1 MKIRRYITMMLFL
14 LMYITATAQN
24 NLSVGKLTG
33 GQGKDVLIPISLE
46 NTDEVVALQF
56 DLQLPFDRSSRTA
69 PTLSQSRINEH
80 TVSVRNLGNH
90 KYRVV
95 VVNMSNR
102 PLSGNAGTII
112 NFPMAVPTGLDPG
125 TEYAVSLSDVII
137 TNRKGDNI
145 QGNSN
150 VNGSYTVQREN
161 APDLATTDV
170 NITESTLVPGN
181 YVTVTWKVSNIGNA
195 DTRSGWTERVYLV
208 SNGTEEAVHI
218 GNTYFSNTLLKGGY
232 IARSA
237 IFNLSQTVGLEGE
250 VTAKVVVE
258 PNSGC
263 GEYNA
268 DRANNTASG
277 GTAELEKHLFLTAPD
292 NSVKEG
298 ESMRLTLKRSGDR
311 SMDETFSIASSLP
324 EHAKVPATVIISKG
338 QSAASFDVVCP
349 DNNVVNTYSK
359 VTITVN
365 KANGYPQDVATSFN
379 IKDDELLPLTVKLD
393 KTEYNEGETMKA
405 TVSVPYRIGNDT
417 LTVYFSVEKPKR
429 FRLPKSYTFEPGA
442 TEAVIDIPIIDDNI
456 AANDETL
463 QLSVSADHHL
473 TGKALF
479 VLKDNDVPAIS
490 MTLLPTTVSEAA
502 GYNAIHATIKRTE
515 AKNSKITLK
524 LSDDS
529 NGELYYT
536 TPITMPEG
544 TEEVTFPI
552 GVKDNQKVDGTRK
565 VKFSAAI
572 YITDCGCS
580 AIGDKQTV
588 VSDTITIL
596 DNDGPT
602 LSVTSNKTT
611 ILEGDATGATLT
623 ISRNDAT
630 TNPLT
635 VTLSAKGDDLQFA
648 KTVTIP
654 AGKESVTT
662 PFVAKSNE
670 TSEGNRT
677 ISVIASS
684 DGYSPGTVWMLI
696 SDQTLPDA
704 EMQTPACDAEIEAGS
719 KAKVTITV
727 KNIGAIKMPK
737 GTQIRTSI
745 GSSSTMTQTD
755 ADIAVGATYT
765 SVVELDAPSVPGKYR
780 VTAEINPNGT
790 VTELQTIN
798 NSAYTET
805 TVTTAYTYDV
815 KSAKNTYNIGE
826 KVVLGGTVK
835 TRSGATAAN
844 VEVEP
849 YIIYAGSR
857 IALKAT
863 TDAEGKYSAEY
874 TIQAGM
880 GGEYGYG
887 VCTPGENIS
896 AQQGT
901 FAVYGISR
909 TTTEYIKHEMYEG
922 DVARGTIKVKNMSSL
937 PQHSLTATCE
947 PNEQYEVTF
956 SDNTELAG
964 GGTAEIS
971 YTIKPLS
978 LSKTKEWDRLTF
990 NITTAE
996 GASLSVVTY
1005 NYTRKHTP
1013 NLVVSTNSI
1022 NTTVTKGKVRTYPI
1036 VLTNTGIAETGK
1048 ITVSLPAALSDF
1060 ISLATPATMPSLATG
1075 DSATVMLKFN
1085 AANYDV
1091 NVYQKG
1097 SIAINCSE
1105 GNGKQIGFNVKVVSE
1120 EKGNLRIRVRDENTI
1135 YANKDGEHPYVSNA
1149 SVRLTDYNTGAL
1161 VMQDV
1166 TGEDGSI
1173 TFNDLNEGYYHLH
1186 VTADRHDTYDQYVL
1200 VSPGETTE
1208 HLATISYQAIRVD
1221 WTVEETEIEDEYD
1234 ITTKLTYETQVPVPV
1249 VEMNAP
1255 DAIILADINRGKS
1268 ALFNVVLRNRGL
1280 IAAQNVQYT
1289 PPTADGFVFMPMVE
1303 YSGFT
1308 LAPEQSYVIPVLVMH
1323 EEDFNS
1329 DNFAQNVKRKM
1340 VQYAEGRAKKK
1351 CFGDMG
1357 TRFEWPCGDNA
1368 KFAWIGSVIRYVQD
1382 NAECS
1387 DPPPAGGG
1395 HAVIYP
1401 QTQPGL
1407 GGGPYGDFGG
1417 YATASGGRTDAEA
1430 LMKLVCTAI
1439 ECVPI
1444 PDLPLCMSPAITNA
1458 LEGSALQFA
1467 GDCAMEFISGK
1478 IGEKIPLFDC
1488 LKGIASNYGPDMV
1501 ECLGNWGKKLAG
1513 MISKAPMRK
1522 ADAAEDK
1529 PMPALMES
1537 SGYKQFLFYSYF
1549 DTYMEYN
1556 RQLTQAPEAISMK
1569 DFGVELMAA
1578 IHNADLE
1585 LQKMR
1590 KDGTLW
1596 TFDLNT
1602 IPDNTTVD
1610 DKSQGMGTYL
1620 TSLMPNKSANIAD
1633 FSLRN
1638 YVERLRN
1645 TWSKE
1650 DGRGYISNNHMDE
1663 AVVADILQTRQN
1675 CVAKLVNL
1683 GIPTW
1688 TDLMG
1693 SARKDMLQYME
1704 TQSENTC
1711 AQVKL
1716 EIKQKLVLT
1725 RQAFRGTLTIENGS
1739 SNAINDILVDV
1750 NATNMETGF
1759 MATSREMQIAIEKI
1773 EGFEGEKDGAWRL
1786 GAGKKGVATI
1796 LFIPTKYAAPENL
1809 TTYSFG
1815 GTLSFKDGSTTQ
1827 NRSLYPVSLPV
1838 KPSPELDLTY
1848 FMQRDV
1854 YGDNPLTPDV
1864 VEPVI
1869 PAEFS
1874 VLIHNKGKG
1883 DANNVRMI
1891 TKKPEI
1897 VENEK
1902 GLLIDFD
1909 IISSSLNGGEKT
1921 MALDDDIATQFGTI
1935 AAGTASYA
1943 TWDLTASL
1951 MGHFTEYDVNVTHVT
1966 DYGNPDLSL
1975 LDRVT
1980 IHELIHSMNATIG
1993 DKVYR
1998 AWITNDEPDAEDAP
2012 DHIYFA
2018 NGTDEELATLS
2029 GETRMERI
2037 DATHYRV
2044 TVPTDVPR
2052 NWFYTAVANPA
2063 GKYAKILS
2071 ITDETNNRK
2080 LDAANFWTTDYTMKD
2095 GIDPQ
2100 LDYRLHIADIVSGKG
2115 TNKYIVEFEPIPE
2128 LRLDVK
2134 SITTVPADD
2143 QIAEK
2148 PIEELTVEFNKDIKP
2163 ETFTRED
2170 IVVRHEG
2177 KLYSGDIAIAPKD
2190 EATKRVF
2197 KLNTSGLSENGY
2209 YVLQVKT
2216 DNITDAENYQGAEGK
2231 MVRWMLFKD
2240 GLVHYN
2246 VHVLPLAEWG
2256 SVECV
2261 KDAPIETPATAAKRG
2276 MKKAEANSG
2285 QLAYGGG
2292 MTFKA
2297 TPSNGYKFVCW
2308 KDNATDEVLSNNA
2321 EYHVEARNTLDIS
2334 AVFEAETY
2342 KVTVKCDA
2350 DGGTMDVASGLYEY
2364 GTKLTLDAKPNEGY
2378 RLDGYKL
2385 NGVQTETAAPYELTV
2400 EGPTEVEVLFHDLS
2414 PVDVILDERKDYQ
2427 RPVEYVSAAS
2437 LENGTNVKLY
2447 RSFLKEAWNT
2457 ICLPCAVENPEE
2469 VFGAGTQVAK
2479 LAGMTS
2485 TSLTFEYVEKMEA
2498 NMPYII
2504 KPTAVNNAAYAN
2516 VASPTV
2522 LYDLGM
2528 RTLED
2533 LPEGKDR
2540 PTYETESGVSF
2551 IGAYR
2556 VENLP
2561 ANEGYYYISG
2571 NKFYYIDV
2579 PVPTTRYRGFFHSD
2593 VHNGAML
2600 SLAFGGGTTNI
2611 EDVYFLPAGAGDIY
2625 DLTGKKVRSSGESLD
2640 GLKPGVYITKNKK
2653 FVVK

>member
-1 MKIRRYITMMLFL
+1 MMLFL
-14 LMYITATAQN
+14 LMCITAMAQN

-69 PTLSQSRINEH
+69 PTLNQSRINEH

-125 TEYAVSLSDVII
+125 TEYTVSLSDVII

-150 VNGSYTVQREN
+150 VNGSYTVQRED

-170 NITESTLVPGN
+170 NITGSKLVPGN
-181 YVTVTWKVSNIGNA
+181 SVTVSWKVSNVGNA

-208 SNGTEEAVHI
+208 STGTEEVVHV
-218 GNTYFSNTLLKGGY
+218 GNAYFSNTLLKGGY
-232 IARSA
+232 ITRNAT
-237 IFNLSQTVGLEGE
+237 FNLSQTVGLEGE

-268 DRANNTASG
+268 DRANNTATG

-298 ESMRLTLKRSGDR
+298 QSMRLTLKRSGDR
-311 SMDETFSIASSLP
+311 SMDETFSITSSLT
-324 EHAKVPATVIISKG
+324 EHAKVPATVTISKG

-379 IKDDELLPLTVKLD
+379 IKDDELLPLEVKLD
-393 KTEYNEGETMKA
+393 KTDYNEGETMKA

-442 TEAVIDIPIIDDNI
+442 KEAVIDIPIIDDNI

-473 TGKALF
+473 TGSALF

-502 GYNAIHATIKRTE
+502 GYNAVHATIKRTE

-611 ILEGDATGATLT
+611 ILEGDKTGATLT

-662 PFVAKSNE
+662 PFVALSNE
-670 TSEGNRT
+670 TNEGNRT

-704 EMQTPACDAEIEAGS
+704 EMQTPVCDAEVEAGS
-719 KAKVTITV
+719 KAKVTVTV

-745 GSSSTMTQTD
+745 GSNSTMTQTD

-765 SVVELDAPSVPGKYR
+765 SVVELDAPSVPGNYR
-780 VTAEINPNGT
+780 VTSEINPNGT

-805 TVTTAYTYDV
+805 TVTTAYTYGIGTD
-815 KSAKNTYNIGE
+815 KSTYNIGD

-835 TRSGATAAN
+835 TRGGATAAS

-863 TDAEGKYSAEY
+863 TDAEGKYSVEY
-874 TIQAGM
+874 TLQAGM

-901 FAVYGISR
+901 FNVYGISR

-922 DVARGTIKVKNMSSL
+922 DVVSGTIKVKNMSSL
-937 PQHSLTATCE
+937 PQHNLKATCE
-947 PNEQYEVTF
+947 KNEQYDVTF
-956 SDNTELAG
+956 GGDTELAG

-990 NITTAE
+990 NIATAE

-1048 ITVSLPAALSDF
+1048 ISVSLPAALSDF

-1085 AANYDV
+1085 AAKYDV
-1091 NVYQKG
+1091 NIYQKG

-1135 YANKDGEHPYVSNA
+1135 YGNKDGEHPYVSNA

-1173 TFNDLNEGYYHLH
+1173 TFSDLTEGYYHLH
-1186 VTADRHDTYDQYVL
+1186 VTADRHDTYNQNVL

-1221 WTVEETEIEDEYD
+1221 WTVEETEVEDEYD

-1255 DAIILADINRGKS
+1255 EAIILADINRGKS

-1303 YSGFT
+1303 YEGFT

-1329 DNFAQNVKRKM
+1329 DNFAQNVKRHM
-1340 VQYAEGRAKKK
+1340 VQRAEGRAKKK
-1351 CFGDMG
+1351 CFGNMG
-1357 TRFEWPCGDNA
+1357 TKFEWPCGDDA
-1368 KFAWIGSVIRYVQD
+1368 KFAWIGSIIRYVQD

-1395 HAVIYP
+1395 HSVSYP

-1467 GDCAMEFISGK
+1467 GDCAMEFINGK
-1478 IGEKIPLFDC
+1478 IGDKIPLFDC

-1501 ECLGNWGKKLAG
+1501 DCLGNWGKQLAG
-1513 MISKAPMRK
+1513 MVSKAPRRK
-1522 ADAAEDK
+1522 AGDKDDK

-1556 RQLTQAPEAISMK
+1556 RQLTQAPKAISMK
-1569 DFGVELMAA
+1569 DFGVELMSA
-1578 IHNADLE
+1578 IHKADLE

-1590 KDGTLW
+1590 VDGTLW

-1610 DKSQGMGTYL
+1610 DKSQGVGPYL
-1620 TSLMPNKSANIAD
+1620 TSLMPNKNAVIAD

-1650 DGRGYISNNHMDE
+1650 DGRGYISDNHMDE
-1663 AVVADILQTRQN
+1663 AVVADILKTRQN
-1675 CVAKLVNL
+1675 CVEKLVNL

-1739 SNAINDILVDV
+1739 SNAIEDILVDV

-1759 MATSREMQIAIEKI
+1759 MATSREMQISIEKI

-1827 NRSLYPVSLPV
+1827 NRSLFPVSLQV
-1838 KPSPELDLTY
+1838 KPTPELDLTY

-1854 YGDNPLTPDV
+1854 YGDNPLTTDV

-1874 VLIHNKGKG
+1874 VLIHNKGYG

-1891 TKKPEI
+1891 TKKPKI

-1951 MGHFTEYDVNVTHVT
+1951 MGHFTEYDVSVTHVT

-2018 NGTDEELATLS
+2018 NGTDEELVTLS
-2029 GETRMERI
+2029 EQTRMERI

-2044 TVPTDVPR
+2044 TVPTNVPR

-2071 ITDETNNRK
+2071 ITDETNNRP
-2080 LDAANFWTTDYTMKD
+2080 LGAANFWTTDYTMKD

-2115 TNKYIVEFEPIPE
+2115 TNTYIVEFEPIPE

-2148 PIEELTVEFNKDIKP
+2148 PIEQLTVEFNKDIKP

-2170 IVVRHEG
+2170 IMVRYEG
-2177 KLYSGDIAIAPKD
+2177 KLFSGDIAITPKD
-2190 EATKRVF
+2190 DASKRVF
-2197 KLNTSGLSENGY
+2197 KLNTSALNENGY

-2216 DNITDAENYQGAEGK
+2216 DNITDTENYLGAEGK

-2246 VHVLPLAEWG
+2246 VNVLPLAACG
-2256 SVECV
+2256 HVDCV
-2261 KDAPIETPATAAKRG
+2261 KDAAPETQAASAKRV
-2276 MKKAEANSG
+2276 MKKAGANSG
-2285 QLAYGGG
+2285 QLTYGGG

-2297 TPSNGYKFVCW
+2297 TPSRGYKFVCW
-2308 KDNATDEVLSNNA
+2308 KDNVSGEVLSKDA

-2350 DGGTMDVASGLYEY
+2350 DGGTMDVASGVYEY
-2364 GTKLTLDAKPNEGY
+2364 GTKLMLDAKANEGY

-2400 EGPTEVEVLFHDLS
+2400 EGTTEVEVLFHDLS

-2437 LENGTNVKLY
+2437 LENGTNVKFY

-2457 ICLPCAVENPEE
+2457 ICLPCAVENPQE

-2479 LAGMTS
+2479 LTGMTP

-2498 NMPYII
+2498 NTPYII

-2533 LPEGKDR
+2533 LPVGKDR

-2593 VHNGAML
+2593 VHNGAKL
-2600 SLAFGGGTTNI
+2600 SLAFGDGTTNI
-2611 EDVYFLPAGAGDIY
+2611 ENVYFLPVGAGDIY

-2640 GLKPGVYITKNKK
+2640 GLKPGVYITNNKK

>member
-1 MKIRRYITMMLFL
+1 MKTRRYITMMLFL
-14 LMYITATAQN
+14 LMYITAMAQN

-145 QGNSN
+145 QGDSN

-170 NITESTLVPGN
+170 KITESTLVPGN
-181 YVTVTWKVSNIGNA
+181 YVTVTWKVSNVGNA

-208 SNGTEEAVHI
+208 SNETEEAVHV
-218 GNTYFSNTLLKGGY
+218 GNTYFSNTLVQGGY
-232 IARSA
+232 ITRNAT
-237 IFNLSQTVGLEGE
+237 FNLSQTVGLEGE
-250 VTAKVVVE
+250 VTARVVVE

-268 DRANNTASG
+268 DRANNTATG

-324 EHAKVPATVIISKG
+324 EHAKVPATVTISKG

-349 DNNVVNTYSK
+349 DNNMVNAYSK

-379 IKDDELLPLTVKLD
+379 IKDDELLPLSVKLD

-442 TEAVIDIPIIDDNI
+442 KEAVIDIPIIDDNI

-473 TGKALF
+473 AGTALF

-602 LSVTSNKTT
+602 LSVSSNKTT
-611 ILEGDATGATLT
+611 ILEGDATGAMLT

-662 PFVAKSNE
+662 SFVALSNE

-677 ISVIASS
+677 ISIIASS

-719 KAKVTITV
+719 KAKVTVTV

-745 GSSSTMTQTD
+745 GSNSTMTQTD

-780 VTAEINPNGT
+780 VSAEINPNGT

-805 TVTTAYTYDV
+805 TVTTAYTYGIGAD
-815 KSAKNTYNIGE
+815 KNTYNIGD
-826 KVVLGGTVK
+826 KVVLSGTVK
-835 TRSGATAAN
+835 TRGGATAAN

-896 AQQGT
+896 AHQGT

-922 DVARGTIKVKNMSSL
+922 DVVSGTIKVKNMSSL

-956 SDNTELAG
+956 GGDTELAG

-1120 EKGNLRIRVRDENTI
+1120 EKGNLRILVRDENTI
-1135 YANKDGEHPYVSNA
+1135 YGNKDGEHPYVSNA

-1166 TGEDGSI
+1166 TGDDGSI
-1173 TFNDLNEGYYHLH
+1173 TFNGLNEGYYHLH
-1186 VTADRHDTYDQYVL
+1186 VTADRHDTYDQNVL

-1303 YSGFT
+1303 YEGFT

-1329 DNFAQNVKRKM
+1329 DDFARNVKRKV
-1340 VQYAEGRAKKK
+1340 VQSVEGRAKKK

-1357 TRFEWPCGDNA
+1357 TKFEWPCGDNA
-1368 KFAWIGSVIRYVQD
+1368 KYAWIGSIIRFVQD

-1395 HAVIYP
+1395 HAVFYP
-1401 QTQPGL
+1401 NIQPGL
-1407 GGGPYGDFGG
+1407 GGGPWGGAGG
-1417 YATASGGRTDAEA
+1417 YATASGGRTDAKA
-1430 LMKLVCTAI
+1430 LLKLFCTAI
-1439 ECVPI
+1439 ECVPL
-1444 PDLPLCMSPAITNA
+1444 PDLPTCVAPAITNA

-1467 GDCAMEFISGK
+1467 GDCAMDYLSGK
-1478 IGEKIPLFDC
+1478 VADKIPLFSC

-1501 ECLGNWGKKLAG
+1501 ECLGKWGKEMADKF
-1513 MISKAPMRK
+1513 SKAPMRK
-1522 ADAAEDK
+1522 AAAAEDK
-1529 PMPALMES
+1529 PIPALMES
-1537 SGYKQFLFYSYF
+1537 SGYKQFLFFSYF

-1556 RQLTQAPEAISMK
+1556 RQLTKAPEALGMK
-1569 DFGVELMAA
+1569 DFGVELMSA
-1578 IHNADLE
+1578 IHKADLE

-1590 KDGTLW
+1590 VDGSLW

-1610 DKSQGMGTYL
+1610 DKSQGMGAYL

-1650 DGRGYISNNHMDE
+1650 DGRGYISANHMDE

-1675 CVAKLVNL
+1675 CVTKLVNL

-1739 SNAINDILVDV
+1739 SNAIEDILVDV

-1827 NRSLYPVSLPV
+1827 NRSLFPVSLQV

-1980 IHELIHSMNATIG
+1980 IHELIHSLNATIG

-2018 NGTDEELATLS
+2018 NGTDEELVTLS

-2037 DATHYRV
+2037 DNTHYRV
-2044 TVPTDVPR
+2044 TVPTNVPR

-2177 KLYSGDIAIAPKD
+2177 KLYSGDIAITPKADAPK
-2190 EATKRVF
+2190 RIF
-2197 KLNTSGLSENGY
+2197 SLNTSALSENGY

-2261 KDAPIETPATAAKRG
+2261 KDAPTETPAAAAKRA
-2276 MKKAEANSG
+2276 MKKAEVNSG

-2297 TPSNGYKFVCW
+2297 TPSKGYKFVCW
-2308 KDNATDEVLSNNA
+2308 KDNATGEVLSKDA

-2427 RPVEYVSAAS
+2427 RPIEYVSAAS

-2479 LAGMTS
+2479 FAGMTP

-2498 NMPYII
+2498 NTPYII

-2533 LPEGKDR
+2533 LPEGMDR

-2551 IGAYR
+2551 IGAYSV
-2556 VENLP
+2556 VELP

-2625 DLTGKKVRSSGESLD
+2625 DLTGKKVRSSVESLD

>member
-1 MKIRRYITMMLFL
+1 M
-14 LMYITATAQN
+14 
-24 NLSVGKLTG
+24 
-33 GQGKDVLIPISLE
+33 
-46 NTDEVVALQF
+46 
-56 DLQLPFDRSSRTA
+56 
-69 PTLSQSRINEH
+69 
-80 TVSVRNLGNH
+80 
-90 KYRVV
+90 
-95 VVNMSNR
+95 
-102 PLSGNAGTII
+102 
-112 NFPMAVPTGLDPG
+112 
-125 TEYAVSLSDVII
+125 
-137 TNRKGDNI
+137 
-145 QGNSN
+145 
-150 VNGSYTVQREN
+150 
-161 APDLATTDV
+161 
-170 NITESTLVPGN
+170 
-181 YVTVTWKVSNIGNA
+181 
-195 DTRSGWTERVYLV
+195 
-208 SNGTEEAVHI
+208 
-218 GNTYFSNTLLKGGY
+218 
-232 IARSA
+232 
-237 IFNLSQTVGLEGE
+237 
-250 VTAKVVVE
+250 
-258 PNSGC
+258 
-263 GEYNA
+263 
-268 DRANNTASG
+268 
-277 GTAELEKHLFLTAPD
+277 
-292 NSVKEG
+292 
-298 ESMRLTLKRSGDR
+298 
-311 SMDETFSIASSLP
+311 
-324 EHAKVPATVIISKG
+324 
-338 QSAASFDVVCP
+338 
-349 DNNVVNTYSK
+349 
-359 VTITVN
+359 
-365 KANGYPQDVATSFN
+365 
-379 IKDDELLPLTVKLD
+379 
-393 KTEYNEGETMKA
+393 
-405 TVSVPYRIGNDT
+405 PYRIGNDT

-442 TEAVIDIPIIDDNI
+442 KEAVIDIPIIDDNI

-473 TGKALF
+473 TGTALF

-502 GYNAIHATIKRTE
+502 GYNAVHATIKRTE

-611 ILEGDATGATLT
+611 ILEGDKTGATLT
-623 ISRNDAT
+623 VSRNDAT

-662 PFVAKSNE
+662 PFVALSNE
-670 TSEGNRT
+670 TNEGNRT
-677 ISVIASS
+677 ISIIASS

-704 EMQTPACDAEIEAGS
+704 EMQTPVCDAEIEAGS
-719 KAKVTITV
+719 KAKVTVTV
-727 KNIGAIKMPK
+727 KNIGAIAMPK

-745 GSSSTMTQTD
+745 GISSTMTQTD

-765 SVVELDAPSVPGKYR
+765 SVVELDAPSVPGNYR

-805 TVTTAYTYDV
+805 TVTTAYTYGIGAD
-815 KSAKNTYNIGE
+815 KSTYNIGD
-826 KVVLGGTVK
+826 KVVLSGTVK
-835 TRSGATAAN
+835 TRGGATAAN

-857 IALKAT
+857 TALKAT
-863 TDAEGKYSAEY
+863 TDAEGKYSVEY

-901 FAVYGISR
+901 FNVYGISR
-909 TTTEYIKHEMYEG
+909 TTTEYIKHEMYEA
-922 DVARGTIKVKNMSSL
+922 DVVTGTIKVKNMSSL
-937 PQHSLTATCE
+937 PQTKLKAACE
-947 PNEQYEVTF
+947 PNEQYDVTF
-956 SDNTELAG
+956 SGDTELAG
-964 GGTAEIS
+964 GGTAEIN

-996 GASLSVVTY
+996 GASLCVVTY

-1085 AANYDV
+1085 AAKYDV
-1091 NVYQKG
+1091 NIYQKG

-1135 YANKDGEHPYVSNA
+1135 YGNKDGEHPYVSNA

-1173 TFNDLNEGYYHLH
+1173 TFSDLNEGYYHLH
-1186 VTADRHDTYDQYVL
+1186 VTADRHDTYDQNVL

-1221 WTVEETEIEDEYD
+1221 WTVEETEVEDEYD

-1255 DAIILADINRGKS
+1255 EAIILADINRGKS

-1329 DNFAQNVKRKM
+1329 EDFARNVKRKV
-1340 VQYAEGRAKKK
+1340 VQRAEGRAKKK
-1351 CFGDMG
+1351 CFGNMD
-1357 TRFEWPCGDNA
+1357 TRFEWPCGDDA

-1395 HAVIYP
+1395 HSVFYP
-1401 QTQPGL
+1401 TQPGL
-1407 GGGPYGDFGG
+1407 GGGPHGDFGS
-1417 YATASGGRTDAEA
+1417 YETASGGRTDAEA
-1430 LMKLVCTAI
+1430 LMKLVCTVI
-1439 ECVPI
+1439 ECVPL
-1444 PDLPLCMSPAITNA
+1444 PDLPTCVAPAITNA

-1467 GDCAMEFISGK
+1467 GDCAMDYLSGK
-1478 IGEKIPLFDC
+1478 VADKIPLFSC

-1501 ECLGNWGKKLAG
+1501 ECLGNWGKELAG
-1513 MISKAPMRK
+1513 MVSKMPKRK
-1522 ADAAEDK
+1522 AGAAEDK

-1537 SGYKQFLFYSYF
+1537 SGYKQFLFFSYF

-1569 DFGVELMAA
+1569 DFGVELMSA
-1578 IHNADLE
+1578 IHDVDYV

-1590 KDGTLW
+1590 EDGSLW
-1596 TFDLNT
+1596 TLDLNT

-1610 DKSQGMGTYL
+1610 DKSQGVGPYL
-1620 TSLMPNKSANIAD
+1620 TSLMPNKNAVIAD

-1650 DGRGYISNNHMDE
+1650 DGRGYISDNHMDE

-1675 CVAKLVNL
+1675 CVTKLVNL

-1739 SNAINDILVDV
+1739 SNAIEDILVDV

-1796 LFIPTKYAAPENL
+1796 LFIPTKYAAPETL

-1827 NRSLYPVSLPV
+1827 NRSLFPVSLQV

-1998 AWITNDEPDAEDAP
+1998 AWITNDVPDAEDAP

-2018 NGTDEELATLS
+2018 NGTDEELVTLS

-2037 DATHYRV
+2037 DNTHYRV

-2071 ITDETNNRK
+2071 ITDETNNRP
-2080 LDAANFWTTDYTMKD
+2080 LDPANFWTTDYTMKD

-2100 LDYRLHIADIVSGKG
+2100 LDYRLHIADIVSDKG

-2148 PIEELTVEFNKDIKP
+2148 PIEQLTVEFNKDIKP

-2170 IVVRHEG
+2170 IVVRYEG
-2177 KLYSGDIAIAPKD
+2177 ALFSGDIAITPKD
-2190 EATKRVF
+2190 DASKRIF
-2197 KLNTSGLSENGY
+2197 NLNTSALNENGY

-2216 DNITDAENYQGAEGK
+2216 DNIIDFENYQGAEGK

-2246 VHVLPLAEWG
+2246 VDILPLAACG
-2256 SVECV
+2256 RVECV
-2261 KDAPIETPATAAKRG
+2261 KDAPAETPAASAKRG

-2297 TPSNGYKFVCW
+2297 APNKGYKFVCW
-2308 KDNATDEVLSNNA
+2308 KDNNTGEVLSKDA
-2321 EYHVEARNTLDIS
+2321 EYHVEARNTVNIS

-2364 GTKLTLDAKPNEGY
+2364 GTKLTLDAKPNKGY

-2437 LENGTNVKLY
+2437 LENGTNVKFY

-2457 ICLPCAVENPEE
+2457 ICLPCAVENPQE
-2469 VFGAGTQVAK
+2469 VFGAGTQVAQ
-2479 LAGMTS
+2479 LSGMTP
-2485 TSLTFEYVEKMEA
+2485 TSLTFEYVDKMDA
-2498 NMPYII
+2498 NTPYII
-2504 KPTAVNNAAYAN
+2504 KPTAVNNVAYAN

-2528 RTLED
+2528 STLED

-2540 PTYETESGVSF
+2540 PTYEPGSGVSF
-2551 IGAYR
+2551 IGAYSV
-2556 VENLP
+2556 VELP

-2600 SLAFGGGTTNI
+2600 SLAFGGGMSSI

-2625 DLTGKKVRSSGESLD
+2625 DLTGKKVRSGGEPLD
-2640 GLKPGVYITKNKK
+2640 GLKPGVYITNNKK

>member
-14 LMYITATAQN
+14 LMYITATPQN

-33 GQGKDVLIPISLE
+33 GQGKDVLIPVSLE

-112 NFPMAVPTGLDPG
+112 SFPMAVPTGLNPG

-150 VNGSYTVQREN
+150 ANGSYTVQREN

-170 NITESTLVPGN
+170 NITESTLVPGKSLA
-181 YVTVTWKVSNIGNA
+181 VTWKVSNIGNA

-208 SNGTEEAVHI
+208 SNETEEAVHI
-218 GNTYFSNTLLKGGY
+218 GNTYFSNTLIQGGY

-237 IFNLSQTVGLEGE
+237 TFNLSQTVGLEGE

-258 PNSGC
+258 PSSGC

-268 DRANNTASG
+268 DRANNTATG

-292 NSVKEG
+292 KSVKEG

-349 DNNVVNTYSK
+349 DNNAVNDYSK

-442 TEAVIDIPIIDDNI
+442 KEAVIDIPIIDDNI

-473 TGKALF
+473 TDTALF

-588 VSDTITIL
+588 VSDTITVL

-611 ILEGDATGATLT
+611 ILEGDATGAMLT

-630 TNPLT
+630 TSPLT

-662 PFVAKSNE
+662 PFIALSNE
-670 TSEGNRT
+670 ASEGNRT

-719 KAKVTITV
+719 KAKVTVTV

-765 SVVELDAPSVPGKYR
+765 SVVELDAPSVPGNYR

-790 VTELQTIN
+790 ITELQTIN

-805 TVTTAYTYDV
+805 TVTTAYTYGIGAD
-815 KSAKNTYNIGE
+815 KNTYNIGD
-826 KVVLGGTVK
+826 KVVLSGTVK
-835 TRSGATAAN
+835 TRGGATAAN

-947 PNEQYEVTF
+947 PNDQYEVTF
-956 SDNTELAG
+956 GGDTELAG

-1105 GNGKQIGFNVKVVSE
+1105 GNGKLIGFNVKVVSE

-1135 YANKDGEHPYVSNA
+1135 YGNKDGEHPYVSNA

-1166 TGEDGSI
+1166 TGADGSI
-1173 TFNDLNEGYYHLH
+1173 TFNGLNEGYYHLH
-1186 VTADRHDTYDQYVL
+1186 VTADRHDTYDQNVL

-1303 YSGFT
+1303 YTGFT

-1329 DNFAQNVKRKM
+1329 DDFARNVKRKVM
-1340 VQYAEGRAKKK
+1340 QRAEGRAKK

-1357 TRFEWPCGDNA
+1357 TKFEWPCGDNA
-1368 KFAWIGSVIRYVQD
+1368 KYAWIGSIIRFVQD

-1407 GGGPYGDFGG
+1407 GGGPYGDFGD
-1417 YATASGGRTDAEA
+1417 YATASGGRTDAKA
-1430 LMKLVCTAI
+1430 LLKLFCTAI
-1439 ECVPI
+1439 ECVPL
-1444 PDLPLCMSPAITNA
+1444 PDLPTCVAPAITNA

-1467 GDCAMEFISGK
+1467 GDCAMDYLSGK
-1478 IGEKIPLFDC
+1478 VADKIPLFSC

-1501 ECLGNWGKKLAG
+1501 ECLGKWGKEMADKF
-1513 MISKAPMRK
+1513 SKAPMRK
-1522 ADAAEDK
+1522 AAAAEDK
-1529 PMPALMES
+1529 PIPALMES

-1556 RQLTQAPEAISMK
+1556 RQLTKAPEAISMK
-1569 DFGVELMAA
+1569 DFGVELMSA
-1578 IHNADLE
+1578 IHKADIE

-1590 KDGTLW
+1590 VDGTLW

-1610 DKSQGMGTYL
+1610 DKSQGMGAYL

-1650 DGRGYISNNHMDE
+1650 DGRGYISANHMDE

-1675 CVAKLVNL
+1675 CVTKLVNL

-1739 SNAINDILVDV
+1739 SNAIEDILVDV

-1827 NRSLYPVSLPV
+1827 NRSLFPVSLQV

-1951 MGHFTEYDVNVTHVT
+1951 MGHFTEYDVSVTHVT

-1980 IHELIHSMNATIG
+1980 IHELIHSLNATIG

-2018 NGTDEELATLS
+2018 NGTDEELVTLS
-2029 GETRMERI
+2029 EQTRMERI
-2037 DATHYRV
+2037 DNTHYRV
-2044 TVPTDVPR
+2044 TVPTDLPR

-2071 ITDETNNRK
+2071 ITDETNNRP
-2080 LDAANFWTTDYTMKD
+2080 LDPANFWTTDYTMKD

-2134 SITTVPADD
+2134 SITSVPADD
-2143 QIAEK
+2143 KIAEK

-2197 KLNTSGLSENGY
+2197 KLNTSALSENGY
-2209 YVLQVKT
+2209 YVLQVKI
-2216 DNITDAENYQGAEGK
+2216 DNITDAENYPGAEGK

-2246 VHVLPLAEWG
+2246 VHVLPLADWG

-2261 KDAPIETPATAAKRG
+2261 KDVPAETPAASAKRA

-2297 TPSNGYKFVCW
+2297 TPSKGYRFVCW
-2308 KDNATDEVLSNNA
+2308 KDNATHEVLSNNA

-2385 NGVQTETAAPYELTV
+2385 NGVQTETAAPYKLTV
-2400 EGPTEVEVLFHDLS
+2400 EGPIEVEVLFHDLS

-2437 LENGTNVKLY
+2437 LQNGTNVKLY

-2479 LAGMTS
+2479 LAGMTP

-2498 NMPYII
+2498 NTPYII

-2533 LPEGKDR
+2533 LPEGKER
-2540 PTYETESGVSF
+2540 PTYETKSGVSF

-2611 EDVYFLPAGAGDIY
+2611 ENVYFLPAGAGDIY

-2640 GLKPGVYITKNKK
+2640 GLKPGVYITQNKK

>member
-1 MKIRRYITMMLFL
+1 MMLFL
-14 LMYITATAQN
+14 LMCITAMAQN

-69 PTLSQSRINEH
+69 PTLNQSRINEH

-125 TEYAVSLSDVII
+125 TEYTVSLSDVII

-150 VNGSYTVQREN
+150 VNGSYTVQRED

-170 NITESTLVPGN
+170 NISGSKLVPGKS
-181 YVTVTWKVSNIGNA
+181 VTVSWKVSNVGNA

-208 SNGTEEAVHI
+208 STETEEVVHV

-232 IARSA
+232 ITRNAT
-237 IFNLSQTVGLEGE
+237 FNLSQTVGLEGE

-277 GTAELEKHLFLTAPD
+277 GTAEFEKLLFLTAPD
-292 NSVKEG
+292 KSVKEG

-311 SMDETFSIASSLP
+311 SMDETFSITSSLTDN
-324 EHAKVPATVIISKG
+324 AKVPATVTISKG

-365 KANGYPQDVATSFN
+365 KAHGYPQDVATSFN
-379 IKDDELLPLTVKLD
+379 IKDDELLPLEVKLD
-393 KTEYNEGETMKA
+393 KTDYNEGETMKA

-442 TEAVIDIPIIDDNI
+442 KEAVIDIPIIDDNI

-473 TGKALF
+473 TGTALF

-502 GYNAIHATIKRTE
+502 GYNAVHATIKRTE

-611 ILEGDATGATLT
+611 ILEGDKTGATLT

-662 PFVAKSNE
+662 PFVALSNE
-670 TSEGNRT
+670 TNEGNRT

-704 EMQTPACDAEIEAGS
+704 EMQTPVCDAEIEAGS
-719 KAKVTITV
+719 KAKVTVTV
-727 KNIGAIKMPK
+727 KNIGATKMPK

-765 SVVELDAPSVPGKYR
+765 SVVELDAPSVPGNYR

-805 TVTTAYTYDV
+805 TVTTAYTYGIGTD
-815 KSAKNTYNIGE
+815 KSTYNIGD

-835 TRSGATAAN
+835 TRGGATAAS

-863 TDAEGKYSAEY
+863 TDAEGKYSVEY
-874 TIQAGM
+874 TLQAGM

-901 FAVYGISR
+901 FNVYGISR

-922 DVARGTIKVKNMSSL
+922 DVVSGTIKVKNMSSL
-937 PQHSLTATCE
+937 PQHNLKATCE
-947 PNEQYEVTF
+947 KNEQYDVTF
-956 SDNTELAG
+956 NGDTELAG

-990 NITTAE
+990 NIATAE
-996 GASLSVVTY
+996 GASLCVVTY

-1085 AANYDV
+1085 AAKYDV
-1091 NVYQKG
+1091 NIYQKG

-1135 YANKDGEHPYVSNA
+1135 YGNKDGEHPYVSNA

-1173 TFNDLNEGYYHLH
+1173 TFSDLTEGYYHLH
-1186 VTADRHDTYDQYVL
+1186 VTADRHDTYNQNVL

-1208 HLATISYQAIRVD
+1208 HLATISYQAIKVD
-1221 WTVEETEIEDEYD
+1221 WTVEETEVEDEYE
-1234 ITTKLTYETQVPVPV
+1234 ITTKFTYETQVPVPV

-1303 YSGFT
+1303 YEGFT

-1329 DNFAQNVKRKM
+1329 DNFAQNVKRHM
-1340 VQYAEGRAKKK
+1340 VQRAEGRAKKK
-1351 CFGDMG
+1351 CFGNMG
-1357 TRFEWPCGDNA
+1357 TKFEWPCGDDA
-1368 KFAWIGSVIRYVQD
+1368 KFAWIASVIRYVQD

-1395 HAVIYP
+1395 HSVSYP

-1467 GDCAMEFISGK
+1467 GDCAMEFINGK
-1478 IGEKIPLFDC
+1478 IGDKIPLFDC

-1501 ECLGNWGKKLAG
+1501 DCLGNWGKQLAG
-1513 MISKAPMRK
+1513 MVSKAPRRK
-1522 ADAAEDK
+1522 AGDKDDK

-1549 DTYMEYN
+1549 DTFMEYN
-1556 RQLTQAPEAISMK
+1556 RQLTKAPKAISMK
-1569 DFGVELMAA
+1569 DFGVELMSA

-1590 KDGTLW
+1590 EDGTLW

-1610 DKSQGMGTYL
+1610 DKSQGVGPYL
-1620 TSLMPNKSANIAD
+1620 TSLMPNKNAVIAD

-1650 DGRGYISNNHMDE
+1650 DGRGYISDNHMDE
-1663 AVVADILQTRQN
+1663 AVVADILKTRQN
-1675 CVAKLVNL
+1675 CVEKLVNL

-1739 SNAINDILVDV
+1739 SNAIEDILVNV

-1759 MATSREMQIAIEKI
+1759 MATSREMQISIEKI

-1796 LFIPTKYAAPENL
+1796 LFIPTKYAAPEKL

-1827 NRSLYPVSLPV
+1827 NRSLFPVSLQV
-1838 KPSPELDLTY
+1838 KPTPELDLTY

-1854 YGDNPLTPDV
+1854 YGDNPLTTDV

-1874 VLIHNKGKG
+1874 VLIHNKGYG

-1891 TKKPEI
+1891 TKKPKI

-1951 MGHFTEYDVNVTHVT
+1951 MGHFTEYDVSVTHVT

-2018 NGTDEELATLS
+2018 NGTDEELVTLS
-2029 GETRMERI
+2029 EQTRMERI

-2044 TVPTDVPR
+2044 TVPTNVPR
-2052 NWFYTAVANPA
+2052 NWFYTTVANPA

-2071 ITDETNNRK
+2071 ITDETNNRP

-2115 TNKYIVEFEPIPE
+2115 TNTYIVEFEPIPE

-2148 PIEELTVEFNKDIKP
+2148 PIEQLTVEFNKDIKP

-2170 IVVRHEG
+2170 IMVRYEG
-2177 KLYSGDIAIAPKD
+2177 KLFSGDIAITPKD
-2190 EATKRVF
+2190 EASKRIF
-2197 KLNTSGLSENGY
+2197 NLNTSGLSENGY

-2216 DNITDAENYQGAEGK
+2216 DNITDTENYLGAEGK

-2246 VHVLPLAEWG
+2246 VNVLPLAACG
-2256 SVECV
+2256 QVDCV
-2261 KDAPIETPATAAKRG
+2261 KDAAPETQAASAKRV
-2276 MKKAEANSG
+2276 MKKAGANSG
-2285 QLAYGGG
+2285 QLTYGGG

-2297 TPSNGYKFVCW
+2297 TPSKGYKFVCW
-2308 KDNATDEVLSNNA
+2308 KDNVSGEVLSKDA

-2350 DGGTMDVASGLYEY
+2350 DGGTMDVASGVYEY
-2364 GTKLTLDAKPNEGY
+2364 GTKLTLDAKANEGY

-2400 EGPTEVEVLFHDLS
+2400 EGTTEVEVLFHDLS

-2437 LENGTNVKLY
+2437 LENGTNVKFY

-2457 ICLPCAVENPEE
+2457 ICLPCAVENPQE

-2479 LAGMTS
+2479 LTGMTK
-2485 TSLTFEYVEKMEA
+2485 TSLTFEYVEKMDA
-2498 NMPYII
+2498 NTPYII

-2528 RTLED
+2528 RKLED
-2533 LPEGKDR
+2533 LPVGKDR

-2593 VHNGAML
+2593 VHNGAKL
-2600 SLAFGGGTTNI
+2600 SLAFGGGMTNI
-2611 EDVYFLPAGAGDIY
+2611 EDVYFLPVGAGDIY

-2640 GLKPGVYITKNKK
+2640 GLKPGVYITNNKK

>member
-145 QGNSN
+145 QGDSN

-208 SNGTEEAVHI
+208 SNETEEAVHV

-250 VTAKVVVE
+250 VTARVVVE

-268 DRANNTASG
+268 DRANNTATG
-277 GTAELEKHLFLTAPD
+277 GTAELEKHLFLTVPD
-292 NSVKEG
+292 KSVKEG

-324 EHAKVPATVIISKG
+324 EHAKVPATVTISKG

-349 DNNVVNTYSK
+349 NNNVVNTYSK

-379 IKDDELLPLTVKLD
+379 IKDDELLPITVKLD

-473 TGKALF
+473 AGTALF

-662 PFVAKSNE
+662 PFVALSNE
-670 TSEGNRT
+670 ASEGNRT

-684 DGYSPGTVWMLI
+684 EGYSPGTVWMLI

-745 GSSSTMTQTD
+745 GSNSTMTQTD

-765 SVVELDAPSVPGKYR
+765 SVVELDAPSVPGNYR

-815 KSAKNTYNIGE
+815 KAEKNTYNIGE
-826 KVVLGGTVK
+826 KVVLGGTVR
-835 TRSGATAAN
+835 TRGGATAAN

-857 IALKAT
+857 TALKAT
-863 TDAEGKYSAEY
+863 TNAEGKYSAEY

-937 PQHSLTATCE
+937 PQHSLKATCE

-956 SDNTELAG
+956 GGDTELAG

-1135 YANKDGEHPYVSNA
+1135 YGNKDGEHPYVSNA

-1186 VTADRHDTYDQYVL
+1186 VTADRHDTYDQNVL

-1303 YSGFT
+1303 YEGFT

-1329 DNFAQNVKRKM
+1329 DDFARNVKRK
-1340 VQYAEGRAKKK
+1340 VLQSVEGRAKKK

-1357 TRFEWPCGDNA
+1357 TKFEWPCGDNA
-1368 KFAWIGSVIRYVQD
+1368 KYAWIGSIIRFVQD

-1407 GGGPYGDFGG
+1407 GGGPYGDFGD
-1417 YATASGGRTDAEA
+1417 YATASGGRTDAKA
-1430 LMKLVCTAI
+1430 LLKLFCTAI
-1439 ECVPI
+1439 ECVPL
-1444 PDLPLCMSPAITNA
+1444 PDLPTCVAPAITNA

-1467 GDCAMEFISGK
+1467 GDCAMDYLSGK
-1478 IGEKIPLFDC
+1478 VADKIPLFSC

-1501 ECLGNWGKKLAG
+1501 ECLGNWGKEMADKF
-1513 MISKAPMRK
+1513 SKAPMRK
-1522 ADAAEDK
+1522 AAAAEDK
-1529 PMPALMES
+1529 PIPALMES
-1537 SGYKQFLFYSYF
+1537 SGYKQFLFFSYF

-1569 DFGVELMAA
+1569 DFGVELMSA
-1578 IHNADLE
+1578 IHKADLE

-1590 KDGTLW
+1590 VDGTLW

-1602 IPDNTTVD
+1602 IPDNTTAD
-1610 DKSQGMGTYL
+1610 DKSQGVGPYL

-1650 DGRGYISNNHMDE
+1650 DGRGYISDNHMDE

-1675 CVAKLVNL
+1675 CVTKLVNL

-1739 SNAINDILVDV
+1739 SNAIEDILVDV

-1827 NRSLYPVSLPV
+1827 NRSLFPVSLQV

-1951 MGHFTEYDVNVTHVT
+1951 MGHFTEYDVSVTHVT

-2029 GETRMERI
+2029 GETRMDRI

-2044 TVPTDVPR
+2044 TVPTNMPR

-2071 ITDETNNRK
+2071 ITDETNNRP

-2115 TNKYIVEFEPIPE
+2115 TNTYIVEFEPIPE

-2216 DNITDAENYQGAEGK
+2216 DNITDAENYLGAEGK

-2246 VHVLPLAEWG
+2246 VDILPLATCG
-2256 SVECV
+2256 RVECV
-2261 KDAPIETPATAAKRG
+2261 KDAPAETPAASAKRG

-2297 TPSNGYKFVCW
+2297 TPSKGYKFVCW
-2308 KDNATDEVLSNNA
+2308 KDNATGEVLSNNA

-2364 GTKLTLDAKPNEGY
+2364 GTKLTLDAKANEGY

-2447 RSFLKEAWNT
+2447 RSFLKEAY
-2457 ICLPCAVENPEE
+2457 P
-2469 VFGAGTQVAK
+2469 
-2479 LAGMTS
+2479 
-2485 TSLTFEYVEKMEA
+2485 
-2498 NMPYII
+2498 
-2504 KPTAVNNAAYAN
+2504 
-2516 VASPTV
+2516 
-2522 LYDLGM
+2522 
-2528 RTLED
+2528 
-2533 LPEGKDR
+2533 
-2540 PTYETESGVSF
+2540 
-2551 IGAYR
+2551 
-2556 VENLP
+2556 
-2561 ANEGYYYISG
+2561 
-2571 NKFYYIDV
+2571 
-2579 PVPTTRYRGFFHSD
+2579 
-2593 VHNGAML
+2593 
-2600 SLAFGGGTTNI
+2600 
-2611 EDVYFLPAGAGDIY
+2611 
-2625 DLTGKKVRSSGESLD
+2625 SSG
-2640 GLKPGVYITKNKK
+2640 
-2653 FVVK
+2653 

>member
-1 MKIRRYITMMLFL
+1 MMLFL
-14 LMYITATAQN
+14 LMCITATAQN

-125 TEYAVSLSDVII
+125 TEYTVSLSDVII

-145 QGNSN
+145 QGDSN
-150 VNGSYTVQREN
+150 VNGSYTVQRED

-170 NITESTLVPGN
+170 NITGSKLVPGKS
-181 YVTVTWKVSNIGNA
+181 VTVSWKVSNVGNA

-208 SNGTEEAVHI
+208 STGTEEVVHV

-232 IARSA
+232 ITRNAT
-237 IFNLSQTVGLEGE
+237 FNLSQTVGLEGE

-268 DRANNTASG
+268 DRANNTATG

-311 SMDETFSIASSLP
+311 SMDETFSITSSLTDN
-324 EHAKVPATVIISKG
+324 AKVPATVTISKG

-365 KANGYPQDVATSFN
+365 KAHGYPQDVATSFN
-379 IKDDELLPLTVKLD
+379 IKDDELLPLEVKLD
-393 KTEYNEGETMKA
+393 KTDYNEGETMKA
-405 TVSVPYRIGNDT
+405 TVSVPYRIGNDE

-473 TGKALF
+473 TGSALF
-479 VLKDNDVPAIS
+479 VLRDNDVPAIS

-502 GYNAIHATIKRTE
+502 GYNAVHATIKRTE

-602 LSVTSNKTT
+602 LSVSSNKTT
-611 ILEGDATGATLT
+611 ILEGDVTGATLT

-630 TNPLT
+630 TSPLT

-662 PFVAKSNE
+662 PFVALSNA
-670 TSEGNRT
+670 TNEGNRT

-684 DGYSPGTVWMLI
+684 EGYSPGTVWMLI

-704 EMQTPACDAEIEAGS
+704 EMQTPVCDEEVEAGS
-719 KAKVTITV
+719 KAKVTVTV

-745 GSSSTMTQTD
+745 GTSSTMTQTD

-790 VTELQTIN
+790 ITELQTIN

-815 KSAKNTYNIGE
+815 KSEKNTYNIGE
-826 KVVLGGTVK
+826 KVVLGGMVK
-835 TRSGATAAN
+835 TRGGATAAN

-922 DVARGTIKVKNMSSL
+922 DVVSGTIKVKNMSSL

-956 SDNTELAG
+956 GGDTELAG

-1120 EKGNLRIRVRDENTI
+1120 EKGNLCIRVRDENTI
-1135 YANKDGEHPYVSNA
+1135 YGNKDGEHPYVSNA

-1166 TGEDGSI
+1166 TGADGSI
-1173 TFNDLNEGYYHLH
+1173 TFNNLNEGYYHLH
-1186 VTADRHDTYDQYVL
+1186 VTADRHDTYDQNVL

-1208 HLATISYQAIRVD
+1208 HLATISYQAIKVD
-1221 WTVEETEIEDEYD
+1221 WTVEETEVEDEYE
-1234 ITTKLTYETQVPVPV
+1234 ITTKFTYETQVPVPV

-1255 DAIILADINRGKS
+1255 EAIILADINRGKS

-1303 YSGFT
+1303 YEGFT

-1329 DNFAQNVKRKM
+1329 DNFAQNVKRHM
-1340 VQYAEGRAKKK
+1340 VQRAEGRAKKK
-1351 CFGDMG
+1351 CFGNMG

-1368 KFAWIGSVIRYVQD
+1368 KFAWIGSIIRYVQD

-1395 HAVIYP
+1395 HAVVYP

-1407 GGGPYGDFGG
+1407 GGGPYGDFGS

-1467 GDCAMEFISGK
+1467 GDCAMEFINGK
-1478 IGEKIPLFDC
+1478 IGDKIPLFDC

-1501 ECLGNWGKKLAG
+1501 DCLGNWGKQLAG
-1513 MISKAPMRK
+1513 MVSKAPRRK
-1522 ADAAEDK
+1522 AGDKDDK

-1556 RQLTQAPEAISMK
+1556 RQLTKAPEAISMK
-1569 DFGVELMAA
+1569 DFGVELMSA

-1590 KDGTLW
+1590 EDGTLW

-1610 DKSQGMGTYL
+1610 DKSQGVGPYL
-1620 TSLMPNKSANIAD
+1620 TSLMPNKNANIAD

-1663 AVVADILQTRQN
+1663 AVVADILKTRQN
-1675 CVAKLVNL
+1675 CVEKLVNL

-1716 EIKQKLVLT
+1716 EIQQKLVLT

-1739 SNAINDILVDV
+1739 SNAIEDILVDV
-1750 NATNMETGF
+1750 NSTNMETGF
-1759 MATSREMQIAIEKI
+1759 MATSREMQISIEKI
-1773 EGFEGEKDGAWRL
+1773 EGFEGDKDGAWRL

-1827 NRSLYPVSLPV
+1827 NRSLFPVSLQV
-1838 KPSPELDLTY
+1838 KPTPELDLTY

-1854 YGDNPLTPDV
+1854 YGDNPLTTDV

-1874 VLIHNKGKG
+1874 VLIHNKGYG

-1891 TKKPEI
+1891 TKKPKI

-1951 MGHFTEYDVNVTHVT
+1951 MGHFTEYDVSVTHVT

-2029 GETRMERI
+2029 DETRMERI

-2044 TVPTDVPR
+2044 TVPTNVPR
-2052 NWFYTAVANPA
+2052 NWFYTTVANPA

-2071 ITDETNNRK
+2071 ITDETNNRP

-2115 TNKYIVEFEPIPE
+2115 TNTYIVEFEPIPE

-2134 SITTVPADD
+2134 SITTVPADN

-2148 PIEELTVEFNKDIKP
+2148 PIEQLTVEFNKDIKP
-2163 ETFTRED
+2163 ETFTRDD
-2170 IVVRHEG
+2170 IMVRHEG
-2177 KLYSGDIAIAPKD
+2177 KLFSGDIAITPKD
-2190 EATKRVF
+2190 DASKRIF
-2197 KLNTSGLSENGY
+2197 NLNTSALSENGY

-2216 DNITDAENYQGAEGK
+2216 DNISDTENYLGAEGK

-2246 VHVLPLAEWG
+2246 VNVLPLADCG
-2256 SVECV
+2256 HVDCV
-2261 KDAPIETPATAAKRG
+2261 KDAAPETQAASAKRV
-2276 MKKAEANSG
+2276 MKKAGANSG
-2285 QLAYGGG
+2285 QLTYGGG

-2297 TPSNGYKFVCW
+2297 TPSKGYKFVCW
-2308 KDNATDEVLSNNA
+2308 KDNVSGEVLSKDA

-2350 DGGTMDVASGLYEY
+2350 DGGTMDVASGVYEY
-2364 GTKLTLDAKPNEGY
+2364 GTKLTLDAKANEGY

-2400 EGPTEVEVLFHDLS
+2400 EGATEVEVIFHDLS

-2437 LENGTNVKLY
+2437 LQNGTNVKFY
-2447 RSFLKEAWNT
+2447 RSFLKNAWNT

-2469 VFGAGTQVAK
+2469 VFGTGTQVAK
-2479 LAGMTS
+2479 LTGMTP
-2485 TSLTFEYVEKMEA
+2485 TSLTFEYVVKMEA
-2498 NMPYII
+2498 NTPYII
-2504 KPTAVNNAAYAN
+2504 KPTAVNSAAYAN

-2533 LPEGKDR
+2533 LPVGKDR

-2551 IGAYR
+2551 IGAYK
-2556 VENLP
+2556 VEELP
-2561 ANEGYYYISG
+2561 ANEGYYYISS
-2571 NKFYYIDV
+2571 NKFYFVDV

-2593 VHNGAML
+2593 VHNAAKL
-2600 SLAFGGGTTNI
+2600 SLAFGDGTTNI
-2611 EDVYFLPAGAGDIY
+2611 ENVYFLPAGAGDIY

-2640 GLKPGVYITKNKK
+2640 GLKPGVYITNNKK

>member
-1 MKIRRYITMMLFL
+1 MMLFL
-14 LMYITATAQN
+14 LMCITAMAQN

-69 PTLSQSRINEH
+69 PTLNQSRINEH

-125 TEYAVSLSDVII
+125 TEYTVSLSDVII

-145 QGNSN
+145 QGDSN
-150 VNGSYTVQREN
+150 VNGSYTVQRED

-170 NITESTLVPGN
+170 NITGSKLVPGKS
-181 YVTVTWKVSNIGNA
+181 VTVSWKVSNVGNA

-208 SNGTEEAVHI
+208 STGTEEVVHV
-218 GNTYFSNTLLKGGY
+218 GNAYFSNTLLKGGY

-237 IFNLSQTVGLEGE
+237 TFNLSQTVGLAGE

-268 DRANNTASG
+268 DRANNTATG

-311 SMDETFSIASSLP
+311 SMDETFSITSSLP
-324 EHAKVPATVIISKG
+324 EHAKVPATVTISKG

-349 DNNVVNTYSK
+349 NNNVVNTYSK
-359 VTITVN
+359 VTVTVN

-379 IKDDELLPLTVKLD
+379 IKDDELLPLDVKLD
-393 KTEYNEGETMKA
+393 KTDYNEGETMKA

-442 TEAVIDIPIIDDNI
+442 KEAVIDIPIIDDNI

-473 TGKALF
+473 TGTALF

-502 GYNAIHATIKRTE
+502 GYNAVHATIKRTE

-611 ILEGDATGATLT
+611 ILEGDKTGATLT

-662 PFVAKSNE
+662 PFVALSNE

-704 EMQTPACDAEIEAGS
+704 EMQTPACDAEVEAGS
-719 KAKVTITV
+719 KAKVTVMV
-727 KNIGAIKMPK
+727 KNIGATKMPK

-765 SVVELDAPSVPGKYR
+765 SVVELDAPSVPGNYR

-805 TVTTAYTYDV
+805 TVTTAYTYGIGTD
-815 KSAKNTYNIGE
+815 KSTYNIGD

-835 TRSGATAAN
+835 TRGGATAAS

-863 TDAEGKYSAEY
+863 TDAEGKYSVEY
-874 TIQAGM
+874 PLQAGM

-901 FAVYGISR
+901 FNVYGISR

-922 DVARGTIKVKNMSSL
+922 DVVSGTIKVKNMSSL
-937 PQHSLTATCE
+937 PQHNLKATCE
-947 PNEQYEVTF
+947 KNEQYDVTF
-956 SDNTELAG
+956 GGDTELAG

-990 NITTAE
+990 NIATAE

-1048 ITVSLPAALSDF
+1048 ISVSLPAALSDF

-1085 AANYDV
+1085 AAKYDV
-1091 NVYQKG
+1091 NIYQKG

-1105 GNGKQIGFNVKVVSE
+1105 GKGKQIGFNVKVVSE

-1135 YANKDGEHPYVSNA
+1135 YGNKDGEHPYVSNA

-1166 TGEDGSI
+1166 TGQDGSI
-1173 TFNDLNEGYYHLH
+1173 TFSDLTEGYYHLH
-1186 VTADRHDTYDQYVL
+1186 VTADRHDTYNQNVL

-1208 HLATISYQAIRVD
+1208 HLATISYQAIKVD
-1221 WTVEETEIEDEYD
+1221 WTVEETEVEDEYE
-1234 ITTKLTYETQVPVPV
+1234 ITTKFTYETQVPVPV

-1255 DAIILADINRGKS
+1255 EAIILADINRGKS

-1303 YSGFT
+1303 YEGFT

-1329 DNFAQNVKRKM
+1329 DNFAQNVKRHM
-1340 VQYAEGRAKKK
+1340 VQRAEGRAKKK
-1351 CFGDMG
+1351 CFGNMG
-1357 TRFEWPCGDNA
+1357 TKFEWPCGDDA
-1368 KFAWIGSVIRYVQD
+1368 KFAWIGSIIRYVQD

-1395 HAVIYP
+1395 HSVSYP

-1467 GDCAMEFISGK
+1467 GDCAMEFINGK
-1478 IGEKIPLFDC
+1478 IGDKIPLFDC

-1501 ECLGNWGKKLAG
+1501 DCLGNWGKQLAG
-1513 MISKAPMRK
+1513 MVSKAPRRK
-1522 ADAAEDK
+1522 AGDKDDK

-1556 RQLTQAPEAISMK
+1556 RQLTKAPKAISMK
-1569 DFGVELMAA
+1569 DFGVELMSA

-1590 KDGTLW
+1590 EDGTLW

-1610 DKSQGMGTYL
+1610 DKSQGVGPYL
-1620 TSLMPNKSANIAD
+1620 TSLMPNKNAVIAD

-1650 DGRGYISNNHMDE
+1650 DGRGYISDNHMDE
-1663 AVVADILQTRQN
+1663 AVVADILKTRQK
-1675 CVAKLVNL
+1675 CVEKLVNL

-1739 SNAINDILVDV
+1739 SNAIEDILVDV

-1759 MATSREMQIAIEKI
+1759 MATSREMQISIEKI

-1827 NRSLYPVSLPV
+1827 NRSLFPVSLQV
-1838 KPSPELDLTY
+1838 KPTPELDLTY

-1854 YGDNPLTPDV
+1854 YGDNPLTTDV

-1874 VLIHNKGKG
+1874 VLIHNKGYG

-1951 MGHFTEYDVNVTHVT
+1951 MGHFTEYDVSVTHVT

-2018 NGTDEELATLS
+2018 NGTDEELVTLS
-2029 GETRMERI
+2029 EQTRMERI

-2044 TVPTDVPR
+2044 TVPTNVPR

-2071 ITDETNNRK
+2071 ITDETNNRP

-2115 TNKYIVEFEPIPE
+2115 TNTYIVEFEPIPE

-2148 PIEELTVEFNKDIKP
+2148 PIEQLTVEFNKDIKP
-2163 ETFTRED
+2163 ETFTRDD
-2170 IVVRHEG
+2170 IMVRYEG
-2177 KLYSGDIAIAPKD
+2177 KLFSGDIAITPKD
-2190 EATKRVF
+2190 DASKRIF
-2197 KLNTSGLSENGY
+2197 NLNTSALNENGY

-2216 DNITDAENYQGAEGK
+2216 DNITDTENYLGAEGK

-2246 VHVLPLAEWG
+2246 VNVLPLAACG
-2256 SVECV
+2256 HVDCV
-2261 KDAPIETPATAAKRG
+2261 KDAAPETQAASAKRV
-2276 MKKAEANSG
+2276 MKKAGANSG
-2285 QLAYGGG
+2285 QLTYGGG

-2297 TPSNGYKFVCW
+2297 TPSKGYKFVCW
-2308 KDNATDEVLSNNA
+2308 KDNVSGEVLSKDA

-2350 DGGTMDVASGLYEY
+2350 DGGTMDVASGVYEY
-2364 GTKLTLDAKPNEGY
+2364 GTKLTLDAKANEGY

-2400 EGPTEVEVLFHDLS
+2400 EGTTEVEVLFHDLS

-2427 RPVEYVSAAS
+2427 RPIEYVSAAS
-2437 LENGTNVKLY
+2437 LENGTNVKFY

-2457 ICLPCAVENPEE
+2457 ICLPCAVENPQE

-2479 LAGMTS
+2479 LTGMTK

-2498 NMPYII
+2498 NTPYII

-2533 LPEGKDR
+2533 LPVGKDR

-2551 IGAYR
+2551 IGAYS

-2593 VHNGAML
+2593 VHNGAKL
-2600 SLAFGGGTTNI
+2600 SLAFGGGMTNI
-2611 EDVYFLPAGAGDIY
+2611 EDVYFLPVGAGDIY

-2640 GLKPGVYITKNKK
+2640 GLKPGVYITNNKK

>member
-1 MKIRRYITMMLFL
+1 MMLFL
-14 LMYITATAQN
+14 LMCITATAQN

-145 QGNSN
+145 QGDSN
-150 VNGSYTVQREN
+150 VNGSYTVQRED

-170 NITESTLVPGN
+170 NITGSKLVPGKS
-181 YVTVTWKVSNIGNA
+181 VTVSWKVSNVGNA

-208 SNGTEEAVHI
+208 STGTEEVVHV

-232 IARSA
+232 ITRNAT
-237 IFNLSQTVGLEGE
+237 FNLSQTVGLEGE

-268 DRANNTASG
+268 DRANNTATG

-311 SMDETFSIASSLP
+311 SMDETFSITSSLTDN
-324 EHAKVPATVIISKG
+324 AKVPATVTISKG

-365 KANGYPQDVATSFN
+365 KAHGYPQDVATSFN
-379 IKDDELLPLTVKLD
+379 IKDDELLPLEVKLD
-393 KTEYNEGETMKA
+393 KTDYNEGETMKA
-405 TVSVPYRIGNDT
+405 TVSVPYRIGNDE

-473 TGKALF
+473 TGSALF
-479 VLKDNDVPAIS
+479 VLRDNDVPAIS

-502 GYNAIHATIKRTE
+502 GYNAVHATIKRTE

-602 LSVTSNKTT
+602 LSVSSNKTT
-611 ILEGDATGATLT
+611 ILEGDKTGATLT

-654 AGKESVTT
+654 AGRESVTT
-662 PFVAKSNE
+662 PFVALSNE

-677 ISVIASS
+677 ISIIASS

-704 EMQTPACDAEIEAGS
+704 EMQMPACDAEIEAGS
-719 KAKVTITV
+719 KAKVTVTV

-765 SVVELDAPSVPGKYR
+765 SVVELDAPSVPGSYR

-805 TVTTAYTYDV
+805 TVTTAYTYGIGAD
-815 KSAKNTYNIGE
+815 KSTYNIGD
-826 KVVLGGTVK
+826 KVVLSGTVK
-835 TRSGATAAN
+835 TRGGAAAAN

-857 IALKAT
+857 TALKAT
-863 TDAEGKYSAEY
+863 TDAEGNYSVEY
-874 TIQAGM
+874 TLQAGM

-896 AQQGT
+896 TQQST
-901 FAVYGISR
+901 FNVYGISR
-909 TTTEYIKHEMYEG
+909 TTTDYIKHEMYEG
-922 DVARGTIKVKNMSSL
+922 DVVSGTVKVKNMSSL
-937 PQHSLTATCE
+937 PQHNLKATCE
-947 PNEQYEVTF
+947 KNEQYEVTF
-956 SDNTELAG
+956 GGDTELAG

-990 NITTAE
+990 NIATAE

-1048 ITVSLPAALSDF
+1048 ISVSLPAALSDF

-1135 YANKDGEHPYVSNA
+1135 YGNKDGEHPYVSNA

-1173 TFNDLNEGYYHLH
+1173 TFSDLTEGYYHLH
-1186 VTADRHDTYDQYVL
+1186 VTADRHDTYNQNVL

-1221 WTVEETEIEDEYD
+1221 WTVEETEVEDEYE
-1234 ITTKLTYETQVPVPV
+1234 ITTKFTYETQVPVPV

-1255 DAIILADINRGKS
+1255 EAIILADINRGKS

-1303 YSGFT
+1303 YEGFT

-1329 DNFAQNVKRKM
+1329 DNFAQNVKRHM
-1340 VQYAEGRAKKK
+1340 VQRAEGRAKKK
-1351 CFGDMG
+1351 CFGNMG
-1357 TRFEWPCGDNA
+1357 TKFEWPCGDDA
-1368 KFAWIGSVIRYVQD
+1368 KFAWIGSIIRYVQD

-1395 HAVIYP
+1395 HSVSYP

-1467 GDCAMEFISGK
+1467 GDCAMEFINGK
-1478 IGEKIPLFDC
+1478 IGDKIPLFDC

-1501 ECLGNWGKKLAG
+1501 ECLGNWGKQLAG
-1513 MISKAPMRK
+1513 MVSKAPRRK
-1522 ADAAEDK
+1522 AGDKDDK

-1556 RQLTQAPEAISMK
+1556 RQLTKAPKAISMK

-1590 KDGTLW
+1590 EDGTLW

-1610 DKSQGMGTYL
+1610 DRSQGVGPYL
-1620 TSLMPNKSANIAD
+1620 TSLMPNKNAVIAD

-1650 DGRGYISNNHMDE
+1650 DGRGYISDNHMDE
-1663 AVVADILQTRQN
+1663 AVVADILKTRQN
-1675 CVAKLVNL
+1675 CVEKLVNL

-1739 SNAINDILVDV
+1739 SNAIEDILVDV

-1759 MATSREMQIAIEKI
+1759 MATSREMQISIEKI

-1796 LFIPTKYAAPENL
+1796 LFIPTKYAAPEKL

-1827 NRSLYPVSLPV
+1827 NRSLYPVSLQV
-1838 KPSPELDLTY
+1838 KPTPELDLTY

-1854 YGDNPLTPDV
+1854 YGDNPLTTDV

-1874 VLIHNKGKG
+1874 VLIHNKGYG

-1951 MGHFTEYDVNVTHVT
+1951 MGHFTEYDVSVTHVT

-2029 GETRMERI
+2029 EETRMERI

-2044 TVPTDVPR
+2044 TVPTNVPR

-2063 GKYAKILS
+2063 GKYSKILS
-2071 ITDETNNRK
+2071 ITDETNNRP

-2115 TNKYIVEFEPIPE
+2115 TNTYIVEFEPIPE

-2148 PIEELTVEFNKDIKP
+2148 PIEQLTVEFNKDIKP

-2170 IVVRHEG
+2170 IMVRHEG
-2177 KLYSGDIAIAPKD
+2177 KLFSGDIAITPKD
-2190 EATKRVF
+2190 DASKRIF
-2197 KLNTSGLSENGY
+2197 NLNTSTLSENGY

-2216 DNITDAENYQGAEGK
+2216 DNITDTENYLGAEGK

-2246 VHVLPLAEWG
+2246 VNVLPLAACG
-2256 SVECV
+2256 RVECV
-2261 KDAPIETPATAAKRG
+2261 KDAPAETPAASAKRG

-2297 TPSNGYKFVCW
+2297 APNKGYKFVCW
-2308 KDNATDEVLSNNA
+2308 KDNNTGEVLSKDA
-2321 EYHVEARNTLDIS
+2321 EYHVEARNTVNIS

-2350 DGGTMDVASGLYEY
+2350 DGGTMDVASGVYEY
-2364 GTKLTLDAKPNEGY
+2364 GTKLTLDAKANEGY

-2400 EGPTEVEVLFHDLS
+2400 EESTEVEVIFHDLS

-2427 RPVEYVSAAS
+2427 RPIEYVSAAS
-2437 LENGTNVKLY
+2437 LENGTNVKFY

-2457 ICLPCAVENPEE
+2457 ICLPCAVENPQE
-2469 VFGAGTQVAK
+2469 VFGAGTQVAQ
-2479 LAGMTS
+2479 LSGMTP
-2485 TSLTFEYVEKMEA
+2485 TSLTFEYVDRMDA
-2498 NMPYII
+2498 NTPYII
-2504 KPTAVNNAAYAN
+2504 KPTAVNNVAYAN

-2528 RTLED
+2528 STLED

-2540 PTYETESGVSF
+2540 PTYETGSGVSF
-2551 IGAYR
+2551 IGAYSV
-2556 VENLP
+2556 VELP

-2571 NKFYYIDV
+2571 NKFYFVDV

-2593 VHNGAML
+2593 VHNAAKL
-2600 SLAFGGGTTNI
+2600 SLAFGDGTTNI
-2611 EDVYFLPAGAGDIY
+2611 ENVYFLPVGAGDIY
-2625 DLTGKKVRSSGESLD
+2625 DLTGKKVRSSGESLN
-2640 GLKPGVYITKNKK
+2640 GLKPGVYITNNKK

>member
-1 MKIRRYITMMLFL
+1 MMLFL
-14 LMYITATAQN
+14 LMCITAMAQN

-125 TEYAVSLSDVII
+125 TEYVVSLSDVII

-150 VNGSYTVQREN
+150 VNGSYTVQRED
-161 APDLATTDV
+161 APDLATTNV
-170 NITESTLVPGN
+170 NITGSTLVPGKS
-181 YVTVTWKVSNIGNA
+181 VTVSWKVSNVGNA

-208 SNGTEEAVHI
+208 SNETEEVVHV

-232 IARSA
+232 ITRNAT
-237 IFNLSQTVGLEGE
+237 FNLSQTVGLEGE

-268 DRANNTASG
+268 DRANNTATG
-277 GTAELEKHLFLTAPD
+277 GTAELEKHLFLTVPD
-292 NSVKEG
+292 KSVKEG

-311 SMDETFSIASSLP
+311 SMDEAFSITSSLP
-324 EHAKVPATVIISKG
+324 EHTKVPATVTISKG
-338 QSAASFDVVCP
+338 QSAVSFDVACP
-349 DNNVVNTYSK
+349 DNNVVNTYSE
-359 VTITVN
+359 VTITVT
-365 KANGYPQDVATSFN
+365 KDHGYPQDVATSFN
-379 IKDDELLPLTVKLD
+379 IKDDELLPLTVKLN

-442 TEAVIDIPIIDDNI
+442 KEAVIDIPIIDDNI

-463 QLSVSADHHL
+463 QLSVSADHLL
-473 TGKALF
+473 TGTELF

-611 ILEGDATGATLT
+611 ILEGDKTGATLT
-623 ISRNDAT
+623 VSRNDAT

-662 PFVAKSNE
+662 PFVALSNE
-670 TSEGNRT
+670 TNEGNRT
-677 ISVIASS
+677 ISIIASS

-704 EMQTPACDAEIEAGS
+704 EMQTPVCDAEIEAGS
-719 KAKVTITV
+719 KAKVTVTV
-727 KNIGAIKMPK
+727 KNIGAIAMPK

-745 GSSSTMTQTD
+745 GISSTMTQTD

-765 SVVELDAPSVPGKYR
+765 SVVELDAPSVPGNYR

-805 TVTTAYTYDV
+805 TVTTAYTYGIGAD
-815 KSAKNTYNIGE
+815 KSTYNIGD
-826 KVVLGGTVK
+826 KVVLSGTVK
-835 TRSGATAAN
+835 TRGGTTAAS

-857 IALKAT
+857 TALKAT
-863 TDAEGKYSAEY
+863 TDAEGKYSVEY

-901 FAVYGISR
+901 FNVYGISR

-922 DVARGTIKVKNMSSL
+922 DVVTGTIKVKNMSSL
-937 PQHSLTATCE
+937 PQTKLKAACE
-947 PNEQYEVTF
+947 PNEQYDVTF
-956 SDNTELAG
+956 SGDTELAG
-964 GGTAEIS
+964 GGTAEIN

-996 GASLSVVTY
+996 GASLCVVTY

-1048 ITVSLPAALSDF
+1048 ITVSLPAVLSDF

-1085 AANYDV
+1085 AAKYDV
-1091 NVYQKG
+1091 NIYQKG

-1135 YANKDGEHPYVSNA
+1135 YGNKDGEHPYVSNA

-1173 TFNDLNEGYYHLH
+1173 TFSDLNEGYYHLH
-1186 VTADRHDTYDQYVL
+1186 VTADRHDTYDQNVL

-1221 WTVEETEIEDEYD
+1221 WTVEETEVEDEYD

-1255 DAIILADINRGKS
+1255 EAIILADINRGKS

-1329 DNFAQNVKRKM
+1329 DSFARNVKRK
-1340 VQYAEGRAKKK
+1340 VIQYAEGRAKKK
-1351 CFGDMG
+1351 CFGNMD
-1357 TRFEWPCGDNA
+1357 TRFEWPCGDDA

-1387 DPPPAGGG
+1387 PPAGGG
-1395 HAVIYP
+1395 HAVFYP
-1401 QTQPGL
+1401 NIQPGL
-1407 GGGPYGDFGG
+1407 GGGPWGGAGG
-1417 YATASGGRTDAEA
+1417 YATASGGRTDAKA
-1430 LMKLVCTAI
+1430 LLKLFCTAI
-1439 ECVPI
+1439 ECVPL
-1444 PDLPLCMSPAITNA
+1444 PDLPTCVAPAITNA

-1467 GDCAMEFISGK
+1467 GDCAMDYLSGK
-1478 IGEKIPLFDC
+1478 VADKIPLFSC

-1501 ECLGNWGKKLAG
+1501 ECLGNWGKEMADKF
-1513 MISKAPMRK
+1513 SKAPLRK
-1522 ADAAEDK
+1522 AAAAEDK
-1529 PMPALMES
+1529 PIPALMES
-1537 SGYKQFLFYSYF
+1537 SGYKQFLFFSYF

-1556 RQLTQAPEAISMK
+1556 RQLTKAPEALGMK
-1569 DFGVELMAA
+1569 DFGVELMSA
-1578 IHNADLE
+1578 IHKADLE

-1590 KDGTLW
+1590 VDGTLW

-1610 DKSQGMGTYL
+1610 DKSQGVGPYL
-1620 TSLMPNKSANIAD
+1620 TSLMPNKNAVIAD

-1650 DGRGYISNNHMDE
+1650 DGRGYISANHMDE

-1739 SNAINDILVDV
+1739 SNAIEDILVDV

-1827 NRSLYPVSLPV
+1827 NRSLFPVSLQV

-1951 MGHFTEYDVNVTHVT
+1951 MGHFTEYDVSVTHVT

-1980 IHELIHSMNATIG
+1980 IHELIHSLNATIG

-1998 AWITNDEPDAEDAP
+1998 AWITNDESDAEDAP

-2018 NGTDEELATLS
+2018 NGTDEELVTLS

-2037 DATHYRV
+2037 DNTHYRV
-2044 TVPTDVPR
+2044 TVPTNVPR

-2071 ITDETNNRK
+2071 ITDETNNRQ

-2148 PIEELTVEFNKDIKP
+2148 PIKELTVEFNKDIKP

-2190 EATKRVF
+2190 EASKRVF
-2197 KLNTSGLSENGY
+2197 KLNTSGLNENGY

-2216 DNITDAENYQGAEGK
+2216 DNITDAENYLGAEGK

-2246 VHVLPLAEWG
+2246 VHVLPLADWG

-2261 KDAPIETPATAAKRG
+2261 KDVPAETPAAFAKRG

-2364 GTKLTLDAKPNEGY
+2364 GTKLMLDAKPNEGY

-2385 NGVQTETAAPYELTV
+2385 NGVKTETADAYELTV
-2400 EGPTEVEVLFHDLS
+2400 DGPIEVEVLFHDLS

-2437 LENGTNVKLY
+2437 LENGTNVKFY

-2457 ICLPCAVENPEE
+2457 ICLPCAVENPQE
-2469 VFGAGTQVAK
+2469 VFGAGTQVAQ
-2479 LAGMTS
+2479 LSGMTP
-2485 TSLTFEYVEKMEA
+2485 TSLTFEYVDKMDA
-2498 NMPYII
+2498 NTPYII
-2504 KPTAVNNAAYAN
+2504 KPTAVNNVAYAN

-2528 RTLED
+2528 STLED

-2540 PTYETESGVSF
+2540 PTYEPGSGVSF
-2551 IGAYR
+2551 IGAYSV
-2556 VENLP
+2556 VELP

-2600 SLAFGGGTTNI
+2600 SLAFGGGMSSI

-2625 DLTGKKVRSSGESLD
+2625 DLTGKKVRSGGEPLD
-2640 GLKPGVYITKNKK
+2640 GLKPGVYITNNKK

>member
-1 MKIRRYITMMLFL
+1 MMLFL

-170 NITESTLVPGN
+170 NITESKLVPGKS
-181 YVTVTWKVSNIGNA
+181 VTVTWKVSNIGNA

-208 SNGTEEAVHI
+208 NNETEEAVHV
-218 GNTYFSNTLLKGGY
+218 GNTYFSNTLLQGGY
-232 IARSA
+232 ITRSA
-237 IFNLSQTVGLEGE
+237 TFNLSQTVGLEGE
-250 VTAKVVVE
+250 VTARVVVE

-268 DRANNTASG
+268 DRANNTATG
-277 GTAELEKHLFLTAPD
+277 GTAQLEKHLFLTAPD
-292 NSVKEG
+292 KSVKEG
-298 ESMRLTLKRSGDR
+298 QSMRLTLKRSGDR
-311 SMDETFSIASSLP
+311 SMDETFSITSSLP
-324 EHAKVPATVIISKG
+324 EHAKVPAAVTIAKG

-365 KANGYPQDVATSFN
+365 KANEYPQDVATSFN
-379 IKDDELLPLTVKLD
+379 IKDDELLPLSVKLD

-442 TEAVIDIPIIDDNI
+442 TEAVINIPIIDDNI

-473 TGKALF
+473 AGTALF

-502 GYNAIHATIKRTE
+502 GYNAVHATIKRTE

-677 ISVIASS
+677 ISIIASS

-719 KAKVTITV
+719 KAKVTVTV

-745 GSSSTMTQTD
+745 GSNSTMTQTD
-755 ADIAVGATYT
+755 ADITVGATYT
-765 SVVELDAPSVPGKYR
+765 SIVELDAPSVPGNYR

-805 TVTTAYTYDV
+805 TVTTAYTYGIGAD
-815 KSAKNTYNIGE
+815 KNTYNIGD
-826 KVVLGGTVK
+826 KVVLSGTVK
-835 TRSGATAAN
+835 TRGGAAATN

-863 TDAEGKYSAEY
+863 TDAEGKYSVEY

-937 PQHSLTATCE
+937 PQHSLKATCE

-956 SDNTELAG
+956 GGDTELAG

-996 GASLSVVTY
+996 GTSLSVVTY
-1005 NYTRKHTP
+1005 NYTRKHMP

-1085 AANYDV
+1085 AAKYDV
-1091 NVYQKG
+1091 NIYQKG

-1135 YANKDGEHPYVSNA
+1135 YGNKDGEHPYVSNA

-1166 TGEDGSI
+1166 TGDDGSI

-1186 VTADRHDTYDQYVL
+1186 VTADRHDTYDQNVL

-1234 ITTKLTYETQVPVPV
+1234 ITTKFTYETQVPVPV

-1329 DNFAQNVKRKM
+1329 DDFARNVKRKV
-1340 VQYAEGRAKKK
+1340 VQSVEGRAKKK

-1357 TRFEWPCGDNA
+1357 TKFEWPCGDGA
-1368 KFAWIGSVIRYVQD
+1368 KYAWIGSIIRFVQD

-1387 DPPPAGGG
+1387 DPPPAGG
-1395 HAVIYP
+1395 HAVFYP
-1401 QTQPGL
+1401 NIQTGLGRGPGL
-1407 GGGPYGDFGG
+1407 KPGD
-1417 YATASGGRTDAEA
+1417 YATASGGRTDAKA
-1430 LMKLVCTAI
+1430 LLKLFCTAI
-1439 ECVPI
+1439 ECVPL
-1444 PDLPLCMSPAITNA
+1444 PDLPTCVAPAITNA

-1467 GDCAMEFISGK
+1467 GDCAMDYLSGK
-1478 IGEKIPLFDC
+1478 VADKIPLFNC

-1501 ECLGNWGKKLAG
+1501 ECLGNWGKELAG

-1522 ADAAEDK
+1522 ADTAEDK
-1529 PMPALMES
+1529 PIPALMES
-1537 SGYKQFLFYSYF
+1537 SGYKQFLFFSYF

-1556 RQLTQAPEAISMK
+1556 RQLTKAPEAISMK

-1578 IHNADLE
+1578 IHKADLE
-1585 LQKMR
+1585 LQQMR
-1590 KDGTLW
+1590 EDGTLW

-1610 DKSQGMGTYL
+1610 DKSQGMGAYL

-1645 TWSKE
+1645 AWSKE

-1739 SNAINDILVDV
+1739 SNAIEDILVDV

-1827 NRSLYPVSLPV
+1827 NRSLYPVSLQV

-1951 MGHFTEYDVNVTHVT
+1951 MGHFTEYDVSVTHVT

-2029 GETRMERI
+2029 EETRMERI
-2037 DATHYRV
+2037 DNTHYRV
-2044 TVPTDVPR
+2044 TVPTNMPR

-2071 ITDETNNRK
+2071 ITDETNNRP

-2115 TNKYIVEFEPIPE
+2115 TNTYIVEFEPIPE

-2134 SITTVPADD
+2134 SITTVPADN

-2148 PIEELTVEFNKDIKP
+2148 PIDELTVEFNKDIKP

-2216 DNITDAENYQGAEGK
+2216 DNITDTENYLGAEGK

-2246 VHVLPLAEWG
+2246 VHVLPLADWG

-2261 KDAPIETPATAAKRG
+2261 KDAPTETPAAAAKRG

-2297 TPSNGYKFVCW
+2297 TPSKGYKFVCW
-2308 KDNATDEVLSNNA
+2308 KDNATGEVLSKDA

-2350 DGGTMDVASGLYEY
+2350 DGGTMDVASGVYEY

-2385 NGVQTETAAPYELTV
+2385 NGVQTATADPYELTV
-2400 EGPTEVEVLFHDLS
+2400 ERPTEVEVVFHDLS

-2427 RPVEYVSAAS
+2427 RPIEYVSAAS

-2469 VFGAGTQVAK
+2469 VFGAGTQVAQ
-2479 LAGMTS
+2479 LAGMTP

-2498 NMPYII
+2498 NTPYII

-2528 RTLED
+2528 RKLED

-2540 PTYETESGVSF
+2540 PTYETASGVSF
-2551 IGAYR
+2551 IGAYK
-2556 VENLP
+2556 VEELP

-2611 EDVYFLPAGAGDIY
+2611 ENVYFLPAGAGDIY

>member
-1 MKIRRYITMMLFL
+1 MMLFL
-14 LMYITATAQN
+14 LMCITATAQN

-125 TEYAVSLSDVII
+125 TEYTVSLSDVII

-145 QGNSN
+145 QGDSN
-150 VNGSYTVQREN
+150 VNGSYTVQRED

-170 NITESTLVPGN
+170 NITGSKLVPGKS
-181 YVTVTWKVSNIGNA
+181 VTVSWKVSNVGNA

-208 SNGTEEAVHI
+208 STGTEEVVHV

-232 IARSA
+232 ITRNAT
-237 IFNLSQTVGLEGE
+237 FNLSQTVGLEGE

-268 DRANNTASG
+268 DRANNTATG

-311 SMDETFSIASSLP
+311 SMDETFSITSSLTDN
-324 EHAKVPATVIISKG
+324 AKVPATVTISKG

-365 KANGYPQDVATSFN
+365 KAHGYPQDVATSFN
-379 IKDDELLPLTVKLD
+379 IKDDELLPLEVKLD
-393 KTEYNEGETMKA
+393 KTDYNEGETMKA
-405 TVSVPYRIGNDT
+405 TVSVPYRIGNDE

-473 TGKALF
+473 TGSALF
-479 VLKDNDVPAIS
+479 VLRDNDVPAIS

-502 GYNAIHATIKRTE
+502 GYNAVHATIKRTE

-602 LSVTSNKTT
+602 LSVSSNKTT
-611 ILEGDATGATLT
+611 ILEGDKTGATLT

-654 AGKESVTT
+654 AGRESVTT
-662 PFVAKSNE
+662 PFVALSNE

-677 ISVIASS
+677 ISIIASS

-704 EMQTPACDAEIEAGS
+704 EMQMPACDAEIEAGS
-719 KAKVTITV
+719 KAKVTVTV

-765 SVVELDAPSVPGKYR
+765 SVVELDAPSVPGSYR

-805 TVTTAYTYDV
+805 TVTTAYTYGIGAD
-815 KSAKNTYNIGE
+815 KSTYNIGD
-826 KVVLGGTVK
+826 KVVLSGTVK
-835 TRSGATAAN
+835 TRGGAAAAN

-857 IALKAT
+857 TALKAT
-863 TDAEGKYSAEY
+863 TDAEGNYSVEY
-874 TIQAGM
+874 TLQAGM

-896 AQQGT
+896 TQQST
-901 FAVYGISR
+901 FNVYGISR
-909 TTTEYIKHEMYEG
+909 TTTDYIKHEMYEG
-922 DVARGTIKVKNMSSL
+922 DVVSGTVKVKNMSSL
-937 PQHSLTATCE
+937 PQHNLKATCE
-947 PNEQYEVTF
+947 KNEQYEVTF
-956 SDNTELAG
+956 GGDTELAG

-990 NITTAE
+990 NIATAE

-1048 ITVSLPAALSDF
+1048 ISVSLPAALSDF

-1135 YANKDGEHPYVSNA
+1135 YGNKDGEHPYVSNA

-1166 TGEDGSI
+1166 TGADGSI

-1186 VTADRHDTYDQYVL
+1186 VTADRHDTYDQNVL

-1303 YSGFT
+1303 YEGFT

-1329 DNFAQNVKRKM
+1329 DDFARNVKRKV
-1340 VQYAEGRAKKK
+1340 VQSVEGRAKKK

-1357 TRFEWPCGDNA
+1357 TKFEWPCGDNA
-1368 KFAWIGSVIRYVQD
+1368 KYAWIGSIIRFVQD

-1407 GGGPYGDFGG
+1407 GGGPYGDFGD
-1417 YATASGGRTDAEA
+1417 YATASGGRTDAKA
-1430 LMKLVCTAI
+1430 LLKLFCTAI
-1439 ECVPI
+1439 ECVPL
-1444 PDLPLCMSPAITNA
+1444 PDLPTCVAPAITNA

-1467 GDCAMEFISGK
+1467 GDCAMDYLSGK
-1478 IGEKIPLFDC
+1478 VADKIPLFSC

-1501 ECLGNWGKKLAG
+1501 ECLGNWGKELADKF
-1513 MISKAPMRK
+1513 SKAPMRK
-1522 ADAAEDK
+1522 AAAAEDK
-1529 PMPALMES
+1529 PIPALMES
-1537 SGYKQFLFYSYF
+1537 SGYKQFLFFSYF

-1556 RQLTQAPEAISMK
+1556 RQLTKAPEALGMK
-1569 DFGVELMAA
+1569 DFGVELMSA
-1578 IHNADLE
+1578 IHKADLE

-1590 KDGTLW
+1590 VDGTLW

-1610 DKSQGMGTYL
+1610 DKSQGVGPYL

-1645 TWSKE
+1645 AWSKE

-1675 CVAKLVNL
+1675 CVTKLVNL

-1739 SNAINDILVDV
+1739 SNAIEDILVDV

-1827 NRSLYPVSLPV
+1827 NRSLFPVSLQV

-1864 VEPVI
+1864 VEPII

-1951 MGHFTEYDVNVTHVT
+1951 MGHFTEYDVSVTHVT

-1980 IHELIHSMNATIG
+1980 IHELIHSLNATIG

-2018 NGTDEELATLS
+2018 NGTDEELVTLS
-2029 GETRMERI
+2029 EQTSMERI
-2037 DATHYRV
+2037 DNTHYRV
-2044 TVPTDVPR
+2044 TVPTNVPR

-2071 ITDETNNRK
+2071 ITDETNNRP
-2080 LDAANFWTTDYTMKD
+2080 LDPANFWTTDYTMKD

-2177 KLYSGDIAIAPKD
+2177 KLFNGDIAIAPKD
-2190 EATKRVF
+2190 EASKRVF
-2197 KLNTSGLSENGY
+2197 SLNTSALSENGY

-2216 DNITDAENYQGAEGK
+2216 DNITDAENYLGAEGK

-2246 VHVLPLAEWG
+2246 VDILPLAACG
-2256 SVECV
+2256 RVECV
-2261 KDAPIETPATAAKRG
+2261 KDAPVETPAASAKRG

-2308 KDNATDEVLSNNA
+2308 KDNATGEVLSNNA

-2350 DGGTMDVASGLYEY
+2350 DGGTMDVASGVYEY

-2469 VFGAGTQVAK
+2469 VFGAGTQVAQ
-2479 LAGMTS
+2479 LAGMTP

-2498 NMPYII
+2498 NTPYII

-2533 LPEGKDR
+2533 LPEGMDR

-2551 IGAYR
+2551 IGAYK
-2556 VENLP
+2556 VEELP
-2561 ANEGYYYISG
+2561 ANDGYYYISG

-2611 EDVYFLPAGAGDIY
+2611 ENVYFLPAGAGDIY

>member
-1 MKIRRYITMMLFL
+1 MKIRRYITMTLFL

-33 GQGKDVLIPISLE
+33 GQGKDVLIPVSLE

-150 VNGSYTVQREN
+150 ANGSYTVQREN

-170 NITESTLVPGN
+170 NITESTLVPGKSG
-181 YVTVTWKVSNIGNA
+181 TVTWKVSNIGNA

-208 SNGTEEAVHI
+208 SNETEEAVHI
-218 GNTYFSNTLLKGGY
+218 GNTYFSNTLIQGGY

-237 IFNLSQTVGLEGE
+237 TFNLSQTVGLEGE

-258 PNSGC
+258 PSSGC

-268 DRANNTASG
+268 DRANNTATG

-292 NSVKEG
+292 KSVKEG

-349 DNNVVNTYSK
+349 DNNAVNDYSK

-442 TEAVIDIPIIDDNI
+442 TETVIDIPIIDDNI

-473 TGKALF
+473 TDTALF

-502 GYNAIHATIKRTE
+502 GYNAIHATVKRTE

-611 ILEGDATGATLT
+611 ILEGDATGAMLT

-630 TNPLT
+630 TSPLT

-662 PFVAKSNE
+662 PFVALSNE

-704 EMQTPACDAEIEAGS
+704 EMQTPVCDAEIEAGS
-719 KAKVTITV
+719 KAKVTVTV

-765 SVVELDAPSVPGKYR
+765 SVVELDAPSVPGNYR
-780 VTAEINPNGT
+780 VTAEINPNST

-805 TVTTAYTYDV
+805 TVTTAYTYGIGAD
-815 KSAKNTYNIGE
+815 KNTYNIGE

-835 TRSGATAAN
+835 TRGGATAAN

-956 SDNTELAG
+956 GGDTELAG

-1048 ITVSLPAALSDF
+1048 ITISLPAALSDF

-1105 GNGKQIGFNVKVVSE
+1105 GNGKLIGFNVKVVSE

-1135 YANKDGEHPYVSNA
+1135 YGNKDGEHPYVSNA

-1166 TGEDGSI
+1166 TGADGSI

-1186 VTADRHDTYDQYVL
+1186 VTADRHDTYDQNVL

-1303 YSGFT
+1303 YTGFT

-1323 EEDFNS
+1323 KEDFNS
-1329 DNFAQNVKRKM
+1329 DDFARNVKRKVM
-1340 VQYAEGRAKKK
+1340 QRAEGRAKK

-1357 TRFEWPCGDNA
+1357 TKFEWPCGDNA
-1368 KFAWIGSVIRYVQD
+1368 KYAWIGSIIRFVQD

-1407 GGGPYGDFGG
+1407 GGGPYGDFGD
-1417 YATASGGRTDAEA
+1417 YATASGGRTDAKA
-1430 LMKLVCTAI
+1430 LLKLFCTAI
-1439 ECVPI
+1439 ECVPL
-1444 PDLPLCMSPAITNA
+1444 PDLPTCVAPAITNA

-1467 GDCAMEFISGK
+1467 GDCAMDYLSGK
-1478 IGEKIPLFDC
+1478 VADKIPLFSC

-1501 ECLGNWGKKLAG
+1501 ECLGKWGKEMADKF
-1513 MISKAPMRK
+1513 SKAPMRK
-1522 ADAAEDK
+1522 AAAAEDK
-1529 PMPALMES
+1529 PIPALMES

-1556 RQLTQAPEAISMK
+1556 RQLTKAPEAISMK
-1569 DFGVELMAA
+1569 DFGVELMSA
-1578 IHNADLE
+1578 IHKADLE

-1590 KDGTLW
+1590 VDGTLW

-1610 DKSQGMGTYL
+1610 DKSQGVGPYL

-1650 DGRGYISNNHMDE
+1650 DGRGYISANHMDE

-1675 CVAKLVNL
+1675 CVTKLVNL

-1739 SNAINDILVDV
+1739 SNAIEDILVDV

-1827 NRSLYPVSLPV
+1827 NRSLFPVSLQV

-1951 MGHFTEYDVNVTHVT
+1951 MGHFTEYDVSVTHVT

-1980 IHELIHSMNATIG
+1980 IHELIHSLNATIG

-2018 NGTDEELATLS
+2018 NGTDEELVTLS

-2037 DATHYRV
+2037 DNTHYRV

-2071 ITDETNNRK
+2071 ITDETNNRQ
-2080 LDAANFWTTDYTMKD
+2080 LDPANFWTTDYTMKD

-2134 SITTVPADD
+2134 SITSVPADD

-2197 KLNTSGLSENGY
+2197 KLNTSALSENGY

-2216 DNITDAENYQGAEGK
+2216 DNITDAENYLGAEGK

-2246 VHVLPLAEWG
+2246 VHVLPLADWG

-2261 KDAPIETPATAAKRG
+2261 KDAPAETPAASAKRA

-2297 TPSNGYKFVCW
+2297 TPSKGYRFVYW

-2321 EYHVEARNTLDIS
+2321 EYHAEARNTLDIS

-2364 GTKLTLDAKPNEGY
+2364 GTKLTLDAKPNDGY

-2385 NGVQTETAAPYELTV
+2385 NGVQTETADAYELTV
-2400 EGPTEVEVLFHDLS
+2400 DGPIEVEVLFHDLS

-2437 LENGTNVKLY
+2437 LQNGTNVKLY

-2479 LAGMTS
+2479 LAGMTP

-2498 NMPYII
+2498 NTPYII

-2533 LPEGKDR
+2533 LPEGKER
-2540 PTYETESGVSF
+2540 PTYETKSGVSF

-2611 EDVYFLPAGAGDIY
+2611 ENVYFLPAGAGDIY

-2640 GLKPGVYITKNKK
+2640 GLKPGVYITQNKK

>member
-1 MKIRRYITMMLFL
+1 MMLFL
-14 LMYITATAQN
+14 LMCITATAQN

-69 PTLSQSRINEH
+69 PTLNQSRINEH

-125 TEYAVSLSDVII
+125 TEYTVSLSDVII

-145 QGNSN
+145 QGDSN
-150 VNGSYTVQREN
+150 VNGSYTVQRED

-170 NITESTLVPGN
+170 NITGSKLVPGKS
-181 YVTVTWKVSNIGNA
+181 VTVSWKVSNIGNA

-208 SNGTEEAVHI
+208 STGTEEVVHV

-232 IARSA
+232 ITRNAT
-237 IFNLSQTVGLEGE
+237 FNLSQTVGLEGE

-268 DRANNTASG
+268 DRANNTATG

-311 SMDETFSIASSLP
+311 SMDETFSITSSLTDN
-324 EHAKVPATVIISKG
+324 AKVPATVTISKG
-338 QSAASFDVVCP
+338 QSAASFDVHCP

-365 KANGYPQDVATSFN
+365 KAHGYPQDVATSFN
-379 IKDDELLPLTVKLD
+379 IKDDELLPLEVKLD
-393 KTEYNEGETMKA
+393 KTDYNEGETMKA

-442 TEAVIDIPIIDDNI
+442 KEAVIDIPIIDDNI

-473 TGKALF
+473 TGSALF
-479 VLKDNDVPAIS
+479 VLRDNDVPAIS

-502 GYNAIHATIKRTE
+502 GYNAVHATIKRTE

-662 PFVAKSNE
+662 PFVALSNE

-704 EMQTPACDAEIEAGS
+704 EMQTPVCDAEVEAGS
-719 KAKVTITV
+719 KAKVTVTV
-727 KNIGAIKMPK
+727 KNIGATKMPK

-765 SVVELDAPSVPGKYR
+765 SVVELDAPSVPGNYR

-805 TVTTAYTYDV
+805 TVTTAYTYGIGTD
-815 KSAKNTYNIGE
+815 KSTYNIGD

-835 TRSGATAAN
+835 TRGGATAAS

-863 TDAEGKYSAEY
+863 TDAEGKYSVEY
-874 TIQAGM
+874 TLQAGM

-901 FAVYGISR
+901 FNVYGISR

-922 DVARGTIKVKNMSSL
+922 DVVSGTIKVKNMSSL
-937 PQHSLTATCE
+937 PQHNLKATCE
-947 PNEQYEVTF
+947 KNEQYDVTF
-956 SDNTELAG
+956 NGDTELAG

-990 NITTAE
+990 NIATAE

-1048 ITVSLPAALSDF
+1048 ISVSLPAALSDF

-1085 AANYDV
+1085 AAKYDV
-1091 NVYQKG
+1091 NIYQKG

-1120 EKGNLRIRVRDENTI
+1120 EKGNLRIRVRDEKTI
-1135 YANKDGEHPYVSNA
+1135 YGNKDGEHPYVSNA

-1173 TFNDLNEGYYHLH
+1173 TFSDLTEGYYHLH
-1186 VTADRHDTYDQYVL
+1186 VTADRHDTYNQNVL

-1208 HLATISYQAIRVD
+1208 HLATISYQAIKVD
-1221 WTVEETEIEDEYD
+1221 WTVEETEVEDEYE
-1234 ITTKLTYETQVPVPV
+1234 ITTKFTYETQVPVPV

-1255 DAIILADINRGKS
+1255 EAIILADINRGKS

-1303 YSGFT
+1303 YEGFT

-1329 DNFAQNVKRKM
+1329 DNFAQNVKRHM
-1340 VQYAEGRAKKK
+1340 VQRAEGRAKKK
-1351 CFGDMG
+1351 CFGNMG
-1357 TRFEWPCGDNA
+1357 TKFEWPCGDDA

-1395 HAVIYP
+1395 HSVSYP

-1467 GDCAMEFISGK
+1467 GDCAMEFINGK
-1478 IGEKIPLFDC
+1478 IGDKIPLFDC

-1501 ECLGNWGKKLAG
+1501 ECLGNWGKQLAG
-1513 MISKAPMRK
+1513 MVSKAPRRK
-1522 ADAAEDK
+1522 AGDKDDK

-1556 RQLTQAPEAISMK
+1556 RQLTKAPKAISMK
-1569 DFGVELMAA
+1569 DFGVELMSA

-1590 KDGTLW
+1590 EDGTLW

-1610 DKSQGMGTYL
+1610 DKSQGVGPYL
-1620 TSLMPNKSANIAD
+1620 TSLMPNKNAVIAD

-1650 DGRGYISNNHMDE
+1650 DGRGYISDNHMDE
-1663 AVVADILQTRQN
+1663 AVVADILKTRQK
-1675 CVAKLVNL
+1675 CVEKLVNL

-1739 SNAINDILVDV
+1739 SNAIEDILVNV

-1759 MATSREMQIAIEKI
+1759 MATSREMQISIEKI

-1827 NRSLYPVSLPV
+1827 NRSLFPVSLQV
-1838 KPSPELDLTY
+1838 KPTPELDLTY

-1854 YGDNPLTPDV
+1854 YGDNPLTTDV

-1874 VLIHNKGKG
+1874 VLIHNKGYG

-1951 MGHFTEYDVNVTHVT
+1951 MGHFTEYDVSVTHVT

-2018 NGTDEELATLS
+2018 NGTDEELVTLS
-2029 GETRMERI
+2029 EQTRMERI

-2044 TVPTDVPR
+2044 TVPTNVPR

-2071 ITDETNNRK
+2071 ITDETNNRP

-2115 TNKYIVEFEPIPE
+2115 TNTYIVEFEPIPE

-2148 PIEELTVEFNKDIKP
+2148 PIEQLTVEFNKDIKP
-2163 ETFTRED
+2163 ETFTRDD
-2170 IVVRHEG
+2170 IMVRYEG
-2177 KLYSGDIAIAPKD
+2177 KLFSGDIAITPKD
-2190 EATKRVF
+2190 DASKRIF
-2197 KLNTSGLSENGY
+2197 NLNTSALNENGY

-2216 DNITDAENYQGAEGK
+2216 DNITDTENYLGAEGK

-2246 VHVLPLAEWG
+2246 VNVLPLAACG
-2256 SVECV
+2256 HVDCV
-2261 KDAPIETPATAAKRG
+2261 KDAAPETQAASAKRV
-2276 MKKAEANSG
+2276 MKKAGANSG
-2285 QLAYGGG
+2285 QLTYGGG

-2297 TPSNGYKFVCW
+2297 TPSKGYKFVCW
-2308 KDNATDEVLSNNA
+2308 KDNVSGEVLSKDA

-2350 DGGTMDVASGLYEY
+2350 DGGTMDVASGVYEY
-2364 GTKLTLDAKPNEGY
+2364 GTKLTLDAKANEGY

-2400 EGPTEVEVLFHDLS
+2400 EGTTEVEVLFHDLS

-2427 RPVEYVSAAS
+2427 RPIEYVSAAS
-2437 LENGTNVKLY
+2437 LENGTNVKFY

-2457 ICLPCAVENPEE
+2457 ICLPCAVENPQD
-2469 VFGAGTQVAK
+2469 VFGAGTHVAK
-2479 LAGMTS
+2479 LTGMTK

-2498 NMPYII
+2498 NTPYII

-2593 VHNGAML
+2593 VHNGAKL
-2600 SLAFGGGTTNI
+2600 SLAFGGGMTNI
-2611 EDVYFLPAGAGDIY
+2611 EDVYFLPVGAGDIY

-2640 GLKPGVYITKNKK
+2640 GLKPGVYITNNKK

>member
-1 MKIRRYITMMLFL
+1 MMLFL
-14 LMYITATAQN
+14 LMCITAMAQN

-125 TEYAVSLSDVII
+125 TEYVVSLSDVII

-150 VNGSYTVQREN
+150 VNGSYTVQRED

-170 NITESTLVPGN
+170 NITGSTLVPGKS
-181 YVTVTWKVSNIGNA
+181 VTVSWKVSNVGNA

-208 SNGTEEAVHI
+208 SNETEEVVHV

-232 IARSA
+232 ITRNAT
-237 IFNLSQTVGLEGE
+237 FNLSQTVGLEGE

-268 DRANNTASG
+268 DRANNTATG
-277 GTAELEKHLFLTAPD
+277 GTAELEKHLFLTVPD
-292 NSVKEG
+292 KSVKEG

-311 SMDETFSIASSLP
+311 SMDEAFSITSSLP
-324 EHAKVPATVIISKG
+324 EHTKVPATVTISKG
-338 QSAASFDVVCP
+338 QSAVSFDVACP
-349 DNNVVNTYSK
+349 DNNVVNTYSE
-359 VTITVN
+359 VTITVT
-365 KANGYPQDVATSFN
+365 KDHGYPQDVATSFN
-379 IKDDELLPLTVKLD
+379 IKDDELLPLTVKLN

-442 TEAVIDIPIIDDNI
+442 KEAVIDIPIIDDNI

-473 TGKALF
+473 TGTALF

-502 GYNAIHATIKRTE
+502 GYNAVHATIKRTE

-611 ILEGDATGATLT
+611 ILEGDKTGATLT
-623 ISRNDAT
+623 VSRNDAT

-662 PFVAKSNE
+662 PFVALSNE
-670 TSEGNRT
+670 TNEGNRT
-677 ISVIASS
+677 ISIIASS

-704 EMQTPACDAEIEAGS
+704 EMQTPVCDAEIEAGS
-719 KAKVTITV
+719 KAKVTVTV
-727 KNIGAIKMPK
+727 KNIGAIAMPK

-745 GSSSTMTQTD
+745 GISSTMTQTD

-765 SVVELDAPSVPGKYR
+765 SVVELDAPSVPGNYR

-805 TVTTAYTYDV
+805 TVTTAYTYGIGAD
-815 KSAKNTYNIGE
+815 KSTYNIGD
-826 KVVLGGTVK
+826 KVVLSGTVK
-835 TRSGATAAN
+835 TRGGTTAAS

-857 IALKAT
+857 TALKAT
-863 TDAEGKYSAEY
+863 TDAEGKYSVEY
-874 TIQAGM
+874 AIQAGM

-901 FAVYGISR
+901 FNVYGISR

-922 DVARGTIKVKNMSSL
+922 DVVTGTIKVKNMSSL
-937 PQHSLTATCE
+937 PQTKLKAACE
-947 PNEQYEVTF
+947 PNEQYDVTF
-956 SDNTELAG
+956 SGDTELAG
-964 GGTAEIS
+964 GGTAEIN

-996 GASLSVVTY
+996 GASLCVVTY

-1085 AANYDV
+1085 AAKYDV
-1091 NVYQKG
+1091 NIYQKG

-1135 YANKDGEHPYVSNA
+1135 YGNKDGEHPYVSNA

-1166 TGEDGSI
+1166 TGQDGSI
-1173 TFNDLNEGYYHLH
+1173 TFSDLNEGYYHLH
-1186 VTADRHDTYDQYVL
+1186 VTADRHDTYDQNVL

-1221 WTVEETEIEDEYD
+1221 WTVEETEVEDEYD

-1255 DAIILADINRGKS
+1255 EAIILADINRGKS

-1329 DNFAQNVKRKM
+1329 EDFARNVKRKV
-1340 VQYAEGRAKKK
+1340 VQRAEGRAKKK
-1351 CFGDMG
+1351 CFGNMD
-1357 TRFEWPCGDNA
+1357 TRFEWPCGDDA

-1395 HAVIYP
+1395 HSVFYP
-1401 QTQPGL
+1401 TQPGL
-1407 GGGPYGDFGG
+1407 GGGPHGDFGS
-1417 YATASGGRTDAEA
+1417 YETASGGRTDAEA
-1430 LMKLVCTAI
+1430 LMKLVCTVI
-1439 ECVPI
+1439 ECVPL
-1444 PDLPLCMSPAITNA
+1444 PDLPTCVAPAITNA

-1467 GDCAMEFISGK
+1467 GDCAMDYLSGK
-1478 IGEKIPLFDC
+1478 VADKIPLFSC

-1501 ECLGNWGKKLAG
+1501 ECLGNWGKELAG
-1513 MISKAPMRK
+1513 MVSKMPKRK
-1522 ADAAEDK
+1522 AGAAEDK

-1537 SGYKQFLFYSYF
+1537 SGYKQFLFFSYF

-1569 DFGVELMAA
+1569 DFGVELMSA
-1578 IHNADLE
+1578 IHDVDYV

-1590 KDGTLW
+1590 EDGSLW
-1596 TFDLNT
+1596 TLDLNT

-1610 DKSQGMGTYL
+1610 DKSQGVGPYL
-1620 TSLMPNKSANIAD
+1620 TSLMPNKNAVIAD

-1650 DGRGYISNNHMDE
+1650 DGRGYISDNHMDE

-1675 CVAKLVNL
+1675 CVTKLVNL

-1688 TDLMG
+1688 VDLMG

-1739 SNAINDILVDV
+1739 SNAIEDILVDV

-1796 LFIPTKYAAPENL
+1796 LFIPTKYAAPETL

-1827 NRSLYPVSLPV
+1827 NRSLFPVSLQV

-1998 AWITNDEPDAEDAP
+1998 AWITNDVPDAEDAP

-2018 NGTDEELATLS
+2018 NGTDEELVTLS
-2029 GETRMERI
+2029 EETRMERI

-2044 TVPTDVPR
+2044 TVPTNVPR

-2063 GKYAKILS
+2063 GKYAKILC
-2071 ITDETNNRK
+2071 ITDETNNRS

-2115 TNKYIVEFEPIPE
+2115 TNTYIVEFEPIPE

-2148 PIEELTVEFNKDIKP
+2148 PIEQLTVEFNKDIKP

-2170 IVVRHEG
+2170 IVVRYEG
-2177 KLYSGDIAIAPKD
+2177 ALFSGDIAITPKD
-2190 EATKRVF
+2190 DASKRIF
-2197 KLNTSGLSENGY
+2197 NLNTSALNENGY

-2216 DNITDAENYQGAEGK
+2216 DNIIDFENYQGAEGK

-2246 VHVLPLAEWG
+2246 VDILPLAACGRVVCEG
-2256 SVECV
+2256 RSCR
-2261 KDAPIETPATAAKRG
+2261 DACCIC
-2276 MKKAEANSG
+2276 KARHE
-2285 QLAYGGG
+2285 
-2292 MTFKA
+2292 
-2297 TPSNGYKFVCW
+2297 
-2308 KDNATDEVLSNNA
+2308 
-2321 EYHVEARNTLDIS
+2321 
-2334 AVFEAETY
+2334 
-2342 KVTVKCDA
+2342 
-2350 DGGTMDVASGLYEY
+2350 
-2364 GTKLTLDAKPNEGY
+2364 EG
-2378 RLDGYKL
+2378 
-2385 NGVQTETAAPYELTV
+2385 
-2400 EGPTEVEVLFHDLS
+2400 
-2414 PVDVILDERKDYQ
+2414 
-2427 RPVEYVSAAS
+2427 
-2437 LENGTNVKLY
+2437 
-2447 RSFLKEAWNT
+2447 
-2457 ICLPCAVENPEE
+2457 
-2469 VFGAGTQVAK
+2469 
-2479 LAGMTS
+2479 
-2485 TSLTFEYVEKMEA
+2485 
-2498 NMPYII
+2498 
-2504 KPTAVNNAAYAN
+2504 
-2516 VASPTV
+2516 
-2522 LYDLGM
+2522 
-2528 RTLED
+2528 
-2533 LPEGKDR
+2533 
-2540 PTYETESGVSF
+2540 
-2551 IGAYR
+2551 
-2556 VENLP
+2556 
-2561 ANEGYYYISG
+2561 
-2571 NKFYYIDV
+2571 
-2579 PVPTTRYRGFFHSD
+2579 
-2593 VHNGAML
+2593 
-2600 SLAFGGGTTNI
+2600 
-2611 EDVYFLPAGAGDIY
+2611 
-2625 DLTGKKVRSSGESLD
+2625 
-2640 GLKPGVYITKNKK
+2640 
-2653 FVVK
+2653 

>member
-1 MKIRRYITMMLFL
+1 MMLFL
-14 LMYITATAQN
+14 LMCITATAQN

-69 PTLSQSRINEH
+69 PTLNQSRINEH

-125 TEYAVSLSDVII
+125 TEYTVSLSDVII

-150 VNGSYTVQREN
+150 VNGSYTVQRED

-170 NITESTLVPGN
+170 NITGSKLVPGKS
-181 YVTVTWKVSNIGNA
+181 VTVSWKVSNIGNA

-208 SNGTEEAVHI
+208 STGTEEVVHV

-232 IARSA
+232 ITRNAT
-237 IFNLSQTVGLEGE
+237 FNLSQTVGLEGE

-268 DRANNTASG
+268 DRANNTATG

-311 SMDETFSIASSLP
+311 SMDETFSITSSLTDN
-324 EHAKVPATVIISKG
+324 AKVPATVTISKG
-338 QSAASFDVVCP
+338 QSAASFDVHCP

-365 KANGYPQDVATSFN
+365 KAHGYPQDVATSFN
-379 IKDDELLPLTVKLD
+379 IKDDELLPLEVKLD
-393 KTEYNEGETMKA
+393 KTDYNEGETMKA

-442 TEAVIDIPIIDDNI
+442 KEAVIDIPIIDDNI

-473 TGKALF
+473 TGSALF

-502 GYNAIHATIKRTE
+502 GYNAVHATIKRTE

-611 ILEGDATGATLT
+611 ILEGDKTGATLT

-662 PFVAKSNE
+662 PFVALSNE

-704 EMQTPACDAEIEAGS
+704 EMQTPVCDAEIEAGS
-719 KAKVTITV
+719 KAKVTVTV
-727 KNIGAIKMPK
+727 KNIGATKMPK

-765 SVVELDAPSVPGKYR
+765 SVVELDAPSVPGNYR

-805 TVTTAYTYDV
+805 TVTTAYTYGIGAD
-815 KSAKNTYNIGE
+815 KSTYNIGE

-835 TRSGATAAN
+835 TRGGATAAS

-857 IALKAT
+857 TVLKAT
-863 TDAEGKYSAEY
+863 TDAEGKYSVEY
-874 TIQAGM
+874 TLQAGM

-901 FAVYGISR
+901 FNVYGISR

-922 DVARGTIKVKNMSSL
+922 DVVSGTIKVKNMSSL
-937 PQHSLTATCE
+937 PQHNLKATCE
-947 PNEQYEVTF
+947 KNEQYEVTF
-956 SDNTELAG
+956 DGDTELAG

-990 NITTAE
+990 NIATAE

-1048 ITVSLPAALSDF
+1048 ISVSLPAALSDF

-1135 YANKDGEHPYVSNA
+1135 YGNKDGEHPYVSNA

-1173 TFNDLNEGYYHLH
+1173 TFSDLTEGYYHLH
-1186 VTADRHDTYDQYVL
+1186 VTADRHDTYNQNVL

-1221 WTVEETEIEDEYD
+1221 WTVEETEVEDEYD

-1303 YSGFT
+1303 YEGFT

-1329 DNFAQNVKRKM
+1329 DNFAQNVKRHM
-1340 VQYAEGRAKKK
+1340 VQRAEGRAKKK
-1351 CFGDMG
+1351 CFGNMG
-1357 TRFEWPCGDNA
+1357 TKFEWPCGDDA
-1368 KFAWIGSVIRYVQD
+1368 KFAWIGSIIRYVQD

-1395 HAVIYP
+1395 HSVSYP

-1467 GDCAMEFISGK
+1467 GDCAMEFINGK
-1478 IGEKIPLFDC
+1478 IGDKIPLFDC

-1501 ECLGNWGKKLAG
+1501 DCLGNWGKQLAG
-1513 MISKAPMRK
+1513 MVSKAPRRK
-1522 ADAAEDK
+1522 AGDKDDK

-1556 RQLTQAPEAISMK
+1556 RQLTQAPKAISMK
-1569 DFGVELMAA
+1569 DFGVELMSA
-1578 IHNADLE
+1578 IHKADLE

-1590 KDGTLW
+1590 EDGTLW

-1610 DKSQGMGTYL
+1610 DKSQGVGPYL
-1620 TSLMPNKSANIAD
+1620 TSLMPNKNAVIAD

-1650 DGRGYISNNHMDE
+1650 DGRGYISDNHMDE
-1663 AVVADILQTRQN
+1663 AVVADILKTRQN
-1675 CVAKLVNL
+1675 CVEKLVNL

-1739 SNAINDILVDV
+1739 SNAIEDILVNV

-1759 MATSREMQIAIEKI
+1759 MATSREMQISIEKI

-1796 LFIPTKYAAPENL
+1796 LFIPTKYAAPENI

-1827 NRSLYPVSLPV
+1827 NRSLFPVSLQV
-1838 KPSPELDLTY
+1838 KPTPELDLTY

-1854 YGDNPLTPDV
+1854 YGDNPLTTDV

-1874 VLIHNKGKG
+1874 VLIHNKGYG

-1891 TKKPEI
+1891 TKKPKI

-1951 MGHFTEYDVNVTHVT
+1951 MGHFTEYDVSVTHVT

-2018 NGTDEELATLS
+2018 NGTDEELVTLS
-2029 GETRMERI
+2029 EQTRMERI

-2044 TVPTDVPR
+2044 TVPTNVPR

-2071 ITDETNNRK
+2071 ITDETNNRP

-2115 TNKYIVEFEPIPE
+2115 TNTYIVEFEPIPE

-2148 PIEELTVEFNKDIKP
+2148 PIEQLTVEFNKDIKP

-2170 IVVRHEG
+2170 IMVRYEG
-2177 KLYSGDIAIAPKD
+2177 KLFSGDIAITPKD
-2190 EATKRVF
+2190 EASKRIF
-2197 KLNTSGLSENGY
+2197 NLNTSGLSENGY

-2216 DNITDAENYQGAEGK
+2216 DNITDTENYLGAEGK

-2246 VHVLPLAEWG
+2246 VNVLPLAACG
-2256 SVECV
+2256 QVDCV
-2261 KDAPIETPATAAKRG
+2261 KDAAPETQAASAKRV
-2276 MKKAEANSG
+2276 MKKAGANSG
-2285 QLAYGGG
+2285 QLTYGGG

-2297 TPSNGYKFVCW
+2297 TPSKGYKFVCW
-2308 KDNATDEVLSNNA
+2308 KDNVSGEVLSKDA

-2350 DGGTMDVASGLYEY
+2350 DGGTMDVASGVYEY
-2364 GTKLTLDAKPNEGY
+2364 GTKLTLDAKANEGY

-2400 EGPTEVEVLFHDLS
+2400 EGTTEVEVLFHDLS

-2437 LENGTNVKLY
+2437 LENGTNVKFY

-2457 ICLPCAVENPEE
+2457 ICLPCAVENPQE

-2479 LAGMTS
+2479 LTGMTK

-2498 NMPYII
+2498 NTPYII

-2528 RTLED
+2528 RKLED
-2533 LPEGKDR
+2533 LPVGKDR
-2540 PTYETESGVSF
+2540 PTYETEGGVSF

-2593 VHNGAML
+2593 VHNGAKL
-2600 SLAFGGGTTNI
+2600 SLAFGGGMTNI
-2611 EDVYFLPAGAGDIY
+2611 EDVYFLPVGAGDIY

-2640 GLKPGVYITKNKK
+2640 GLKPGVYITNNKK

>member
-1 MKIRRYITMMLFL
+1 MMLFL
-14 LMYITATAQN
+14 LICITSMGQN

-150 VNGSYTVQREN
+150 VNGSYTVQRED

-170 NITESTLVPGN
+170 NITGRTLVPGN
-181 YVTVTWKVSNIGNA
+181 SVTVSWKVSNVGNA

-208 SNGTEEAVHI
+208 STETEEVVHV

-232 IARSA
+232 IARNATFS
-237 IFNLSQTVGLEGE
+237 LSQTVGLEGE

-268 DRANNTASG
+268 DRANNTATG
-277 GTAELEKHLFLTAPD
+277 GAAELEKHLFLTAPD
-292 NSVKEG
+292 KSVKEG
-298 ESMRLTLKRSGDR
+298 QSMRLTLKRSGDR
-311 SMDETFSIASSLP
+311 SMDETFSITSSLP
-324 EHAKVPATVIISKG
+324 DHAKVPATVTISKG
-338 QSAASFDVVCP
+338 QSAVSFDVACP
-349 DNNVVNTYSK
+349 DNNVVNTYSE
-359 VTITVN
+359 VTITVT
-365 KANGYPQDVATSFN
+365 KANGYPQDVATSLN
-379 IKDDELLPLTVKLD
+379 IKDDELLPLEVKLD

-442 TEAVIDIPIIDDNI
+442 TKAVIDIPIIDDNI

-473 TGKALF
+473 TGTALF

-490 MTLLPTTVSEAA
+490 MTLLPTTISEAA
-502 GYNAIHATIKRTE
+502 GYNAVHATIKRTE

-611 ILEGDATGATLT
+611 ILEGDNTGATLT

-662 PFVAKSNE
+662 PFVALSNA

-677 ISVIASS
+677 ISIIASS

-704 EMQTPACDAEIEAGS
+704 EMQTPSCDAEIEAGS
-719 KAKVTITV
+719 KAKVTVTV
-727 KNIGAIKMPK
+727 KNIGAVKMPK

-745 GSSSTMTQTD
+745 GTSSTMTQTD

-805 TVTTAYTYDV
+805 TVTTAYTYGIGTD
-815 KSAKNTYNIGE
+815 KSTYNIGD
-826 KVVLGGTVK
+826 KVVLNGTVK
-835 TRSGATAAN
+835 TRGGATAAN

-863 TDAEGKYSAEY
+863 ADAEGKYSVEY

-901 FAVYGISR
+901 FNVYGISR

-922 DVARGTIKVKNMSSL
+922 DVVSGTIKVKNMSSL
-937 PQHSLTATCE
+937 PQTKLKAACE

-956 SDNTELAG
+956 GGDTELAG

-1085 AANYDV
+1085 AAKYDV
-1091 NVYQKG
+1091 NIYQKG

-1120 EKGNLRIRVRDENTI
+1120 EKGNLRICVRDENTI
-1135 YANKDGEHPYVSNA
+1135 YGNKDGEHPYVSNA

-1173 TFNDLNEGYYHLH
+1173 TFSDLNEGYYHLH
-1186 VTADRHDTYDQYVL
+1186 VTADRHDTYDQNVL

-1221 WTVEETEIEDEYD
+1221 WTVEETEVEDEYD

-1255 DAIILADINRGKS
+1255 DAIILADIDRGKS

-1303 YSGFT
+1303 YEGFT
-1308 LAPEQSYVIPVLVMH
+1308 LAPEQSYVILVLVMH

-1329 DNFAQNVKRKM
+1329 DNFARNVKRKV
-1340 VQYAEGRAKKK
+1340 VQRAEGRGKKK
-1351 CFGDMG
+1351 CFANMG

-1395 HAVIYP
+1395 QSVYYP
-1401 QTQPGL
+1401 TQPGL
-1407 GGGPYGDFGG
+1407 GGGPHGDFGS
-1417 YATASGGRTDAEA
+1417 YETASGGRTDAEA

-1439 ECVPI
+1439 ECVPL

-1478 IGEKIPLFDC
+1478 IGDKIPLFDC
-1488 LKGIASNYGPDMV
+1488 LKGVASNYGPDMV
-1501 ECLGNWGKKLAG
+1501 ECLGNWGKELAG
-1513 MISKAPMRK
+1513 KVSKMPKRK
-1522 ADAAEDK
+1522 ADTAEDK
-1529 PMPALMES
+1529 PIPALMES

-1549 DTYMEYN
+1549 DTFMEYN
-1556 RQLTQAPEAISMK
+1556 RKLTQAPEAISMK

-1590 KDGTLW
+1590 EDGTLW
-1596 TFDLNT
+1596 KFDLNT

-1610 DKSQGMGTYL
+1610 DKNQGVGAYL

-1650 DGRGYISNNHMDE
+1650 DGRGYISDNHMDE

-1739 SNAINDILVDV
+1739 SNAIEDILVDV

-1827 NRSLYPVSLPV
+1827 NRSLYPVSLQV

-1998 AWITNDEPDAEDAP
+1998 AWITNDVPDAEDAP

-2018 NGTDEELATLS
+2018 NGTDEELVTLS
-2029 GETRMERI
+2029 EQTKMERI

-2044 TVPTDVPR
+2044 TVPTDIPR

-2063 GKYAKILS
+2063 GKYSKILS
-2071 ITDETNNRK
+2071 ITDETNSRL

-2115 TNKYIVEFEPIPE
+2115 TNTYIVEFEPIPE

-2134 SITTVPADD
+2134 SITTVPADN

-2148 PIEELTVEFNKDIKP
+2148 PIEQLTVEFNKDIKP

-2177 KLYSGDIAIAPKD
+2177 TLFSGDIAITPKED
-2190 EATKRVF
+2190 ASKRIF
-2197 KLNTSGLSENGY
+2197 NLNTSALSENGY

-2216 DNITDAENYQGAEGK
+2216 DNITDTENYQGAEGK

-2246 VHVLPLAEWG
+2246 VDILPLAACG
-2256 SVECV
+2256 RVECV
-2261 KDAPIETPATAAKRG
+2261 KDATAETPAASAKRG

-2297 TPSNGYKFVCW
+2297 TPSKGYKFVCW
-2308 KDNATDEVLSNNA
+2308 KDNATGEVLSKDT

-2350 DGGTMDVASGLYEY
+2350 DGGTMDVASGVYEY
-2364 GTKLTLDAKPNEGY
+2364 GTKLTLDAKANEGY

-2400 EGPTEVEVLFHDLS
+2400 EGPTEVEVIFHDLS

-2437 LENGTNVKLY
+2437 LENGTNVKFY

-2457 ICLPCAVENPEE
+2457 ICLPCAVENPQE
-2469 VFGAGTQVAK
+2469 VFGAGTQVAQ
-2479 LAGMTS
+2479 LSGMTP
-2485 TSLTFEYVEKMEA
+2485 TSLTFEYVDRMDA
-2498 NMPYII
+2498 NTPYII

-2528 RTLED
+2528 STLED

-2540 PTYETESGVSF
+2540 PTYEAGSGVSF
-2551 IGAYR
+2551 IGAYSV
-2556 VENLP
+2556 VELP
-2561 ANEGYYYISG
+2561 AGEGYYYISG

-2579 PVPTTRYRGFFHSD
+2579 PVQTTRYRGFFHSD

-2600 SLAFGGGTTNI
+2600 SLAFGGGMSGI

-2625 DLTGKKVRSSGESLD
+2625 DLTGKKVRSKGESLD
-2640 GLKPGVYITKNKK
+2640 GLKPGVYITNNKK

>member
-1 MKIRRYITMMLFL
+1 MMLFL

-145 QGNSN
+145 QGDSN

-208 SNGTEEAVHI
+208 SNETEEAVHV

-268 DRANNTASG
+268 DRANNTATG

-292 NSVKEG
+292 KSVKEG

-324 EHAKVPATVIISKG
+324 EHAKVPATVTISKG

-349 DNNVVNTYSK
+349 DNNVVNAYSK

-379 IKDDELLPLTVKLD
+379 IKDDELLPLSVKLD

-473 TGKALF
+473 TGTALF

-662 PFVAKSNE
+662 SFVALSNE

-745 GSSSTMTQTD
+745 GTSSTMTQTD

-780 VTAEINPNGT
+780 VSAEINPNGT

-805 TVTTAYTYDV
+805 TVTTAYTYGIGAD
-815 KSAKNTYNIGE
+815 KNTYNIGD
-826 KVVLGGTVK
+826 KVVLGGMVK
-835 TRSGATAAN
+835 TRGGATAAN

-922 DVARGTIKVKNMSSL
+922 DVVSGTIKVKNMSSL
-937 PQHSLTATCE
+937 PQHSLKATCE

-956 SDNTELAG
+956 SGDTELAG

-1135 YANKDGEHPYVSNA
+1135 YGNKDGEHPYVSNA

-1173 TFNDLNEGYYHLH
+1173 TFNNLNEGYYHLH
-1186 VTADRHDTYDQYVL
+1186 VTADRHDTYDQNVL

-1329 DNFAQNVKRKM
+1329 DDFARNVKRKV
-1340 VQYAEGRAKKK
+1340 VQSVEGRAKKK

-1357 TRFEWPCGDNA
+1357 TKFEWPCGDNA
-1368 KFAWIGSVIRYVQD
+1368 KYAWIGSIIRFVQD

-1407 GGGPYGDFGG
+1407 GGGPYGDFGD
-1417 YATASGGRTDAEA
+1417 YATASGGRTDAKA
-1430 LMKLVCTAI
+1430 LLKLFCTAI
-1439 ECVPI
+1439 ECVPL
-1444 PDLPLCMSPAITNA
+1444 PDLPTCVAPAITNA

-1467 GDCAMEFISGK
+1467 GDCAMDYLSGK
-1478 IGEKIPLFDC
+1478 VADKIPLFSC
-1488 LKGIASNYGPDMV
+1488 LKGVASNYGPDMV
-1501 ECLGNWGKKLAG
+1501 ECLGNWGKELADKF
-1513 MISKAPMRK
+1513 SKAPLRK
-1522 ADAAEDK
+1522 AAAAEDK
-1529 PMPALMES
+1529 PIPALMES
-1537 SGYKQFLFYSYF
+1537 SGYKQFLFFSYF

-1569 DFGVELMAA
+1569 DFGVELMSA
-1578 IHNADLE
+1578 IHKADLE

-1590 KDGTLW
+1590 VDGTLW

-1610 DKSQGMGTYL
+1610 DKSQGVGPYL
-1620 TSLMPNKSANIAD
+1620 TSLMPNKNAVIAD

-1650 DGRGYISNNHMDE
+1650 DGRGYISDNHMDE

-1675 CVAKLVNL
+1675 CVTKLVNL

-1716 EIKQKLVLT
+1716 EIQQKLVLT

-1739 SNAINDILVDV
+1739 SNAIEDILVDV
-1750 NATNMETGF
+1750 NSTNMETGF
-1759 MATSREMQIAIEKI
+1759 MATSREMQISIEKI
-1773 EGFEGEKDGAWRL
+1773 EGFEGDKDGAWRL
-1786 GAGKKGVATI
+1786 GAGKKGVAII
-1796 LFIPTKYAAPENL
+1796 LFIPTKYAAPENI

-1827 NRSLYPVSLPV
+1827 NRSLYPVSLQV
-1838 KPSPELDLTY
+1838 KPTPELDLTY

-1874 VLIHNKGKG
+1874 VLIHNKGYG

-1891 TKKPEI
+1891 TKKPKI

-1951 MGHFTEYDVNVTHVT
+1951 MGHFTEYDVSVTHVT

-2029 GETRMERI
+2029 EETRMERI

-2044 TVPTDVPR
+2044 TVPTNVPR
-2052 NWFYTAVANPA
+2052 NWFYTTVANPA

-2071 ITDETNNRK
+2071 ITDETNNRP

-2115 TNKYIVEFEPIPE
+2115 TNTYIVEFEPIPE

-2148 PIEELTVEFNKDIKP
+2148 PIEQLTVVFNKDIKP
-2163 ETFTRED
+2163 ETFTRDD
-2170 IVVRHEG
+2170 IMVRHEG
-2177 KLYSGDIAIAPKD
+2177 KLFSGDIAITPKD
-2190 EATKRVF
+2190 DASKRIF
-2197 KLNTSGLSENGY
+2197 NLNTSALSENGY

-2216 DNITDAENYQGAEGK
+2216 DNITDTENYLGAEGK

-2246 VHVLPLAEWG
+2246 VNVLPLADCG
-2256 SVECV
+2256 HVDCV
-2261 KDAPIETPATAAKRG
+2261 KDAAPETQAASAKRV
-2276 MKKAEANSG
+2276 MKKAGANSG
-2285 QLAYGGG
+2285 QLTYGGG

-2297 TPSNGYKFVCW
+2297 TPSKGYKFVCW
-2308 KDNATDEVLSNNA
+2308 KDNVSGEVLSKDA

-2350 DGGTMDVASGLYEY
+2350 DGGTMDVASGVYEY
-2364 GTKLTLDAKPNEGY
+2364 GTKLTLDAKANEGY

-2400 EGPTEVEVLFHDLS
+2400 EGPTEVEVIFHDLS

-2437 LENGTNVKLY
+2437 LQNGTNVKFY
-2447 RSFLKEAWNT
+2447 RSFLKNAWNT

-2469 VFGAGTQVAK
+2469 VFGTGTQVAK
-2479 LAGMTS
+2479 LTGMTP
-2485 TSLTFEYVEKMEA
+2485 TSLTFEYVVKMDA
-2498 NMPYII
+2498 NTPYII
-2504 KPTAVNNAAYAN
+2504 KPTAVNSAAYAN

-2533 LPEGKDR
+2533 LPVGKDR

-2551 IGAYR
+2551 IGAYS
-2556 VENLP
+2556 VEELP
-2561 ANEGYYYISG
+2561 ANEGYYYISS
-2571 NKFYYIDV
+2571 NKFYFVDV

-2593 VHNGAML
+2593 VHNAAKL
-2600 SLAFGGGTTNI
+2600 SLAFGDGTTNI
-2611 EDVYFLPAGAGDIY
+2611 ENVYFLPAGAGDIY

-2640 GLKPGVYITKNKK
+2640 GLKPGVYITNNKK

>member
-1 MKIRRYITMMLFL
+1 MMLFL
-14 LMYITATAQN
+14 LMCITSMGQN

-69 PTLSQSRINEH
+69 PTLNQSRINEH

-150 VNGSYTVQREN
+150 VNGSYTVQRED

-170 NITESTLVPGN
+170 SISGSTLVPGN
-181 YVTVTWKVSNIGNA
+181 YVTVTWKVSNVGNA

-208 SNGTEEAVHI
+208 STETEEVVHV

-232 IARSA
+232 ITRNATFS
-237 IFNLSQTVGLEGE
+237 LSQTVGLEGE

-268 DRANNTASG
+268 DRANNTATG
-277 GTAELEKHLFLTAPD
+277 GTAQLEKHLFLTAPD
-292 NSVKEG
+292 TSVKEG
-298 ESMRLTLKRSGDR
+298 QSMRLTLKRSGDR
-311 SMDETFSIASSLP
+311 SMDETFSITSSLTDK
-324 EHAKVPATVIISKG
+324 AKVPTTVTISKG

-349 DNNVVNTYSK
+349 DNNVVNDYSK

-365 KANGYPQDVATSFN
+365 KAHGYPQDVAASFN
-379 IKDDELLPLTVKLD
+379 IKDDELLPLEVKLD
-393 KTEYNEGETMKA
+393 KTDYNEGETMKA

-473 TGKALF
+473 TGSALF

-502 GYNAIHATIKRTE
+502 GYNAVHATIKRTE

-662 PFVAKSNE
+662 PFVALSNE

-704 EMQTPACDAEIEAGS
+704 EMQTPVCDAEIEAGS
-719 KAKVTITV
+719 KAKVTVTV
-727 KNIGAIKMPK
+727 KNIGATKMPK

-765 SVVELDAPSVPGKYR
+765 SVVELDAPSVPGNYR

-805 TVTTAYTYDV
+805 TVTTAYTYGIGTD
-815 KSAKNTYNIGE
+815 KRTYNIGD

-835 TRSGATAAN
+835 TRGGATAAS

-863 TDAEGKYSAEY
+863 TDAEGKYSVEY
-874 TIQAGM
+874 TLQAGM

-901 FAVYGISR
+901 FNVYGISR

-922 DVARGTIKVKNMSSL
+922 DVVSGTIKVKNMSSL
-937 PQHSLTATCE
+937 PQHNLKATCE
-947 PNEQYEVTF
+947 KNEQYDVTF
-956 SDNTELAG
+956 NGDTELAG

-990 NITTAE
+990 NIATAE

-1048 ITVSLPAALSDF
+1048 ISVSLPAALSDF

-1105 GNGKQIGFNVKVVSE
+1105 GNGKQISFNVKVVSE

-1135 YANKDGEHPYVSNA
+1135 YGNKDGEHPYVSNA

-1173 TFNDLNEGYYHLH
+1173 TFSDLTEGYYHLH
-1186 VTADRHDTYDQYVL
+1186 VTADRHDTYNQNVL

-1208 HLATISYQAIRVD
+1208 HLATISYQAIKVD
-1221 WTVEETEIEDEYD
+1221 WTVEETEVEDEYE
-1234 ITTKLTYETQVPVPV
+1234 ITTKFTYETQVPVPV

-1255 DAIILADINRGKS
+1255 EAIILADINRGKS

-1303 YSGFT
+1303 YEGFT

-1329 DNFAQNVKRKM
+1329 DNFAQNVKRHM
-1340 VQYAEGRAKKK
+1340 VQRAEGRAKKK
-1351 CFGDMG
+1351 CFGNMG
-1357 TRFEWPCGDNA
+1357 TKFEWPCGDDA

-1395 HAVIYP
+1395 HSVSYP

-1467 GDCAMEFISGK
+1467 GDCAMEFINGK
-1478 IGEKIPLFDC
+1478 IGDKIPLFDC
-1488 LKGIASNYGPDMV
+1488 MKGIASNYGPDMV
-1501 ECLGNWGKKLAG
+1501 DCLGNWGKQLAG
-1513 MISKAPMRK
+1513 MVSKAPRRK
-1522 ADAAEDK
+1522 AGDKDDK

-1556 RQLTQAPEAISMK
+1556 RQLTQAPKAISMK

-1590 KDGTLW
+1590 EDGTLW

-1610 DKSQGMGTYL
+1610 DKSQGVGPYL
-1620 TSLMPNKSANIAD
+1620 TSLMPNKNAVIAD

-1650 DGRGYISNNHMDE
+1650 DGRGYISDNHMDE
-1663 AVVADILQTRQN
+1663 AVVADILKTRQN
-1675 CVAKLVNL
+1675 CVEKLVNL

-1739 SNAINDILVDV
+1739 SNAIEDILVDV

-1759 MATSREMQIAIEKI
+1759 MATSREMQISIEKI

-1827 NRSLYPVSLPV
+1827 NRSLFPVSLQV
-1838 KPSPELDLTY
+1838 KPTPELDLTY

-1854 YGDNPLTPDV
+1854 YGDNPLTTDV

-1874 VLIHNKGKG
+1874 VLIHNKGYG

-1951 MGHFTEYDVNVTHVT
+1951 MGHFTEYDVSVTHVT

-2029 GETRMERI
+2029 EATRMERI

-2052 NWFYTAVANPA
+2052 NWFYTTVANPA

-2071 ITDETNNRK
+2071 ITDETNNRP

-2115 TNKYIVEFEPIPE
+2115 TNTYIVEFEPIPE

-2148 PIEELTVEFNKDIKP
+2148 PIEQLTVEFNKDIKP

-2170 IVVRHEG
+2170 IMVRYEG
-2177 KLYSGDIAIAPKD
+2177 KLFSGDIAITPKD
-2190 EATKRVF
+2190 EASKRIF
-2197 KLNTSGLSENGY
+2197 NLNTSTLSENGY

-2216 DNITDAENYQGAEGK
+2216 DNITDTENYLGAEGK

-2246 VHVLPLAEWG
+2246 VNVLPLAACG
-2256 SVECV
+2256 HVDCV
-2261 KDAPIETPATAAKRG
+2261 KDADTETPAPAAKRS
-2276 MKKAEANSG
+2276 MKATANNSG

-2297 TPSNGYKFVCW
+2297 TPSKGYKFVCW
-2308 KDNATDEVLSNNA
+2308 KDNASGEMLSKDA

-2350 DGGTMDVASGLYEY
+2350 DGGTMDVASGVYEY
-2364 GTKLTLDAKPNEGY
+2364 GTKLTLDAKANEGY

-2437 LENGTNVKLY
+2437 LENGTNVKFY
-2447 RSFLKEAWNT
+2447 RSFLKNAWNT
-2457 ICLPCAVENPEE
+2457 ICLPCAVEDPEE
-2469 VFGAGTQVAK
+2469 VFGTGTQVAK
-2479 LAGMTS
+2479 LTGMTP

-2498 NMPYII
+2498 NTPYII

-2533 LPEGKDR
+2533 LPEGMER

-2551 IGAYR
+2551 IGAYK
-2556 VENLP
+2556 VEELP
-2561 ANEGYYYISG
+2561 ANEGYYYISS
-2571 NKFYYIDV
+2571 NKFYFVDV

-2593 VHNGAML
+2593 VHNSAKL
-2600 SLAFGGGTTNI
+2600 SLAFGDGTTNI
-2611 EDVYFLPAGAGDIY
+2611 ENVYFLPAGAGDIY

-2640 GLKPGVYITKNKK
+2640 GLKPGVYITNNKK

>member
-1 MKIRRYITMMLFL
+1 MMLFL
-14 LMYITATAQN
+14 LMCITSMGQN

-150 VNGSYTVQREN
+150 VNGSYTVQRED

-170 NITESTLVPGN
+170 NISESTLVPGN
-181 YVTVTWKVSNIGNA
+181 SVTVSWKVSNVGNA

-208 SNGTEEAVHI
+208 STSTEEVVHV

-232 IARSA
+232 ITRNATFS
-237 IFNLSQTVGLEGE
+237 LSQTVGLEGE

-268 DRANNTASG
+268 DRANNTATG

-292 NSVKEG
+292 KSVKEG
-298 ESMRLTLKRSGDR
+298 QSMRLTLKRSGDR
-311 SMDETFSIASSLP
+311 SMDETFSITSSLP
-324 EHAKVPATVIISKG
+324 DNAKVPATVTIAKG

-349 DNNVVNTYSK
+349 DNNVVNTYSE
-359 VTITVN
+359 VTITVT
-365 KANGYPQDVATSFN
+365 KAHGYPQDVATSFN
-379 IKDDELLPLTVKLD
+379 IKDDELLPLEVKLD
-393 KTEYNEGETMKA
+393 KTDYNEGETMKA
-405 TVSVPYRIGNDT
+405 TVSVPYRIGNDE

-473 TGKALF
+473 TGTALF
-479 VLKDNDVPAIS
+479 VLRDNDVPAIS

-588 VSDTITIL
+588 VSDTITVL

-602 LSVTSNKTT
+602 LSVSSNKTT

-662 PFVAKSNE
+662 PFVALSNA
-670 TSEGNRT
+670 TNEGNRT

-719 KAKVTITV
+719 KAKVTVTV

-765 SVVELDAPSVPGKYR
+765 SVVELDAPSVPGSYR

-805 TVTTAYTYDV
+805 TVTTAYTYGIGAD
-815 KSAKNTYNIGE
+815 KSTYNIGD

-835 TRSGATAAN
+835 TRGGAAAAN

-857 IALKAT
+857 TALKAT
-863 TDAEGKYSAEY
+863 TDAEGKYSVEY
-874 TIQAGM
+874 TLQAGM

-896 AQQGT
+896 AQQGS
-901 FAVYGISR
+901 FNVYGISR

-922 DVARGTIKVKNMSSL
+922 DVVSGTVKVKNMSSL
-937 PQHSLTATCE
+937 PQHNLKATCE
-947 PNEQYEVTF
+947 KNEQYEVTF
-956 SDNTELAG
+956 GGDTELAG

-990 NITTAE
+990 NIATAE

-1048 ITVSLPAALSDF
+1048 ISVSLPAALSDF

-1085 AANYDV
+1085 AAKYDV
-1091 NVYQKG
+1091 NIYQKG

-1135 YANKDGEHPYVSNA
+1135 YGNKDGEHPYVSNA

-1166 TGEDGSI
+1166 TGDDGSI
-1173 TFNDLNEGYYHLH
+1173 TFSDLTEGYYHLH
-1186 VTADRHDTYDQYVL
+1186 VTADRHDTYDENVL

-1221 WTVEETEIEDEYD
+1221 WTVEETEVEDEYD

-1303 YSGFT
+1303 YEGFT

-1329 DNFAQNVKRKM
+1329 DNFAQNVKRHM
-1340 VQYAEGRAKKK
+1340 VQRAEGRAKKK
-1351 CFGDMG
+1351 CFGNMG

-1478 IGEKIPLFDC
+1478 ISDRFPLFDC

-1501 ECLGNWGKKLAG
+1501 ECLGNWGKQLAG
-1513 MISKAPMRK
+1513 MVSKAPRRK
-1522 ADAAEDK
+1522 AGDKDDK

-1556 RQLTQAPEAISMK
+1556 RQLTKAPEAISMK

-1590 KDGTLW
+1590 EDGTLW
-1596 TFDLNT
+1596 TFDLST

-1610 DKSQGMGTYL
+1610 DKSQGMGAYL
-1620 TSLMPNKSANIAD
+1620 TSLMPNKNANIAD

-1650 DGRGYISNNHMDE
+1650 DGRGYMSDNHMDE
-1663 AVVADILQTRQN
+1663 AVVADILKTRQN
-1675 CVAKLVNL
+1675 CVEKLVNL
-1683 GIPTW
+1683 GIATW

-1716 EIKQKLVLT
+1716 EIQQKLVLT

-1739 SNAINDILVDV
+1739 SNAIDDILVDV

-1759 MATSREMQIAIEKI
+1759 MATSREMQISIEKI
-1773 EGFEGEKDGAWRL
+1773 EGFEGDKDGAWRL
-1786 GAGKKGVATI
+1786 GAGQKGVATI
-1796 LFIPTKYAAPENL
+1796 LFIPTKYAAPENI

-1827 NRSLYPVSLPV
+1827 NRSLYPVSLQV
-1838 KPSPELDLTY
+1838 KPTPELDLTY

-1874 VLIHNKGKG
+1874 VLIHNKGYG

-1891 TKKPEI
+1891 TKKPKI

-1951 MGHFTEYDVNVTHVT
+1951 MGHFTEYDVSVTHVT

-2029 GETRMERI
+2029 EETRMERI

-2044 TVPTDVPR
+2044 TVPTNVPR
-2052 NWFYTAVANPA
+2052 NWFYTTVANPA

-2071 ITDETNNRK
+2071 ITDETNNRP

-2115 TNKYIVEFEPIPE
+2115 TNTYIVEFEPIPE

-2134 SITTVPADD
+2134 SITTVPADN

-2148 PIEELTVEFNKDIKP
+2148 PIEQLTVEFNKDIKP
-2163 ETFTRED
+2163 ETFTRDD
-2170 IVVRHEG
+2170 IMVRHEG
-2177 KLYSGDIAIAPKD
+2177 KLFSGDIAITPKD
-2190 EATKRVF
+2190 DASKRIF
-2197 KLNTSGLSENGY
+2197 NLNTSALSENGY

-2216 DNITDAENYQGAEGK
+2216 DNISDTENYLGAEGK

-2246 VHVLPLAEWG
+2246 VNVLPLADCG
-2256 SVECV
+2256 HVDCV
-2261 KDAPIETPATAAKRG
+2261 KDAAPETQAASAKLV
-2276 MKKAEANSG
+2276 MKKAGANSG

-2297 TPSNGYKFVCW
+2297 TPSKGYKFVCW
-2308 KDNATDEVLSNNA
+2308 KDNATGEVLSKDA

-2342 KVTVKCDA
+2342 KVTVTCDA
-2350 DGGTMDVASGLYEY
+2350 DGGTMDVASGVYEY

-2400 EGPTEVEVLFHDLS
+2400 EGATEVEVIFHDLS

-2437 LENGTNVKLY
+2437 LQNGTNVKFY
-2447 RSFLKEAWNT
+2447 RSFLKNAWNT

-2469 VFGAGTQVAK
+2469 VFGTGTQVAK
-2479 LAGMTS
+2479 LTGMTP
-2485 TSLTFEYVEKMEA
+2485 TSLTFEYVVKMEA
-2498 NMPYII
+2498 NTPYII
-2504 KPTAVNNAAYAN
+2504 KPTAVNSAAYAN

-2528 RTLED
+2528 RKLED
-2533 LPEGKDR
+2533 LPEGKER

-2551 IGAYR
+2551 IGAYK
-2556 VENLP
+2556 VEELP
-2561 ANEGYYYISG
+2561 ANEGYYYISS
-2571 NKFYYIDV
+2571 NKFYFVDV

-2593 VHNGAML
+2593 VHNAAKL
-2600 SLAFGGGTTNI
+2600 SLAFGDGTTNI
-2611 EDVYFLPAGAGDIY
+2611 ENVYFLPAGAGDIY

>member
-1 MKIRRYITMMLFL
+1 MMLFL
-14 LMYITATAQN
+14 LMCITAMAQN

-46 NTDEVVALQF
+46 YTDEVVALQF

-125 TEYAVSLSDVII
+125 TEYTVSLSDVII

-150 VNGSYTVQREN
+150 VNGSYTVQRED

-170 NITESTLVPGN
+170 NITGSKLVPGKS
-181 YVTVTWKVSNIGNA
+181 VTVSWKVSNVGNA

-208 SNGTEEAVHI
+208 STGTEEVVHV
-218 GNTYFSNTLLKGGY
+218 GNAYFSNTLLKGGY
-232 IARSA
+232 ITRNAT
-237 IFNLSQTVGLEGE
+237 FNLSQTVGLEGE

-268 DRANNTASG
+268 DRANNTATG

-298 ESMRLTLKRSGDR
+298 QSMRLTLKRSGDR
-311 SMDETFSIASSLP
+311 SMDETFSITSSLTDN
-324 EHAKVPATVIISKG
+324 AKVPATVTISKG

-365 KANGYPQDVATSFN
+365 KAHGYPQDVATSFN
-379 IKDDELLPLTVKLD
+379 IKDDELLPLEVKLD
-393 KTEYNEGETMKA
+393 KTDYNEGETMKA

-473 TGKALF
+473 TGSALF
-479 VLKDNDVPAIS
+479 VLRDNDVPAIS

-529 NGELYYT
+529 IGELYYT

-552 GVKDNQKVDGTRK
+552 GVRDNQKVDGTRK

-611 ILEGDATGATLT
+611 ILEGDKTGAMLT

-630 TNPLT
+630 INPLT
-635 VTLSAKGDDLQFA
+635 ATLSAKGDDLQFA

-662 PFVAKSNE
+662 PFVALSNE
-670 TSEGNRT
+670 TNEGNRT

-704 EMQTPACDAEIEAGS
+704 EMQTPVCNAEVEAGS
-719 KAKVTITV
+719 KAKVTVTV

-765 SVVELDAPSVPGKYR
+765 SVVELDAPSVPGNYR

-805 TVTTAYTYDV
+805 TVTTAYTYGIGTD
-815 KSAKNTYNIGE
+815 KRTYNIGD

-835 TRSGATAAN
+835 TRGGATAAS

-863 TDAEGKYSAEY
+863 TDAEGKYSVEY
-874 TIQAGM
+874 TLQAGM

-901 FAVYGISR
+901 FNVYGISR

-922 DVARGTIKVKNMSSL
+922 DVVSGTIKVKNMSSL
-937 PQHSLTATCE
+937 PQHNLEATCE
-947 PNEQYEVTF
+947 KNEQYDVTF
-956 SDNTELAG
+956 RGDTELAG

-990 NITTAE
+990 NIATAE

-1048 ITVSLPAALSDF
+1048 ISVSLPAALSDF

-1085 AANYDV
+1085 AAKYDV
-1091 NVYQKG
+1091 NIYQKG

-1135 YANKDGEHPYVSNA
+1135 YGNKDGEHPYVSNA

-1173 TFNDLNEGYYHLH
+1173 TFSDLTEGYYHLH
-1186 VTADRHDTYDQYVL
+1186 VTADRHDTYNQNVL

-1208 HLATISYQAIRVD
+1208 HLATISYQAIKVD
-1221 WTVEETEIEDEYD
+1221 WTVEETEVEDEYE
-1234 ITTKLTYETQVPVPV
+1234 ITTKFTYETQVPVPV

-1280 IAAQNVQYT
+1280 IAAQNVQYA

-1303 YSGFT
+1303 YEGFT

-1329 DNFAQNVKRKM
+1329 DNFAQNVKRHM
-1340 VQYAEGRAKKK
+1340 VQRAEGRAKKK
-1351 CFGDMG
+1351 CFGNMG
-1357 TRFEWPCGDNA
+1357 TKFEWPCGDDA

-1395 HAVIYP
+1395 HSVSYP

-1467 GDCAMEFISGK
+1467 GDCAMEFINGK
-1478 IGEKIPLFDC
+1478 IGDKIPLFDC

-1501 ECLGNWGKKLAG
+1501 ECLGNWGKQLAG
-1513 MISKAPMRK
+1513 MVSKAPRRK
-1522 ADAAEDK
+1522 AGDKDDK

-1556 RQLTQAPEAISMK
+1556 RQLTKAPKAISMK

-1590 KDGTLW
+1590 EDGTLW

-1610 DKSQGMGTYL
+1610 DKSQGVGPYL

-1650 DGRGYISNNHMDE
+1650 DGRGYISDNHMDE

-1716 EIKQKLVLT
+1716 EIKQKMVLT

-1739 SNAINDILVDV
+1739 SNAIEDILVDV

-1759 MATSREMQIAIEKI
+1759 MATSREMQISIEKI

-1796 LFIPTKYAAPENL
+1796 LFIPTKYAAPKNI

-1827 NRSLYPVSLPV
+1827 NRSLYPVSLQV
-1838 KPSPELDLTY
+1838 KPTPELDLTY

-1854 YGDNPLTPDV
+1854 YGDNPLTTDV

-1874 VLIHNKGKG
+1874 VLIHNKGYG

-1951 MGHFTEYDVNVTHVT
+1951 MGHFTEYDVSVTHVT

-2018 NGTDEELATLS
+2018 NGTDEELVTLS
-2029 GETRMERI
+2029 EQTRMERI
-2037 DATHYRV
+2037 DNTHYRV
-2044 TVPTDVPR
+2044 TVPTGMPR

-2071 ITDETNNRK
+2071 ITDETNNRP
-2080 LDAANFWTTDYTMKD
+2080 LDPANFWTTDYTMKD

-2177 KLYSGDIAIAPKD
+2177 KLFSGDIAITPKD
-2190 EATKRVF
+2190 DASKRVF
-2197 KLNTSGLSENGY
+2197 NLNTSTLNENGY

-2216 DNITDAENYQGAEGK
+2216 DNITDTENYLGAEGK

-2246 VHVLPLAEWG
+2246 VNVLPLADCG
-2256 SVECV
+2256 HVDCV
-2261 KDAPIETPATAAKRG
+2261 KDAAPETQAASAKRV

-2285 QLAYGGG
+2285 QLTYGGG

-2297 TPSNGYKFVCW
+2297 TPSKGYKFVCW
-2308 KDNATDEVLSNNA
+2308 KDNVSGEVLSKEA

-2350 DGGTMDVASGLYEY
+2350 DGGTMDVASGVYEY
-2364 GTKLTLDAKPNEGY
+2364 GTKLTLDAKANEGY

-2400 EGPTEVEVLFHDLS
+2400 EGTTEVEVLFHDLS

-2437 LENGTNVKLY
+2437 LENGTNVKFY
-2447 RSFLKEAWNT
+2447 RSFLKNAWNT
-2457 ICLPCAVENPEE
+2457 ICLPCAVENPQE
-2469 VFGAGTQVAK
+2469 VFGTGTQVAK
-2479 LAGMTS
+2479 LTGMTP
-2485 TSLTFEYVEKMEA
+2485 TSLTFEYVVKMDA
-2498 NMPYII
+2498 NTPYII

-2533 LPEGKDR
+2533 LPMGKDR

-2551 IGAYR
+2551 IGAYK
-2556 VENLP
+2556 VEELP
-2561 ANEGYYYISG
+2561 ANEGYYYISS
-2571 NKFYYIDV
+2571 NKFYFVDV

-2593 VHNGAML
+2593 VHNSTKL
-2600 SLAFGGGTTNI
+2600 SLAFGDGTTNI
-2611 EDVYFLPAGAGDIY
+2611 ENVYFLPVGAGDIY

-2640 GLKPGVYITKNKK
+2640 GLKPGVYITNNKK

>member
-1 MKIRRYITMMLFL
+1 MMLFL
-14 LMYITATAQN
+14 LMCITAMAQN

-125 TEYAVSLSDVII
+125 TEYVVSLSDVII

-150 VNGSYTVQREN
+150 VNGSYTVQRED

-170 NITESTLVPGN
+170 NITGSTLVPGKS
-181 YVTVTWKVSNIGNA
+181 VTVSWKVSNVGNA

-208 SNGTEEAVHI
+208 SNETEEVVHV

-232 IARSA
+232 ITRNAT
-237 IFNLSQTVGLEGE
+237 FNLSQTVGLEGE

-268 DRANNTASG
+268 DRANNTATG

-292 NSVKEG
+292 KSVKEG

-311 SMDETFSIASSLP
+311 SMDETFSITSSLP
-324 EHAKVPATVIISKG
+324 EHTKVPATVTISKG
-338 QSAASFDVVCP
+338 QSAVSFDVACP
-349 DNNVVNTYSK
+349 DNNVVNTYSE
-359 VTITVN
+359 VTITVT
-365 KANGYPQDVATSFN
+365 KDHGYPQDVATSFN
-379 IKDDELLPLTVKLD
+379 IKDDELLPLTVKLN

-442 TEAVIDIPIIDDNI
+442 KEAVIDIPIIDDNI

-473 TGKALF
+473 TGTALF

-502 GYNAIHATIKRTE
+502 GYNAVHATIKRTE

-611 ILEGDATGATLT
+611 ILEGDKTGATLT
-623 ISRNDAT
+623 VSRNDAT

-662 PFVAKSNE
+662 PFVALSNE
-670 TSEGNRT
+670 TNEGNRT
-677 ISVIASS
+677 ISIIASS

-704 EMQTPACDAEIEAGS
+704 EMQTPVCDAEIEAGS
-719 KAKVTITV
+719 KAKVTVTV
-727 KNIGAIKMPK
+727 KNIGAIAMPK

-745 GSSSTMTQTD
+745 GISSTMTQTD

-765 SVVELDAPSVPGKYR
+765 SVVELDAPSVPGNYR

-805 TVTTAYTYDV
+805 TVTTAYTYGIGAD
-815 KSAKNTYNIGE
+815 KSTYNIGD
-826 KVVLGGTVK
+826 KVVLSGTVK
-835 TRSGATAAN
+835 TRGGATAAN

-857 IALKAT
+857 TALKAP
-863 TDAEGKYSAEY
+863 TDAEGKYSVEY

-901 FAVYGISR
+901 FNVYGISR
-909 TTTEYIKHEMYEG
+909 TTTEYIKHEMYEA
-922 DVARGTIKVKNMSSL
+922 DVVTGTIKVKNMSSL
-937 PQHSLTATCE
+937 PQTKLKAACE
-947 PNEQYEVTF
+947 PNEQYDVTF
-956 SDNTELAG
+956 SGDTELAG
-964 GGTAEIS
+964 GGTAEIN

-996 GASLSVVTY
+996 GASLCVVTY

-1085 AANYDV
+1085 AAKYDV
-1091 NVYQKG
+1091 NIYQKG

-1135 YANKDGEHPYVSNA
+1135 YGNKDGEHPYVSNA

-1173 TFNDLNEGYYHLH
+1173 TFSDLNEGYYHLH
-1186 VTADRHDTYDQYVL
+1186 VTADRHDTYDQNVL

-1221 WTVEETEIEDEYD
+1221 WTVEETEVEDEYD

-1255 DAIILADINRGKS
+1255 EAIILADINRGKS

-1329 DNFAQNVKRKM
+1329 EDFARNVKRKV
-1340 VQYAEGRAKKK
+1340 VQRAEGRAKKK
-1351 CFGDMG
+1351 CFGNMD
-1357 TRFEWPCGDNA
+1357 TRFEWPCGDDA

-1395 HAVIYP
+1395 HSVFYP
-1401 QTQPGL
+1401 TQPGL
-1407 GGGPYGDFGG
+1407 GGGPHGDFGS
-1417 YATASGGRTDAEA
+1417 YETASGGRTDAEA
-1430 LMKLVCTAI
+1430 LMKLVCTVI
-1439 ECVPI
+1439 ECVPL
-1444 PDLPLCMSPAITNA
+1444 PDLPTCVAPAITNA

-1467 GDCAMEFISGK
+1467 GDCAMDYLSGK
-1478 IGEKIPLFDC
+1478 VADKIPLFSC

-1501 ECLGNWGKKLAG
+1501 ECLGNWGKELAG
-1513 MISKAPMRK
+1513 MVSKMPKRK
-1522 ADAAEDK
+1522 AGAAEDK

-1537 SGYKQFLFYSYF
+1537 SGYKQFLFFSYF

-1569 DFGVELMAA
+1569 DFGVELMSA
-1578 IHNADLE
+1578 IHDVDYV

-1590 KDGTLW
+1590 EDGSLW
-1596 TFDLNT
+1596 TLDLNT

-1610 DKSQGMGTYL
+1610 DKSQGVGPYL
-1620 TSLMPNKSANIAD
+1620 TSLMPNKNAVIAD

-1650 DGRGYISNNHMDE
+1650 DGRGYISDNHMDE

-1675 CVAKLVNL
+1675 CVTKLVNL

-1688 TDLMG
+1688 VDLMG

-1739 SNAINDILVDV
+1739 SNAIEDILVDV

-1796 LFIPTKYAAPENL
+1796 LFIPTKYAAPETL

-1827 NRSLYPVSLPV
+1827 NRSLFPVSLQV

-1998 AWITNDEPDAEDAP
+1998 AWITNDVPDAEDAP

-2018 NGTDEELATLS
+2018 NGTDEELVTLS
-2029 GETRMERI
+2029 EETRMERI

-2044 TVPTDVPR
+2044 TVPTNVPR
-2052 NWFYTAVANPA
+2052 NWFYTAVANSA

-2071 ITDETNNRK
+2071 ITDETNNRS

-2115 TNKYIVEFEPIPE
+2115 TNTYIVEFEPIPE

-2148 PIEELTVEFNKDIKP
+2148 PIEQLTVEFNKDIKP

-2170 IVVRHEG
+2170 IVVRYEG
-2177 KLYSGDIAIAPKD
+2177 ALFCGDIAITPKD
-2190 EATKRVF
+2190 DASKRIF
-2197 KLNTSGLSENGY
+2197 NLNTSALNENGY

-2216 DNITDAENYQGAEGK
+2216 DNIIDFENYQGAEGK

-2246 VHVLPLAEWG
+2246 VDILPLAACG
-2256 SVECV
+2256 RVECV
-2261 KDAPIETPATAAKRG
+2261 KDAPAETPAASAKRG

-2297 TPSNGYKFVCW
+2297 APNKGYKFVCW
-2308 KDNATDEVLSNNA
+2308 KDNNTGEVLSKDA
-2321 EYHVEARNTLDIS
+2321 EYHVEARNTVNIS

-2350 DGGTMDVASGLYEY
+2350 DGGTMDVASGVYEY
-2364 GTKLTLDAKPNEGY
+2364 GTKLTLDAKANEGY

-2400 EGPTEVEVLFHDLS
+2400 ERPTEVEVIFHDLS

-2437 LENGTNVKLY
+2437 LENGTNVKFY

-2457 ICLPCAVENPEE
+2457 ICLPCAVENPQE
-2469 VFGAGTQVAK
+2469 VFGAGTQVAQ
-2479 LAGMTS
+2479 LSGMTP
-2485 TSLTFEYVEKMEA
+2485 TSLTFEYVDKMDA
-2498 NMPYII
+2498 NTPYII
-2504 KPTAVNNAAYAN
+2504 KPTAVNNVAYAN

-2528 RTLED
+2528 STLED

-2540 PTYETESGVSF
+2540 PTYEPGSGVSF
-2551 IGAYR
+2551 IGAYSV
-2556 VENLP
+2556 VELP

-2600 SLAFGGGTTNI
+2600 SLAFGGGMSSI

-2625 DLTGKKVRSSGESLD
+2625 DLTGKKVRSGGEPLD
-2640 GLKPGVYITKNKK
+2640 GLKPGVYITNNKK

>member
-1 MKIRRYITMMLFL
+1 MMLFL
-14 LMYITATAQN
+14 LMCITAMAQN

-69 PTLSQSRINEH
+69 PTLNQSRINEH

-125 TEYAVSLSDVII
+125 TEYVVSLSDVII

-150 VNGSYTVQREN
+150 VNGSYTVQRED

-170 NITESTLVPGN
+170 NITGRTLVPGN
-181 YVTVTWKVSNIGNA
+181 SVTVSWKVSNVGNA

-208 SNGTEEAVHI
+208 STETEEVVHV

-232 IARSA
+232 ITRNATFS
-237 IFNLSQTVGLEGE
+237 LSQTVGLEGE

-268 DRANNTASG
+268 DRANNTATG
-277 GTAELEKHLFLTAPD
+277 GAAELEKHLFLTAPD
-292 NSVKEG
+292 KSVKEG
-298 ESMRLTLKRSGDR
+298 QSMRLTLKRSGDR
-311 SMDETFSIASSLP
+311 SMDETFSITSSLP
-324 EHAKVPATVIISKG
+324 DHAKVPATVTISKG
-338 QSAASFDVVCP
+338 QSAASFDVACP
-349 DNNVVNTYSK
+349 DNNVVNTYSE
-359 VTITVN
+359 VTITVT
-365 KANGYPQDVATSFN
+365 KDHGYPQDVATSFN
-379 IKDDELLPLTVKLD
+379 IKDDELLPLTVKLN

-442 TEAVIDIPIIDDNI
+442 TKAVIDIPIIDDNI

-473 TGKALF
+473 TGTALF

-490 MTLLPTTVSEAA
+490 MTLLPTTISEAA
-502 GYNAIHATIKRTE
+502 GYNAVHATIKRTE

-611 ILEGDATGATLT
+611 ILEGDKTGATLT
-623 ISRNDAT
+623 VSRNDAT

-662 PFVAKSNE
+662 PFVALSNE
-670 TSEGNRT
+670 TNEGNRT
-677 ISVIASS
+677 ISIIASS

-704 EMQTPACDAEIEAGS
+704 EMQTPVCDAEIEAGS
-719 KAKVTITV
+719 KAKVTVTV

-745 GSSSTMTQTD
+745 GTSSTMTQTD

-765 SVVELDAPSVPGKYR
+765 SVVELDAPSVPGNYR

-805 TVTTAYTYDV
+805 TVTTAYTYGIGAD
-815 KSAKNTYNIGE
+815 KSTYNIGD
-826 KVVLGGTVK
+826 KVVLNGTVK
-835 TRSGATAAN
+835 TRGGATAAN

-857 IALKAT
+857 TALKAT
-863 TDAEGKYSAEY
+863 TDAEGKYSVEY

-901 FAVYGISR
+901 FNVYGISR
-909 TTTEYIKHEMYEG
+909 TTTEYIKHEMYEA
-922 DVARGTIKVKNMSSL
+922 DVVTGTIKVKNMSSL
-937 PQHSLTATCE
+937 PQTKLKAACE
-947 PNEQYEVTF
+947 PNEQYDVTF
-956 SDNTELAG
+956 SGDTELAG
-964 GGTAEIS
+964 GGTAEIN

-1085 AANYDV
+1085 AAKYDV
-1091 NVYQKG
+1091 NIYQKG

-1135 YANKDGEHPYVSNA
+1135 YGNKDGEHPYVSNA

-1173 TFNDLNEGYYHLH
+1173 TFSDLNEGYYHLH
-1186 VTADRHDTYDQYVL
+1186 VTADRHDTYDQNVL

-1221 WTVEETEIEDEYD
+1221 WTVEETEVEDEYE
-1234 ITTKLTYETQVPVPV
+1234 ITTKFTYETQVPVPV

-1255 DAIILADINRGKS
+1255 EAIILADINRGKS

-1303 YSGFT
+1303 YEGFT

-1329 DNFAQNVKRKM
+1329 DNFAQNVKRHM
-1340 VQYAEGRAKKK
+1340 VQRAEGRAKKK
-1351 CFGDMG
+1351 CFGNMG
-1357 TRFEWPCGDNA
+1357 TKFEWPCGDDA
-1368 KFAWIGSVIRYVQD
+1368 KFAWIGSIIRYVQD

-1395 HAVIYP
+1395 HSVSYP

-1467 GDCAMEFISGK
+1467 GDCAMEFINGK
-1478 IGEKIPLFDC
+1478 IGDKIPLFDC

-1501 ECLGNWGKKLAG
+1501 DCLGNWGKQLAG
-1513 MISKAPMRK
+1513 MVSKAPRRK
-1522 ADAAEDK
+1522 AGDKDDK

-1556 RQLTQAPEAISMK
+1556 RQLTKAPKAISMK

-1590 KDGTLW
+1590 EDGTLW

-1610 DKSQGMGTYL
+1610 DKSQGVGPYL
-1620 TSLMPNKSANIAD
+1620 TSLMPNKNAVIAD

-1650 DGRGYISNNHMDE
+1650 DGRGYISDNHMDE
-1663 AVVADILQTRQN
+1663 AVVADILKTRQN
-1675 CVAKLVNL
+1675 CVEKLVNL

-1739 SNAINDILVDV
+1739 SNAIEDILVNV

-1759 MATSREMQIAIEKI
+1759 MATSREMQISIEKI

-1827 NRSLYPVSLPV
+1827 NRSLFPVSLQV
-1838 KPSPELDLTY
+1838 KPTPELDLTY

-1854 YGDNPLTPDV
+1854 YGDNPLTTDV

-1874 VLIHNKGKG
+1874 VLIHNKGYG

-1891 TKKPEI
+1891 TKKPTI

-1951 MGHFTEYDVNVTHVT
+1951 MGHFTEYDVSVTHVT

-2018 NGTDEELATLS
+2018 NGTDEELVTLS
-2029 GETRMERI
+2029 EQTRMERI

-2044 TVPTDVPR
+2044 TVPTNVPR
-2052 NWFYTAVANPA
+2052 NWFYTTVANPA

-2071 ITDETNNRK
+2071 ITDETNNRP

-2115 TNKYIVEFEPIPE
+2115 TNTYIVEFEPIPE

-2134 SITTVPADD
+2134 SITTVPADN

-2148 PIEELTVEFNKDIKP
+2148 PIEQLTVEFNKDIKP
-2163 ETFTRED
+2163 ETFTRDD
-2170 IVVRHEG
+2170 IMVRHEG
-2177 KLYSGDIAIAPKD
+2177 KLFSGDIAITPKD
-2190 EATKRVF
+2190 DASKRIF
-2197 KLNTSGLSENGY
+2197 NLNTSALSENGY

-2216 DNITDAENYQGAEGK
+2216 DNISDTENYLGAEGK

-2246 VHVLPLAEWG
+2246 VNVLPLADCG
-2256 SVECV
+2256 HVDCV
-2261 KDAPIETPATAAKRG
+2261 KDAAPETQAASAKRV
-2276 MKKAEANSG
+2276 MKKAGANSG
-2285 QLAYGGG
+2285 QLTYGGG

-2297 TPSNGYKFVCW
+2297 TPSKGYKFVCW
-2308 KDNATDEVLSNNA
+2308 KDNATGEVLSKDA

-2350 DGGTMDVASGLYEY
+2350 DGGTMDVASGVYEY
-2364 GTKLTLDAKPNEGY
+2364 GTKLTLDAKANEGF

-2400 EGPTEVEVLFHDLS
+2400 EGPTEVEVIFHDLS

-2427 RPVEYVSAAS
+2427 RSVENVSAAS
-2437 LENGTNVKLY
+2437 LQNGTNVKFY
-2447 RSFLKEAWNT
+2447 RSFLKNAWNT

-2469 VFGAGTQVAK
+2469 VFGTGTQVAK
-2479 LAGMTS
+2479 LTGMTP
-2485 TSLTFEYVEKMEA
+2485 TSLTFEYVVKMEA
-2498 NMPYII
+2498 NTPYII
-2504 KPTAVNNAAYAN
+2504 KPTAVNSAAYAN

-2533 LPEGKDR
+2533 LPVGKDR

-2551 IGAYR
+2551 IGAYK
-2556 VENLP
+2556 VEELP
-2561 ANEGYYYISG
+2561 ANEGYYYISS
-2571 NKFYYIDV
+2571 NKFYFVDV

-2593 VHNGAML
+2593 VHNAAKL
-2600 SLAFGGGTTNI
+2600 SLAFGDGTTNI
-2611 EDVYFLPAGAGDIY
+2611 ENVYFLPVGAGDIY

>member
-145 QGNSN
+145 QGDSN

-170 NITESTLVPGN
+170 NISESTLVPGN

-208 SNGTEEAVHI
+208 SNGTEEAVHV

-292 NSVKEG
+292 KSVKEG
-298 ESMRLTLKRSGDR
+298 QSMRLTLKRSGDR

-324 EHAKVPATVIISKG
+324 EHAKVPATVTISKG

-473 TGKALF
+473 TGTALF

-662 PFVAKSNE
+662 SFVALSNE
-670 TSEGNRT
+670 ASEGNRT

-719 KAKVTITV
+719 KAKVKVTV

-815 KSAKNTYNIGE
+815 KAEKNTYNIGE

-835 TRSGATAAN
+835 TRGGTAAAN

-857 IALKAT
+857 TALKVT

-956 SDNTELAG
+956 SGDTELAG

-1048 ITVSLPAALSDF
+1048 IAVSLPAALSDF

-1135 YANKDGEHPYVSNA
+1135 YGNKDGEHPYVSNA

-1303 YSGFT
+1303 YTGFT

-1329 DNFAQNVKRKM
+1329 DDFARNVKRK
-1340 VQYAEGRAKKK
+1340 VLQSVEGRAKKK

-1357 TRFEWPCGDNA
+1357 TKFEWPCGDNA
-1368 KFAWIGSVIRYVQD
+1368 KYAWIGSIIRFVQD

-1407 GGGPYGDFGG
+1407 GGGPYGDFGD
-1417 YATASGGRTDAEA
+1417 YATASGGRTDAKA
-1430 LMKLVCTAI
+1430 LLKLFCTAI
-1439 ECVPI
+1439 ECVPL
-1444 PDLPLCMSPAITNA
+1444 PDLPTCVAPAITNA

-1467 GDCAMEFISGK
+1467 GDCAMDYLSGK
-1478 IGEKIPLFDC
+1478 VADKIPLFSC

-1501 ECLGNWGKKLAG
+1501 ECLGKWGKEMADKF
-1513 MISKAPMRK
+1513 SKAPMRK
-1522 ADAAEDK
+1522 AAAAEDK
-1529 PMPALMES
+1529 PIPALMES
-1537 SGYKQFLFYSYF
+1537 SGYKQFLFFSYF

-1569 DFGVELMAA
+1569 DFGVELMSA
-1578 IHNADLE
+1578 IHKADLE

-1590 KDGTLW
+1590 VDGTLW

-1610 DKSQGMGTYL
+1610 DKSQGVGPYL

-1650 DGRGYISNNHMDE
+1650 DGRGYISANHMDE

-1675 CVAKLVNL
+1675 CVTKLVNL

-1739 SNAINDILVDV
+1739 SNAIENILVDV

-1827 NRSLYPVSLPV
+1827 NRSLFPVSLQV

-1951 MGHFTEYDVNVTHVT
+1951 MGHFTEYDVSVTHVT

-1980 IHELIHSMNATIG
+1980 IHELIHSLNATIG

-2018 NGTDEELATLS
+2018 NGTDEELVTLS
-2029 GETRMERI
+2029 EETRMERI
-2037 DATHYRV
+2037 DDTHYRV
-2044 TVPTDVPR
+2044 TVPTNVPR

-2071 ITDETNNRK
+2071 ITDETNNRP

-2115 TNKYIVEFEPIPE
+2115 TNTYIVEFEPIPE

-2148 PIEELTVEFNKDIKP
+2148 PIDEFTVEFNKDIKP

-2190 EATKRVF
+2190 EASKRVF

-2216 DNITDAENYQGAEGK
+2216 DNITDAENYLGAEGK

-2246 VHVLPLAEWG
+2246 VDILPLATCG
-2256 SVECV
+2256 RVECV
-2261 KDAPIETPATAAKRG
+2261 KDAPAETPAASAKRG

-2297 TPSNGYKFVCW
+2297 TPSKGYKFVCW
-2308 KDNATDEVLSNNA
+2308 KDNATGEVLSKDA

-2350 DGGTMDVASGLYEY
+2350 DGGTMDVASGVYEY
-2364 GTKLTLDAKPNEGY
+2364 GTKLTLDAKANEGY

-2400 EGPTEVEVLFHDLS
+2400 EEPTEVEVIFHDLS

-2437 LENGTNVKLY
+2437 LENGTNVKFY

-2457 ICLPCAVENPEE
+2457 ICLPCAVENPQE
-2469 VFGAGTQVAK
+2469 VFGAGTQVAQ
-2479 LAGMTS
+2479 LSGMTP
-2485 TSLTFEYVEKMEA
+2485 TSLTFEYVDKMDA
-2498 NMPYII
+2498 NTPYII
-2504 KPTAVNNAAYAN
+2504 KPTAVNNVAYAN

-2528 RTLED
+2528 STLED

-2540 PTYETESGVSF
+2540 PTYEPGSGVSF
-2551 IGAYR
+2551 IGAYSV
-2556 VENLP
+2556 VELP

-2600 SLAFGGGTTNI
+2600 SLAFGGGMSSI

-2625 DLTGKKVRSSGESLD
+2625 DLTGKKVRSGGEPLD
-2640 GLKPGVYITKNKK
+2640 GLKPGVYITNNKK

>member
-1 MKIRRYITMMLFL
+1 MKTRRYITMMLFL
-14 LMYITATAQN
+14 LICITSTAQN

-145 QGNSN
+145 QGDSN

-181 YVTVTWKVSNIGNA
+181 YVTVTWKVSNVGNA

-208 SNGTEEAVHI
+208 SNGTEEAVHV
-218 GNTYFSNTLLKGGY
+218 GNTYFSNTLLQGGY
-232 IARSA
+232 ITRSA
-237 IFNLSQTVGLEGE
+237 TFNLSQTVGLEGE

-268 DRANNTASG
+268 DRANNTANG
-277 GTAELEKHLFLTAPD
+277 GTAQLEKHLFLTAPD
-292 NSVKEG
+292 KSVKEG

-324 EHAKVPATVIISKG
+324 EHAMVPATVTISKG

-349 DNNVVNTYSK
+349 DNKEVNTYSK

-365 KANGYPQDVATSFN
+365 KANEYPQEVATSFN

-429 FRLPKSYTFEPGA
+429 FRLPKSYAFEPGA
-442 TEAVIDIPIIDDNI
+442 TEAVINIPIIDDNI
-456 AANDETL
+456 AANDEAL
-463 QLSVSADHHL
+463 LLSVSADHHL
-473 TGKALF
+473 AGTALF

-502 GYNAIHATIKRTE
+502 GYNAVHATIKRTE

-662 PFVAKSNE
+662 PFVAKSND

-677 ISVIASS
+677 ISIIASS

-704 EMQTPACDAEIEAGS
+704 EMQTPACEAEIEAGS
-719 KAKVTITV
+719 KAKVTVTV
-727 KNIGAIKMPK
+727 KNIGAIAMPK

-765 SVVELDAPSVPGKYR
+765 SVVELDAPSVPGNYR
-780 VTAEINPNGT
+780 VTAEINQNGT

-805 TVTTAYTYDV
+805 TVTTAYTYNIGAD
-815 KSAKNTYNIGE
+815 KNTYNIGD
-826 KVVLGGTVK
+826 KVVLSGMVK
-835 TRSGATAAN
+835 TRGGAAAAN

-857 IALKAT
+857 ITLKAT
-863 TDAEGKYSAEY
+863 TDAEGKYSVEY

-887 VCTPGENIS
+887 VCTPGENIN

-956 SDNTELAG
+956 GGDTELAG
-964 GGTAEIS
+964 SGTAEIS

-1085 AANYDV
+1085 AAKYDV
-1091 NVYQKG
+1091 NIYQKG

-1135 YANKDGEHPYVSNA
+1135 YGNKDGEHPYVSNA

-1166 TGEDGSI
+1166 TGDDGSI

-1186 VTADRHDTYDQYVL
+1186 VTADRHDTYDQNVL

-1221 WTVEETEIEDEYD
+1221 WTVEETEVEDEYD

-1351 CFGDMG
+1351 CFGNMG
-1357 TRFEWPCGDNA
+1357 TQFEWPCGDGA
-1368 KFAWIGSVIRYVQD
+1368 KFAWIGSVIRYVQN

-1387 DPPPAGGG
+1387 DPQPAGG
-1395 HAVIYP
+1395 HAVFYP
-1401 QTQPGL
+1401 DIQTGL
-1407 GGGPYGDFGG
+1407 GGGPGLKPSD
-1417 YATASGGRTDAEA
+1417 YATASGGRTDAKA
-1430 LMKLVCTAI
+1430 LLKLFCTAI
-1439 ECVPI
+1439 ECVPL
-1444 PDLPLCMSPAITNA
+1444 PDLPTCVAPAITNA

-1467 GDCAMEFISGK
+1467 GDCAMDYLSGK
-1478 IGEKIPLFDC
+1478 VADKIPLFSC

-1501 ECLGNWGKKLAG
+1501 ECLGNWGKEMADKF
-1513 MISKAPMRK
+1513 SKAPLRK
-1522 ADAAEDK
+1522 AAAAEDK

-1590 KDGTLW
+1590 EDGTLW

-1610 DKSQGMGTYL
+1610 DKSQGMGAYL

-1645 TWSKE
+1645 AWSKE
-1650 DGRGYISNNHMDE
+1650 DGRGYISANHMDE

-1739 SNAINDILVDV
+1739 SNAIEDILVDV

-1827 NRSLYPVSLPV
+1827 NRSLYPVSLQV

-1951 MGHFTEYDVNVTHVT
+1951 MGHFTEYDVSVTHVT

-1980 IHELIHSMNATIG
+1980 IHELIHSLNATIG

-2018 NGTDEELATLS
+2018 NGTDEELVTLS
-2029 GETRMERI
+2029 EETRMERI
-2037 DATHYRV
+2037 DNTHYRV
-2044 TVPTDVPR
+2044 TVPTDMPR

-2071 ITDETNNRK
+2071 ITDETNNRP

-2115 TNKYIVEFEPIPE
+2115 TNTYIVEFEPIPE

-2134 SITTVPADD
+2134 SITTVPADN

-2148 PIEELTVEFNKDIKP
+2148 PIDELTVEFNKDIKP

-2177 KLYSGDIAIAPKD
+2177 KLFSGDIAITPKDDAPK
-2190 EATKRVF
+2190 RIF
-2197 KLNTSGLSENGY
+2197 SLNTSALSENGY

-2216 DNITDAENYQGAEGK
+2216 DNITDAENYLGAEGK

-2256 SVECV
+2256 HVECV
-2261 KDAPIETPATAAKRG
+2261 KDATTETPAASAKRS

-2297 TPSNGYKFVCW
+2297 TPSKGYKFVCW
-2308 KDNATDEVLSNNA
+2308 KDNATGEVLSKDA

-2350 DGGTMDVASGLYEY
+2350 DGGTMDVASGVYEY
-2364 GTKLTLDAKPNEGY
+2364 GTKLTLDAKPNDGY
-2378 RLDGYKL
+2378 RLDGYKI
-2385 NGVQTETAAPYELTV
+2385 NGVQTETADAYELTV
-2400 EGPTEVEVLFHDLS
+2400 EGPTEVEVVFHDLS

-2469 VFGAGTQVAK
+2469 VFGAGTQVAQ

-2498 NMPYII
+2498 NTPYII

-2533 LPEGKDR
+2533 LPEGKER

-2551 IGAYR
+2551 IGAYK
-2556 VENLP
+2556 VEELP
-2561 ANEGYYYISG
+2561 ADAGYYYISG

-2579 PVPTTRYRGFFHSD
+2579 PVQTTRYRGFFHSD

-2611 EDVYFLPAGAGDIY
+2611 ENVYFLPAGAGDIY

>member
-1 MKIRRYITMMLFL
+1 MMLFL
-14 LMYITATAQN
+14 LICITSMGQN

-69 PTLSQSRINEH
+69 PTLNQSRINEH

-125 TEYAVSLSDVII
+125 KEYAVSLSDVII

-150 VNGSYTVQREN
+150 VNGSYTVQRED

-170 NITESTLVPGN
+170 NITGSTLVPGN
-181 YVTVTWKVSNIGNA
+181 SVTVSWKVSNVGNA

-208 SNGTEEAVHI
+208 STETEEVVHV

-232 IARSA
+232 ITRNAT
-237 IFNLSQTVGLEGE
+237 FNLSQTVGLEGE

-268 DRANNTASG
+268 DRANNTATG

-292 NSVKEG
+292 KSVKEG
-298 ESMRLTLKRSGDR
+298 QSMRLTLKRSGDR
-311 SMDETFSIASSLP
+311 SMDETFSITSSLP
-324 EHAKVPATVIISKG
+324 DHAKVPATVTISKG
-338 QSAASFDVVCP
+338 QSAASFDVACP
-349 DNNVVNTYSK
+349 DNNVVNTYSE
-359 VTITVN
+359 VTITVT
-365 KANGYPQDVATSFN
+365 KDHGYPQDVATSLN
-379 IKDDELLPLTVKLD
+379 IKDDELLPLEVKLD
-393 KTEYNEGETMKA
+393 KTEYNEGQTMKA

-442 TEAVIDIPIIDDNI
+442 TKAVIDIPIIDDNI

-473 TGKALF
+473 TGTALF

-490 MTLLPTTVSEAA
+490 MTLLPTTISEAA
-502 GYNAIHATIKRTE
+502 GYNAVHATIKRTE

-611 ILEGDATGATLT
+611 ILEGDNTGATLT

-635 VTLSAKGDDLQFA
+635 VTLNAKGDDLQFA

-662 PFVAKSNE
+662 PFVALSNA

-677 ISVIASS
+677 ISIIASS

-704 EMQTPACDAEIEAGS
+704 EMQTPSCDAEVEAGS
-719 KAKVTITV
+719 KAKVTVTV

-745 GSSSTMTQTD
+745 GTNSTMTQTD
-755 ADIAVGATYT
+755 ADIAVGATFT

-805 TVTTAYTYDV
+805 TVTTAYTYGIGTD
-815 KSAKNTYNIGE
+815 KSTYNIGD
-826 KVVLGGTVK
+826 KVVLNGTVK
-835 TRSGATAAN
+835 TRGGATAAS

-863 TDAEGKYSAEY
+863 ADAEGKYSVEY

-901 FAVYGISR
+901 FNVYGISR
-909 TTTEYIKHEMYEG
+909 ATTEYIKHEMYEG
-922 DVARGTIKVKNMSSL
+922 DVVSGTIKVKNMSSL
-937 PQHSLTATCE
+937 PQTKLKAACE

-956 SDNTELAG
+956 GGDTELAG

-1085 AANYDV
+1085 AAKYDV
-1091 NVYQKG
+1091 NIYQKG

-1135 YANKDGEHPYVSNA
+1135 YGNKDGEHPYVSNA

-1173 TFNDLNEGYYHLH
+1173 TFSDLNEGYYHLH
-1186 VTADRHDTYDQYVL
+1186 VTADRHDTYDQNVL

-1221 WTVEETEIEDEYD
+1221 WTVEETEVEDEYD

-1329 DNFAQNVKRKM
+1329 DNFARNVKRKV
-1340 VQYAEGRAKKK
+1340 VQRAEGRAKK
-1351 CFGDMG
+1351 CFANMG

-1395 HAVIYP
+1395 QSVYYP
-1401 QTQPGL
+1401 TQPGL
-1407 GGGPYGDFGG
+1407 GGGPHGDFGS
-1417 YATASGGRTDAEA
+1417 YETASGGRTDAEA

-1439 ECVPI
+1439 ECVPL

-1478 IGEKIPLFDC
+1478 IGDKIPLFDC
-1488 LKGIASNYGPDMV
+1488 LKGVASNYGPDMV
-1501 ECLGNWGKKLAG
+1501 ECLGNWGKELAG
-1513 MISKAPMRK
+1513 MVSKMPKRK
-1522 ADAAEDK
+1522 ADTAEDK
-1529 PMPALMES
+1529 PIPALMES

-1549 DTYMEYN
+1549 DTFMEYN
-1556 RQLTQAPEAISMK
+1556 RKLTNAPEAISMK

-1590 KDGTLW
+1590 EDGTLW
-1596 TFDLNT
+1596 KFDLNT

-1610 DKSQGMGTYL
+1610 DKSQGVGAYL

-1650 DGRGYISNNHMDE
+1650 DGRGYISDNHMDE

-1675 CVAKLVNL
+1675 CVTKLVNL

-1739 SNAINDILVDV
+1739 SNAIEDILVDV

-1827 NRSLYPVSLPV
+1827 NRSLYPVSLQV

-1998 AWITNDEPDAEDAP
+1998 AWITNDVPDAEDAP

-2018 NGTDEELATLS
+2018 NGTDEELVTLS
-2029 GETRMERI
+2029 TETKMERI

-2044 TVPTDVPR
+2044 TVPTDIPR

-2063 GKYAKILS
+2063 GKYSKILS
-2071 ITDETNNRK
+2071 ITDETNNRP

-2095 GIDPQ
+2095 GIDPL

-2115 TNKYIVEFEPIPE
+2115 TNTYIVEFEPIPE

-2134 SITTVPADD
+2134 SITTVPADN

-2148 PIEELTVEFNKDIKP
+2148 PIEQLTVEFNKDIKP

-2177 KLYSGDIAIAPKD
+2177 TLFSGDIAITPKD
-2190 EATKRVF
+2190 DASKRIF
-2197 KLNTSGLSENGY
+2197 NLNTSALSENGY

-2216 DNITDAENYQGAEGK
+2216 DNITDTENYQGAEGK

-2246 VHVLPLAEWG
+2246 VDILPLAACG
-2256 SVECV
+2256 RVECV
-2261 KDAPIETPATAAKRG
+2261 KDATAETPAASAKRG

-2297 TPSNGYKFVCW
+2297 TPSKGYKFVCW
-2308 KDNATDEVLSNNA
+2308 KDNATGEVLSKDA

-2350 DGGTMDVASGLYEY
+2350 DGGTMDVASGVYEY
-2364 GTKLTLDAKPNEGY
+2364 GTKLTLDAKANEGY

-2400 EGPTEVEVLFHDLS
+2400 EGPTEVEVIFHDLS

-2427 RPVEYVSAAS
+2427 RPVEYVSSAS
-2437 LENGTNVKLY
+2437 LENGTNVKFY

-2457 ICLPCAVENPEE
+2457 ICLPCAVEDPQE
-2469 VFGAGTQVAK
+2469 VFGAGTQVAQ
-2479 LAGMTS
+2479 LSGMTP
-2485 TSLTFEYVEKMEA
+2485 TSLTFEYVDRMDA
-2498 NMPYII
+2498 NTPYLI

-2528 RTLED
+2528 STLED

-2540 PTYETESGVSF
+2540 PTYENGSGVSF
-2551 IGAYR
+2551 IGAYSV
-2556 VENLP
+2556 VELP

-2593 VHNGAML
+2593 VHSGAML
-2600 SLAFGGGTTNI
+2600 SLAFGGGMSSI

-2625 DLTGKKVRSSGESLD
+2625 DLTGKKVRSKGESLD
-2640 GLKPGVYITKNKK
+2640 GLKPGVYITNNKK

>member
-1 MKIRRYITMMLFL
+1 MMLFL
-14 LMYITATAQN
+14 LMCITSMAQN

-69 PTLSQSRINEH
+69 PTLNQSRINEH

-145 QGNSN
+145 QGDSN
-150 VNGSYTVQREN
+150 VNGSYTVQRED

-170 NITESTLVPGN
+170 NISGSTLVPGN
-181 YVTVTWKVSNIGNA
+181 SVTVSWKVSNVGNA

-208 SNGTEEAVHI
+208 SNETEEVVHV

-232 IARSA
+232 ITRNATFS
-237 IFNLSQTVGLEGE
+237 LSQTVGLEGD

-268 DRANNTASG
+268 DRANNTATG
-277 GTAELEKHLFLTAPD
+277 GTAQLEKHLFLTAPD
-292 NSVKEG
+292 TSVKEG
-298 ESMRLTLKRSGDR
+298 QSMRLTLKRSGDR
-311 SMDETFSIASSLP
+311 SMDETFSITSSLP
-324 EHAKVPATVIISKG
+324 DHAKVPATVTISKG

-365 KANGYPQDVATSFN
+365 KAHGYPQDVATSFN
-379 IKDDELLPLTVKLD
+379 IKDDELLPLEVKLD
-393 KTEYNEGETMKA
+393 KTDYNEGETMKA
-405 TVSVPYRIGNDT
+405 TVSVPYRIGNDE

-473 TGKALF
+473 TGSALF
-479 VLKDNDVPAIS
+479 VLRDNDVPAIS

-602 LSVTSNKTT
+602 LSVSSNKTT
-611 ILEGDATGATLT
+611 ILEGDKTGATLT

-630 TNPLT
+630 TNALT

-662 PFVAKSNE
+662 PFVALSNA

-704 EMQTPACDAEIEAGS
+704 EMQTPSCEAEIEAGS
-719 KAKVTITV
+719 KAKVTVTV

-765 SVVELDAPSVPGKYR
+765 SVVELDAPSVPGSYR

-805 TVTTAYTYDV
+805 TVTTAYTYGIGAD
-815 KSAKNTYNIGE
+815 KSTYNIGD

-835 TRSGATAAN
+835 TRGGAAAAN

-857 IALKAT
+857 TALKAT
-863 TDAEGKYSAEY
+863 TDAEGKYSVEY
-874 TIQAGM
+874 TLQAGM

-896 AQQGT
+896 TQQST
-901 FAVYGISR
+901 FNVYGISR

-922 DVARGTIKVKNMSSL
+922 DVVSGTVKVKNMSSL
-937 PQHSLTATCE
+937 PQHNLKATCE
-947 PNEQYEVTF
+947 KNEQYEVTF
-956 SDNTELAG
+956 GGDTELAG

-990 NITTAE
+990 NIATAE

-1048 ITVSLPAALSDF
+1048 ISVSLPAALSDF

-1135 YANKDGEHPYVSNA
+1135 YGNKDGEHPYVSNA

-1166 TGEDGSI
+1166 TGADGSI
-1173 TFNDLNEGYYHLH
+1173 TFSDLTEGYYHLH
-1186 VTADRHDTYDQYVL
+1186 VTADRHDSYDQNVL

-1221 WTVEETEIEDEYD
+1221 WTVEETEVEDEYD

-1303 YSGFT
+1303 YEGFT

-1329 DNFAQNVKRKM
+1329 DNFAQNVKRHM
-1340 VQYAEGRAKKK
+1340 VQRAEGRAKKK
-1351 CFGDMG
+1351 CFGNMG

-1368 KFAWIGSVIRYVQD
+1368 KFAWIASVIRYVQD

-1395 HAVIYP
+1395 HSVSYP

-1467 GDCAMEFISGK
+1467 GDCAMEFINGK
-1478 IGEKIPLFDC
+1478 IGDKIPLFDC
-1488 LKGIASNYGPDMV
+1488 MKGIASNYGPDMV
-1501 ECLGNWGKKLAG
+1501 DCLGNWGKQLAG
-1513 MISKAPMRK
+1513 MVSKAPRRK
-1522 ADAAEDK
+1522 AGDKDDK

-1590 KDGTLW
+1590 EDGTLW
-1596 TFDLNT
+1596 TFDLST

-1610 DKSQGMGTYL
+1610 DKSQGVGPYL
-1620 TSLMPNKSANIAD
+1620 TSLMPNKNANIAD

-1650 DGRGYISNNHMDE
+1650 DGRGYISDNHMDE
-1663 AVVADILQTRQN
+1663 AVVADILKTRQN
-1675 CVAKLVNL
+1675 CVEKLVNL
-1683 GIPTW
+1683 GIATW

-1716 EIKQKLVLT
+1716 EIQQKLVLT

-1739 SNAINDILVDV
+1739 SNAIEDILVDV

-1759 MATSREMQIAIEKI
+1759 MATSREMQISIEKI
-1773 EGFEGEKDGAWRL
+1773 EGFEGDKDGAWRL

-1796 LFIPTKYAAPENL
+1796 LFIPTKYAAPENI

-1827 NRSLYPVSLPV
+1827 NRSLYPVSLQV
-1838 KPSPELDLTY
+1838 KPTPELDLTY

-1874 VLIHNKGKG
+1874 VLIHNKGYG

-1891 TKKPEI
+1891 TKKPKI

-1951 MGHFTEYDVNVTHVT
+1951 MGHFTEYDVSVTHVT

-2029 GETRMERI
+2029 EETRMERI

-2044 TVPTDVPR
+2044 TVPTNVPR
-2052 NWFYTAVANPA
+2052 NWFYTTVANPA

-2071 ITDETNNRK
+2071 ITDETNNRP

-2115 TNKYIVEFEPIPE
+2115 TNTYIVEFEPIPE

-2148 PIEELTVEFNKDIKP
+2148 PIEQLTVEFNKDIKP
-2163 ETFTRED
+2163 ETFTRDD
-2170 IVVRHEG
+2170 IMVRYEG
-2177 KLYSGDIAIAPKD
+2177 KLFSGDIAITPKD
-2190 EATKRVF
+2190 DASKRIF
-2197 KLNTSGLSENGY
+2197 NLNTSALSENGY

-2216 DNITDAENYQGAEGK
+2216 DNISDTENYLGAEGK

-2246 VHVLPLAEWG
+2246 VNVLPLADCG
-2256 SVECV
+2256 HVDCV
-2261 KDAPIETPATAAKRG
+2261 KDAAPETQAASAKRV
-2276 MKKAEANSG
+2276 MKKAGANSG
-2285 QLAYGGG
+2285 QLTYGGG

-2297 TPSNGYKFVCW
+2297 TPSKGYKFVCW
-2308 KDNATDEVLSNNA
+2308 KDNATGEVLSKDA

-2350 DGGTMDVASGLYEY
+2350 DGGTMDVASGVYEY
-2364 GTKLTLDAKPNEGY
+2364 GTKLTLDAKANEGY

-2437 LENGTNVKLY
+2437 LENGTNVKFY
-2447 RSFLKEAWNT
+2447 RSFLKNAWNT

-2469 VFGAGTQVAK
+2469 VFGTGTQVAK
-2479 LAGMTS
+2479 LTGMTP
-2485 TSLTFEYVEKMEA
+2485 TSLTFEYVVKMEA
-2498 NMPYII
+2498 NTPYII
-2504 KPTAVNNAAYAN
+2504 KPTAVNSAAYAN

-2533 LPEGKDR
+2533 LPVGKDR

-2551 IGAYR
+2551 IGAYS
-2556 VENLP
+2556 VEELP
-2561 ANEGYYYISG
+2561 ANEGYYYTSS
-2571 NKFYYIDV
+2571 NKFYFVDV

-2593 VHNGAML
+2593 VHNAAKL
-2600 SLAFGGGTTNI
+2600 SLAFGDGTTNI
-2611 EDVYFLPAGAGDIY
+2611 ENVYFLPAGAGDIY

-2640 GLKPGVYITKNKK
+2640 GLKPGVYITNNKK

>member
-1 MKIRRYITMMLFL
+1 MMLFL
-14 LMYITATAQN
+14 LMCITSMGQN

-80 TVSVRNLGNH
+80 TVSVRNLGNQ

-181 YVTVTWKVSNIGNA
+181 YVTVTWKVSNVGNA

-208 SNGTEEAVHI
+208 SNETEEAVHV
-218 GNTYFSNTLLKGGY
+218 GNTYFSNTLVQGGY
-232 IARSA
+232 ITRNAT
-237 IFNLSQTVGLEGE
+237 FNLSQTIGLEGE
-250 VTAKVVVE
+250 VTARVVVE

-268 DRANNTASG
+268 DRANNTATG

-292 NSVKEG
+292 KSVKEG

-311 SMDETFSIASSLP
+311 SMDETFSITSSLP
-324 EHAKVPATVIISKG
+324 DNAKVPAAVTIAKG
-338 QSAASFDVVCP
+338 QSAASFDVACP

-379 IKDDELLPLTVKLD
+379 IKDDELLPLSVKLD

-442 TEAVIDIPIIDDNI
+442 TEAVINIPIIDDNI

-473 TGKALF
+473 AGTALF

-502 GYNAIHATIKRTE
+502 GYNAVHATIKRTE

-677 ISVIASS
+677 ISIIASS

-719 KAKVTITV
+719 KAKVTVSV
-727 KNIGAIKMPK
+727 KNIGAIAMPK

-805 TVTTAYTYDV
+805 TVTTAYTYDIG
-815 KSAKNTYNIGE
+815 ADKNTYNIGD
-826 KVVLGGTVK
+826 KVVLSGMVK
-835 TRSGATAAN
+835 TRGGAAAAN

-863 TDAEGKYSAEY
+863 TDAEGKYSVEY

-887 VCTPGENIS
+887 VCTPGENIN

-922 DVARGTIKVKNMSSL
+922 DVVSGTIKVKNMSSL
-937 PQHSLTATCE
+937 PQHSLKATCE

-956 SDNTELAG
+956 GGDTELAG

-1048 ITVSLPAALSDF
+1048 ITISLPAALSDF

-1085 AANYDV
+1085 AAKYDE
-1091 NVYQKG
+1091 NIYQKG

-1135 YANKDGEHPYVSNA
+1135 YGNKDGEHPYVSNA

-1173 TFNDLNEGYYHLH
+1173 TFSDLTEGYYHLH
-1186 VTADRHDTYDQYVL
+1186 VTADRHDTYNQNVL

-1208 HLATISYQAIRVD
+1208 HLATISYQAIKVD
-1221 WTVEETEIEDEYD
+1221 WTVEETEVEDEYE
-1234 ITTKLTYETQVPVPV
+1234 ITTKFTYETQVPVPV

-1255 DAIILADINRGKS
+1255 EAIILADINRGKS

-1303 YSGFT
+1303 YEGFT

-1329 DNFAQNVKRKM
+1329 DNFAQNVKRHM
-1340 VQYAEGRAKKK
+1340 VQRAEGRAKKK
-1351 CFGDMG
+1351 CFGNMG
-1357 TRFEWPCGDNA
+1357 TKFEWPCGDDA

-1395 HAVIYP
+1395 HSVSYP

-1467 GDCAMEFISGK
+1467 GDCAMEFINGK
-1478 IGEKIPLFDC
+1478 IGDKIPLFDC

-1501 ECLGNWGKKLAG
+1501 ECLGNWGKQLAG
-1513 MISKAPMRK
+1513 MVSKAPRRK
-1522 ADAAEDK
+1522 AGDKDDK

-1549 DTYMEYN
+1549 DTFMEYN
-1556 RQLTQAPEAISMK
+1556 RQLTKAPKAISMK
-1569 DFGVELMAA
+1569 DFGVELMSA
-1578 IHNADLE
+1578 IHKADLE

-1590 KDGTLW
+1590 EDGTLW

-1610 DKSQGMGTYL
+1610 DKSQGVGPYL
-1620 TSLMPNKSANIAD
+1620 TSLMPNKNAVIAD

-1650 DGRGYISNNHMDE
+1650 DGRGYISDNHMDE
-1663 AVVADILQTRQN
+1663 AVVADILKTRQN
-1675 CVAKLVNL
+1675 CVEKLVNL

-1739 SNAINDILVDV
+1739 SNAIEDILVNV

-1759 MATSREMQIAIEKI
+1759 MATSREMQISIEKI

-1796 LFIPTKYAAPENL
+1796 LFIPTKYAAPEKL

-1827 NRSLYPVSLPV
+1827 NRSLYPVSLQV
-1838 KPSPELDLTY
+1838 KPTPELDLTY

-1854 YGDNPLTPDV
+1854 YGDNPLTTDV

-1874 VLIHNKGKG
+1874 VLIHNKGYG

-1951 MGHFTEYDVNVTHVT
+1951 MGHFTEYDVSVTHVT

-2018 NGTDEELATLS
+2018 NGTDEELVTLS
-2029 GETRMERI
+2029 EQTRMERI

-2044 TVPTDVPR
+2044 TVPTNVPR

-2071 ITDETNNRK
+2071 ITDETNNRP

-2115 TNKYIVEFEPIPE
+2115 TNTYIVEFEPIPE

-2148 PIEELTVEFNKDIKP
+2148 PIEQLTVEFNKDIKP
-2163 ETFTRED
+2163 ETFTRDD
-2170 IVVRHEG
+2170 IVVRYEG
-2177 KLYSGDIAIAPKD
+2177 KLFSGDIAITPKD
-2190 EATKRVF
+2190 DASKRVF
-2197 KLNTSGLSENGY
+2197 KLNTSALNENGY

-2216 DNITDAENYQGAEGK
+2216 DNITDTENYLGAEGK

-2246 VHVLPLAEWG
+2246 VNVLPLAACG
-2256 SVECV
+2256 HVDCV
-2261 KDAPIETPATAAKRG
+2261 KDAAPETQAASAKRV
-2276 MKKAEANSG
+2276 MKKAGANSG
-2285 QLAYGGG
+2285 QLTYGGG

-2297 TPSNGYKFVCW
+2297 TPSKGYKFVCW
-2308 KDNATDEVLSNNA
+2308 KDNVSGEVLSKDA

-2350 DGGTMDVASGLYEY
+2350 DGGTMDVASGVYEY
-2364 GTKLTLDAKPNEGY
+2364 GTKLMLDAKANDGY

-2400 EGPTEVEVLFHDLS
+2400 EGTTEVEVLFHDLS

-2437 LENGTNVKLY
+2437 LENGTNVKFY

-2457 ICLPCAVENPEE
+2457 ICLPCAVENPQE

-2479 LAGMTS
+2479 LTGMTK

-2498 NMPYII
+2498 NTPYII

-2533 LPEGKDR
+2533 LPVGKDR

-2593 VHNGAML
+2593 VHNSAKL
-2600 SLAFGGGTTNI
+2600 SLAFGDGTTNI
-2611 EDVYFLPAGAGDIY
+2611 ENVYFLPVGAGDIY

-2640 GLKPGVYITKNKK
+2640 GLKPGVYITNNKK

>member
-112 NFPMAVPTGLDPG
+112 NFPMTVPTGLDPG

-145 QGNSN
+145 QGDSN
-150 VNGSYTVQREN
+150 VNGSYTVQRED

-208 SNGTEEAVHI
+208 SNGTEEAVHV

-237 IFNLSQTVGLEGE
+237 TFNLSQTVGLEGE

-258 PNSGC
+258 PSSGC

-268 DRANNTASG
+268 DRANNTATG

-324 EHAKVPATVIISKG
+324 EHAKVPATITISKG

-379 IKDDELLPLTVKLD
+379 IKDDELLPLEVILD

-442 TEAVIDIPIIDDNI
+442 KEAVIDIPIIDDNI

-473 TGKALF
+473 TGTALF

-611 ILEGDATGATLT
+611 ILEGDATGAMLT

-630 TNPLT
+630 TSPLT

-662 PFVAKSNE
+662 PFVALSNE
-670 TSEGNRT
+670 ASEGNRT

-780 VTAEINPNGT
+780 VSAEINPNGT

-805 TVTTAYTYDV
+805 TVTTAYTYGIGAD
-815 KSAKNTYNIGE
+815 KNTYNIGD

-835 TRSGATAAN
+835 TRGGATAAN

-922 DVARGTIKVKNMSSL
+922 DVASGTIKVKNMSSL
-937 PQHSLTATCE
+937 PQHALKATCE
-947 PNEQYEVTF
+947 PNEQYDVTF
-956 SDNTELAG
+956 SGDTELAG
-964 GGTAEIS
+964 GGTAEIN

-1085 AANYDV
+1085 AAKYDV
-1091 NVYQKG
+1091 NIYQKG
-1097 SIAINCSE
+1097 SIAINCSD

-1135 YANKDGEHPYVSNA
+1135 YGNKDGEHPYVSNA

-1173 TFNDLNEGYYHLH
+1173 TFNNLNEGYYHLH
-1186 VTADRHDTYDQYVL
+1186 VTADRHDTYDQNVL

-1303 YSGFT
+1303 YEGFT

-1329 DNFAQNVKRKM
+1329 DSFAQNVKRHM
-1340 VQYAEGRAKKK
+1340 VQRAEGRAKKK
-1351 CFGDMG
+1351 CFGNMG
-1357 TRFEWPCGDNA
+1357 TKFEWPCGDDA
-1368 KFAWIGSVIRYVQD
+1368 KFAWIGSIIRYVQD

-1395 HAVIYP
+1395 HSVSYP

-1467 GDCAMEFISGK
+1467 GDCAMEFINGK
-1478 IGEKIPLFDC
+1478 IGDKIPLFDC
-1488 LKGIASNYGPDMV
+1488 MKGIASNYGPDMV
-1501 ECLGNWGKKLAG
+1501 ECLGNWGKQLAG
-1513 MISKAPMRK
+1513 MVSKAPRRK
-1522 ADAAEDK
+1522 AGDKDDK

-1556 RQLTQAPEAISMK
+1556 RQLTKAPKAISMK

-1590 KDGTLW
+1590 EDGTLW

-1610 DKSQGMGTYL
+1610 DKSQGVGPYL
-1620 TSLMPNKSANIAD
+1620 TSLMPNKNAVIAD

-1650 DGRGYISNNHMDE
+1650 DGRGYISDNHMDE

-1675 CVAKLVNL
+1675 CVTKLVNL

-1688 TDLMG
+1688 VDLMG

-1739 SNAINDILVDV
+1739 SNAIEDILVDV

-1827 NRSLYPVSLPV
+1827 NRSLFPVSLQV

-1909 IISSSLNGGEKT
+1909 IISSSLNGDEKT

-1951 MGHFTEYDVNVTHVT
+1951 MGHFTEYDVSVTHVT

-1980 IHELIHSMNATIG
+1980 IHELIHSLNATIG

-2018 NGTDEELATLS
+2018 NGTDEELVTLS
-2029 GETRMERI
+2029 EQTRMERI

-2044 TVPTDVPR
+2044 TVPTNVPR

-2071 ITDETNNRK
+2071 ITDETNNRP

-2197 KLNTSGLSENGY
+2197 NLNTSGLSENGY

-2216 DNITDAENYQGAEGK
+2216 DNITDAENYLGAEGK

-2246 VHVLPLAEWG
+2246 VNVLPLAACG
-2256 SVECV
+2256 QVDCV
-2261 KDAPIETPATAAKRG
+2261 KDAAPETQAASAKRV
-2276 MKKAEANSG
+2276 MKKAGANSG
-2285 QLAYGGG
+2285 QLTYGGG

-2297 TPSNGYKFVCW
+2297 TPSKGYKFVCW
-2308 KDNATDEVLSNNA
+2308 KDNVSGEVLSKDA

-2350 DGGTMDVASGLYEY
+2350 DGGTMDVASGVYEY
-2364 GTKLTLDAKPNEGY
+2364 GTKLTLDAKANEGY

-2400 EGPTEVEVLFHDLS
+2400 EGTTEVEVLFHDLS
-2414 PVDVILDERKDYQ
+2414 PVDIILDERKDYQ

-2437 LENGTNVKLY
+2437 LENGTNVKFY

-2479 LAGMTS
+2479 LAGMTP
-2485 TSLTFEYVEKMEA
+2485 TSLTFEYVETMEA
-2498 NMPYII
+2498 NTPYII

-2528 RTLED
+2528 CTLYD

-2593 VHNGAML
+2593 VHNSAKL
-2600 SLAFGGGTTNI
+2600 SLAFGGGMTNI
-2611 EDVYFLPAGAGDIY
+2611 EDVYFLPVGAGDIY

-2640 GLKPGVYITKNKK
+2640 GLKPGVYITNNKK

>member
-1 MKIRRYITMMLFL
+1 MMLFL
-14 LMYITATAQN
+14 LMYITSMAQN

-181 YVTVTWKVSNIGNA
+181 YVTVTWKVSNVGNA

-218 GNTYFSNTLLKGGY
+218 GNTYFSNTLLQGGY
-232 IARSA
+232 ITRNAT
-237 IFNLSQTVGLEGE
+237 FNLSQTVGLEGD

-277 GTAELEKHLFLTAPD
+277 GTAQLEKHLFLTAPD
-292 NSVKEG
+292 KSVKEG

-311 SMDETFSIASSLP
+311 SMDETFSITSSLP
-324 EHAKVPATVIISKG
+324 DHAKVPATVTISKG

-365 KANGYPQDVATSFN
+365 KANGYPQDVATSLN
-379 IKDDELLPLTVKLD
+379 IKDDELLPLSVKLD

-442 TEAVIDIPIIDDNI
+442 KEAVIEIPIIDDNT

-473 TGKALF
+473 AGTALF

-502 GYNAIHATIKRTE
+502 GYNAVHATIKRTE

-662 PFVAKSNE
+662 PFVALSNA

-719 KAKVTITV
+719 KAKVTVTV

-765 SVVELDAPSVPGKYR
+765 SVVELDAPSVPGNYR

-805 TVTTAYTYDV
+805 TVTTAYTYGIGAD
-815 KSAKNTYNIGE
+815 KNTYNIGD
-826 KVVLGGTVK
+826 KVVLGGEVK
-835 TRSGATAAN
+835 TRGGAAAAN

-863 TDAEGKYSAEY
+863 TDAEGKYSVEY

-887 VCTPGENIS
+887 VCTPGENIN

-922 DVARGTIKVKNMSSL
+922 DVVSGTIKVKNMSSL
-937 PQHSLTATCE
+937 PQHSLKATCE

-956 SDNTELAG
+956 GGDTELAG

-990 NITTAE
+990 NITTSE

-1085 AANYDV
+1085 AAKYDV
-1091 NVYQKG
+1091 NIYQKG

-1120 EKGNLRIRVRDENTI
+1120 EKGNLLIRVRDENTI
-1135 YANKDGEHPYVSNA
+1135 YGNKDGEHPYVSNA

-1166 TGEDGSI
+1166 TGDDGSI
-1173 TFNDLNEGYYHLH
+1173 TFNNLNEGYYHLH
-1186 VTADRHDTYDQYVL
+1186 VTADRHDTYDQNVL

-1221 WTVEETEIEDEYD
+1221 WTVEETEVEDEYD
-1234 ITTKLTYETQVPVPV
+1234 ITTKFTYETQVPVPV

-1303 YSGFT
+1303 YEGFT

-1329 DNFAQNVKRKM
+1329 DDFARNVKRKV
-1340 VQYAEGRAKKK
+1340 VQSVEGRAKKK

-1357 TRFEWPCGDNA
+1357 TKFEWPCGDNA
-1368 KFAWIGSVIRYVQD
+1368 KYAWIGSIIRFVQD

-1407 GGGPYGDFGG
+1407 GGGPYGDFGD
-1417 YATASGGRTDAEA
+1417 YATASGGRTDAKA
-1430 LMKLVCTAI
+1430 LLKLFCTAI
-1439 ECVPI
+1439 ECVPL
-1444 PDLPLCMSPAITNA
+1444 PDLPTCVAPAITNA

-1467 GDCAMEFISGK
+1467 GDCAMDYLSGK
-1478 IGEKIPLFDC
+1478 VADKIPLFSC

-1501 ECLGNWGKKLAG
+1501 ECLGKWGKEMADKF
-1513 MISKAPMRK
+1513 SKAPLRK
-1522 ADAAEDK
+1522 AAAAEDK
-1529 PMPALMES
+1529 PIPALMES
-1537 SGYKQFLFYSYF
+1537 SGYKQFLFFSYF

-1578 IHNADLE
+1578 IHKADLE

-1590 KDGTLW
+1590 EDGTLW

-1610 DKSQGMGTYL
+1610 DKSQGMGAYL

-1645 TWSKE
+1645 AWSKE
-1650 DGRGYISNNHMDE
+1650 DGRGYISANHMDE

-1739 SNAINDILVDV
+1739 SNAIEDILVDV
-1750 NATNMETGF
+1750 NATNMESGF

-1827 NRSLYPVSLPV
+1827 NRSLYPVSLQV

-1951 MGHFTEYDVNVTHVT
+1951 MGHFTEYDVSVTHVT

-2029 GETRMERI
+2029 EETRMERI
-2037 DATHYRV
+2037 DNTHYRV
-2044 TVPTDVPR
+2044 TVPTNMPR

-2071 ITDETNNRK
+2071 ITDETNNRP

-2115 TNKYIVEFEPIPE
+2115 TNTYIVEFEPIPE

-2134 SITTVPADD
+2134 SITTVPADN

-2148 PIEELTVEFNKDIKP
+2148 PIDELTVEFNKDIKP

-2177 KLYSGDIAIAPKD
+2177 KLYSGDIAITPKDDAPK
-2190 EATKRVF
+2190 RIF
-2197 KLNTSGLSENGY
+2197 SLNTSALSENGY

-2216 DNITDAENYQGAEGK
+2216 DNITDAENYLGAEGK

-2246 VHVLPLAEWG
+2246 VDILPLAACG
-2256 SVECV
+2256 HVECV
-2261 KDAPIETPATAAKRG
+2261 KDAPAETPAASAKRG

-2297 TPSNGYKFVCW
+2297 TPSKGYKFVCW
-2308 KDNATDEVLSNNA
+2308 KDNATGEVLSKDA

-2350 DGGTMDVASGLYEY
+2350 DGGTMDVASGVYEY

-2385 NGVQTETAAPYELTV
+2385 NGVQTATADPYELTV
-2400 EGPTEVEVLFHDLS
+2400 EGPTEVEVVFHDLS

-2427 RPVEYVSAAS
+2427 RPIEYVSAAS

-2469 VFGAGTQVAK
+2469 VFGAGTQVAQ

-2485 TSLTFEYVEKMEA
+2485 TSLTFEYVEKMDA
-2498 NMPYII
+2498 NTPYII

-2551 IGAYR
+2551 IGAYK
-2556 VENLP
+2556 VEELP

-2611 EDVYFLPAGAGDIY
+2611 ENVYFLPAGAGDIY

>member
-1 MKIRRYITMMLFL
+1 MMLFL
-14 LMYITATAQN
+14 LMCITSMGQN

-150 VNGSYTVQREN
+150 VNGSYTVQRED

-170 NITESTLVPGN
+170 SISESTLVPGKP
-181 YVTVTWKVSNIGNA
+181 VTVSWKVSNVGNA

-208 SNGTEEAVHI
+208 STETEEVVHV

-232 IARSA
+232 ITRNATFS
-237 IFNLSQTVGLEGE
+237 LSQTVGLEGD

-268 DRANNTASG
+268 DRANNTATG
-277 GTAELEKHLFLTAPD
+277 GTAQLEKHLFLTAPD
-292 NSVKEG
+292 TSVKEG
-298 ESMRLTLKRSGDR
+298 QSMRLTLKRSGDR
-311 SMDETFSIASSLP
+311 STDETFSITSSQP
-324 EHAKVPATVIISKG
+324 DHAKVPATVTISKG
-338 QSAASFDVVCP
+338 QSAASFDVACP
-349 DNNVVNTYSK
+349 DNNVVNAYSK

-365 KANGYPQDVATSFN
+365 KAHGYPQDVATSFN
-379 IKDDELLPLTVKLD
+379 IKDDELLPLEVKLD
-393 KTEYNEGETMKA
+393 KTDYNEGETMKA
-405 TVSVPYRIGNDT
+405 TVSVPYRIGNDE

-473 TGKALF
+473 TGSALF
-479 VLKDNDVPAIS
+479 VLRDNDVPAIS
-490 MTLLPTTVSEAA
+490 MTLLPTTVNEAA

-630 TNPLT
+630 TNALT

-662 PFVAKSNE
+662 PFVALSNA
-670 TSEGNRT
+670 TNEGNRT

-719 KAKVTITV
+719 KAKVTVTV

-765 SVVELDAPSVPGKYR
+765 SVVELDAPSVPGSYR

-805 TVTTAYTYDV
+805 TVTTAYTYDIGTD
-815 KSAKNTYNIGE
+815 KSTYNIGD
-826 KVVLGGTVK
+826 KVVLNGTVK
-835 TRSGATAAN
+835 TRGGATAAN

-863 TDAEGKYSAEY
+863 ADAEGKYSVEY

-887 VCTPGENIS
+887 VCTPGENIN

-901 FAVYGISR
+901 FNVYGISR

-922 DVARGTIKVKNMSSL
+922 DVVSGTIKVKNMSSL
-937 PQHSLTATCE
+937 PQTKLKAACE

-956 SDNTELAG
+956 GGDTELAG

-1085 AANYDV
+1085 AAKYDV
-1091 NVYQKG
+1091 NIYQKG

-1135 YANKDGEHPYVSNA
+1135 YGNKDGEHPYVSNA

-1173 TFNDLNEGYYHLH
+1173 TFSDLNEGYYHLH
-1186 VTADRHDTYDQYVL
+1186 VTADRHDTYDQNVL

-1221 WTVEETEIEDEYD
+1221 WTVEETEVEDEYD

-1255 DAIILADINRGKS
+1255 DAIILADIDRGKS

-1303 YSGFT
+1303 YEGFT

-1329 DNFAQNVKRKM
+1329 DNFAQNVKRHM
-1340 VQYAEGRAKKK
+1340 VQRAEGRAKKK
-1351 CFGDMG
+1351 CFGNMG
-1357 TRFEWPCGDNA
+1357 TKFEWPCGDNA
-1368 KFAWIGSVIRYVQD
+1368 KFAWIASVIRYVQN

-1387 DPPPAGGG
+1387 DPPPAGG

-1401 QTQPGL
+1401 DIQPGL
-1407 GGGPYGDFGG
+1407 GGGPGLKPSD
-1417 YATASGGRTDAEA
+1417 YATASGGRSDAKA
-1430 LMKLVCTAI
+1430 LLKLLCTAI

-1478 IGEKIPLFDC
+1478 ISDRFPLFDC

-1501 ECLGNWGKKLAG
+1501 ECLGNWGKQLAG
-1513 MISKAPMRK
+1513 MVSKAPRRK
-1522 ADAAEDK
+1522 AGDKDDK

-1556 RQLTQAPEAISMK
+1556 RQLTKAPEAISMK

-1578 IHNADLE
+1578 IHKADLE

-1590 KDGTLW
+1590 EDGTLW
-1596 TFDLNT
+1596 TFDLST

-1610 DKSQGMGTYL
+1610 DKSQGMGAYL
-1620 TSLMPNKSANIAD
+1620 TSLMPNKNANIAD

-1650 DGRGYISNNHMDE
+1650 DGRGYMSDNHMDE
-1663 AVVADILQTRQN
+1663 AVVADILKTRQN
-1675 CVAKLVNL
+1675 CVEKLVNL
-1683 GIPTW
+1683 GIATW

-1716 EIKQKLVLT
+1716 EIQQKLVLT

-1739 SNAINDILVDV
+1739 SNAIDDILVDV

-1759 MATSREMQIAIEKI
+1759 MATSREMQISIEKI
-1773 EGFEGEKDGAWRL
+1773 EGFEGDKDGAWRL

-1796 LFIPTKYAAPENL
+1796 LFIPTKYAAPENI

-1827 NRSLYPVSLPV
+1827 NRSLYPVSLQV
-1838 KPSPELDLTY
+1838 KPTPELDLTY

-1854 YGDNPLTPDV
+1854 YGDNPLTTDV

-1874 VLIHNKGKG
+1874 VLIHNKGYG

-1891 TKKPEI
+1891 TKKPKI

-1951 MGHFTEYDVNVTHVT
+1951 MGHFTEYDVSVTHVT

-2029 GETRMERI
+2029 EETRMERI

-2044 TVPTDVPR
+2044 TVPTNVPR
-2052 NWFYTAVANPA
+2052 NWFYTTVANPA

-2071 ITDETNNRK
+2071 ITDETNNRP

-2115 TNKYIVEFEPIPE
+2115 TNTYIVEFEPIPE

-2134 SITTVPADD
+2134 SITTVPADN

-2148 PIEELTVEFNKDIKP
+2148 PIEQLTVEFNKDIKP
-2163 ETFTRED
+2163 ETFTRDD
-2170 IVVRHEG
+2170 IMVRHEG
-2177 KLYSGDIAIAPKD
+2177 KLFSGDIAITPKD
-2190 EATKRVF
+2190 DASKRIF
-2197 KLNTSGLSENGY
+2197 NLNTSALSENGY

-2216 DNITDAENYQGAEGK
+2216 DNITDTENYLGAEGK

-2246 VHVLPLAEWG
+2246 VNVLPLADCG
-2256 SVECV
+2256 HVDCV
-2261 KDAPIETPATAAKRG
+2261 KDAAPETQAASAKRV
-2276 MKKAEANSG
+2276 MKKAGANSG
-2285 QLAYGGG
+2285 QLAYGAG

-2297 TPSNGYKFVCW
+2297 TPSKGYKFVCW
-2308 KDNATDEVLSNNA
+2308 KDNATGEVLSKDA

-2350 DGGTMDVASGLYEY
+2350 DGGTMDVASGVYEY
-2364 GTKLTLDAKPNEGY
+2364 GTKLTLDAKANEGF

-2400 EGPTEVEVLFHDLS
+2400 EGPTEVEVIFHDLS

-2427 RPVEYVSAAS
+2427 RPIEYVSAAS
-2437 LENGTNVKLY
+2437 LQNGTNVKFY
-2447 RSFLKEAWNT
+2447 RSFLKNAWNT

-2469 VFGAGTQVAK
+2469 VFGTGTQVAK
-2479 LAGMTS
+2479 LTGMTP
-2485 TSLTFEYVEKMEA
+2485 TSLTFEYVVKMEA
-2498 NMPYII
+2498 NTPYII
-2504 KPTAVNNAAYAN
+2504 KPTAVNSAAYAN

-2533 LPEGKDR
+2533 LPVGKDR

-2551 IGAYR
+2551 IGAYK
-2556 VENLP
+2556 VEELP
-2561 ANEGYYYISG
+2561 ANEGYYYISS
-2571 NKFYYIDV
+2571 NKFYFVDV

-2593 VHNGAML
+2593 VHNSAKL
-2600 SLAFGGGTTNI
+2600 SLAFGDGTTNI
-2611 EDVYFLPAGAGDIY
+2611 ENVYFLPAGAGDIY
-2625 DLTGKKVRSSGESLD
+2625 DITGKKVRSSGESLD

>member
-1 MKIRRYITMMLFL
+1 MMLFL
-14 LMYITATAQN
+14 LMYITAMAQN

-69 PTLSQSRINEH
+69 PTLNQSRINEH

-125 TEYAVSLSDVII
+125 TEYVVSLSDVII

-145 QGNSN
+145 QGDSN
-150 VNGSYTVQREN
+150 VNGSYTVQRED

-170 NITESTLVPGN
+170 NISGSKLVPGKS
-181 YVTVTWKVSNIGNA
+181 VTVSWKVSNVGNA

-208 SNGTEEAVHI
+208 STGTEEVVHV
-218 GNTYFSNTLLKGGY
+218 GNAYFSNTLLKGGY
-232 IARSA
+232 ITRNAT
-237 IFNLSQTVGLEGE
+237 FNLSQTVGLEGE
-250 VTAKVVVE
+250 VMAKVVVE

-268 DRANNTASG
+268 DRANNTATG

-292 NSVKEG
+292 KSVKEG

-311 SMDETFSIASSLP
+311 SMDETFSITSSLTDN
-324 EHAKVPATVIISKG
+324 AKVPATVTISKG

-359 VTITVN
+359 VTVTVN
-365 KANGYPQDVATSFN
+365 KAHGYPQDVATSFN
-379 IKDDELLPLTVKLD
+379 IKDDELLPLEVKLD
-393 KTEYNEGETMKA
+393 KTDYNEGETMKA

-442 TEAVIDIPIIDDNI
+442 KEAVIDIPIIDDNI

-473 TGKALF
+473 TGTALF
-479 VLKDNDVPAIS
+479 VLRDNDVPAIS

-502 GYNAIHATIKRTE
+502 GYNAVHATIKRTE

-611 ILEGDATGATLT
+611 ILEGDKTGATLT
-623 ISRNDAT
+623 VSRNDAT
-630 TNPLT
+630 TKPLT

-662 PFVAKSNE
+662 PFVALSNA
-670 TSEGNRT
+670 TNEGNRT
-677 ISVIASS
+677 ISIIASS

-704 EMQTPACDAEIEAGS
+704 EMQTPACNAEIEAGS
-719 KAKVTITV
+719 KAKVTVTV

-745 GSSSTMTQTD
+745 GTSSTMTQTD

-765 SVVELDAPSVPGKYR
+765 SVVELDAPSVPGNYR

-805 TVTTAYTYDV
+805 TVTTAYTYGIGAD
-815 KSAKNTYNIGE
+815 KSTYNIGD
-826 KVVLGGTVK
+826 KVVLSGVVK
-835 TRSGATAAN
+835 TRGGATAAN

-857 IALKAT
+857 TALKAT
-863 TDAEGKYSAEY
+863 TDAEGKYSVEY
-874 TIQAGM
+874 TIPAGM

-922 DVARGTIKVKNMSSL
+922 DVASGTIKVKNMSSL
-937 PQHSLTATCE
+937 PQHALKATCE

-956 SDNTELAG
+956 SGDTELAG
-964 GGTAEIS
+964 GGTAEIN

-1013 NLVVSTNSI
+1013 NLVVSINSI

-1060 ISLATPATMPSLATG
+1060 ISMATPATMPSLATG

-1085 AANYDV
+1085 AAKYDV
-1091 NVYQKG
+1091 NIYQKG

-1135 YANKDGEHPYVSNA
+1135 YGNKDGEHPYVSNA

-1186 VTADRHDTYDQYVL
+1186 VTADRHDTYDQNVL

-1303 YSGFT
+1303 YEGFT

-1329 DNFAQNVKRKM
+1329 DDFARNVKRKM
-1340 VQYAEGRAKKK
+1340 VQRVEGRAKK

-1357 TRFEWPCGDNA
+1357 TKFEWPCGDGA

-1387 DPPPAGGG
+1387 PPAGGG
-1395 HAVIYP
+1395 HAVFYP
-1401 QTQPGL
+1401 NIQPGL
-1407 GGGPYGDFGG
+1407 GGGPWGGAGG

-1467 GDCAMEFISGK
+1467 GDCAMEFINGK
-1478 IGEKIPLFDC
+1478 IGDKIPLFDC

-1501 ECLGNWGKKLAG
+1501 DCLGNWGKQLAG
-1513 MISKAPMRK
+1513 MVSKAPRRK
-1522 ADAAEDK
+1522 AGDKDDK

-1590 KDGTLW
+1590 EDGTLW

-1610 DKSQGMGTYL
+1610 DKSQGVGPYL
-1620 TSLMPNKSANIAD
+1620 TSLMPNKNAVIAD

-1650 DGRGYISNNHMDE
+1650 DGRGYISDNHMDE
-1663 AVVADILQTRQN
+1663 AVVEDILKTRQN
-1675 CVAKLVNL
+1675 CVEKLVNL

-1739 SNAINDILVDV
+1739 SNAIEDILVNV

-1759 MATSREMQIAIEKI
+1759 MATSREMQISIEKI

-1827 NRSLYPVSLPV
+1827 NRSLFPVSLQV
-1838 KPSPELDLTY
+1838 KPTPELDLTY

-1854 YGDNPLTPDV
+1854 YGDNPLTTDV

-1951 MGHFTEYDVNVTHVT
+1951 MGHFTEYDVSVTHVT

-2018 NGTDEELATLS
+2018 NGTDEELVTLS
-2029 GETRMERI
+2029 EETRMERI

-2044 TVPTDVPR
+2044 TVPTNVPR

-2071 ITDETNNRK
+2071 ITDETNNRP

-2115 TNKYIVEFEPIPE
+2115 TNTYIVEFEPIPE

-2148 PIEELTVEFNKDIKP
+2148 PIEQLTVEFNKDIKP
-2163 ETFTRED
+2163 ETFTRDD
-2170 IVVRHEG
+2170 IMVRYEG
-2177 KLYSGDIAIAPKD
+2177 KLFSGDIAITPKD
-2190 EATKRVF
+2190 DASKRIF
-2197 KLNTSGLSENGY
+2197 NLNTSALNENGY

-2216 DNITDAENYQGAEGK
+2216 DNITDTENYLGAEGK

-2246 VHVLPLAEWG
+2246 VNVLPLAACG
-2256 SVECV
+2256 QVDCV
-2261 KDAPIETPATAAKRG
+2261 KDAAPETQAASAKRV
-2276 MKKAEANSG
+2276 MKKAGANSG

-2297 TPSNGYKFVCW
+2297 TPSKGYKFVCW
-2308 KDNATDEVLSNNA
+2308 KDNNTGEVLSKEA
-2321 EYHVEARNTLDIS
+2321 EYHVEARNTVNIS

-2350 DGGTMDVASGLYEY
+2350 DVGTMDVASGVYEY
-2364 GTKLTLDAKPNEGY
+2364 GTKLTLDAKANEGY

-2400 EGPTEVEVLFHDLS
+2400 EGTTEVEVLFHDLS
-2414 PVDVILDERKDYQ
+2414 PVDIILDERKDYQ

-2437 LENGTNVKLY
+2437 LENGTNVKFY

-2457 ICLPCAVENPEE
+2457 ICLPCAVENPEK

-2479 LAGMTS
+2479 LTGMTK
-2485 TSLTFEYVEKMEA
+2485 TSLTFEYVEKMDA
-2498 NMPYII
+2498 NTPYII

-2533 LPEGKDR
+2533 LPVGKDR

-2593 VHNGAML
+2593 VHNSAKL
-2600 SLAFGGGTTNI
+2600 SLAFGGGMTNI

-2640 GLKPGVYITKNKK
+2640 GLKPGVYITNNKK

>member
-1 MKIRRYITMMLFL
+1 MMLFL
-14 LMYITATAQN
+14 LMCITAMAQN

-69 PTLSQSRINEH
+69 PTLNQSRINEH
-80 TVSVRNLGNH
+80 TVSVRNLGSH

-125 TEYAVSLSDVII
+125 TEYTVSLSDVII

-145 QGNSN
+145 QGDSN
-150 VNGSYTVQREN
+150 VNGSYTVQRED

-170 NITESTLVPGN
+170 NIIGSKLVPGKS
-181 YVTVTWKVSNIGNA
+181 VTVSWKVSNVGNA

-208 SNGTEEAVHI
+208 STGTEEVVHV

-232 IARSA
+232 ITRNAT
-237 IFNLSQTVGLEGE
+237 FNLSQTVGLEGE

-268 DRANNTASG
+268 DRANNTTTG

-298 ESMRLTLKRSGDR
+298 QSMRLTLKRSGDR
-311 SMDETFSIASSLP
+311 SMDETFSITSSLTDN
-324 EHAKVPATVIISKG
+324 AKVPATVTISKG

-365 KANGYPQDVATSFN
+365 KDHGYPQDVATSFN
-379 IKDDELLPLTVKLD
+379 IKDDELLPLEVKLD
-393 KTEYNEGETMKA
+393 KTDYNEGETMKA

-473 TGKALF
+473 TCTALF
-479 VLKDNDVPAIS
+479 MLKDNDVPAIS

-602 LSVTSNKTT
+602 LRVTSNKTT
-611 ILEGDATGATLT
+611 ILEGDKTGATLT
-623 ISRNDAT
+623 VSRNDAT
-630 TNPLT
+630 TNALT

-662 PFVAKSNE
+662 PFVALSNE
-670 TSEGNRT
+670 TNEGNRT

-704 EMQTPACDAEIEAGS
+704 EMQTPVCDAEVEAGS
-719 KAKVTITV
+719 KAKVTVTV

-765 SVVELDAPSVPGKYR
+765 SVVELDAPSVPGNYR
-780 VTAEINPNGT
+780 VTSEINPNGT

-805 TVTTAYTYDV
+805 TVTTAYTYGIGTD
-815 KSAKNTYNIGE
+815 KSTYNIGD

-835 TRSGATAAN
+835 TRGGATAAS

-863 TDAEGKYSAEY
+863 TDVEGKYSVEY
-874 TIQAGM
+874 TLQAGM

-896 AQQGT
+896 ALQGT
-901 FAVYGISR
+901 FNVYGISR

-922 DVARGTIKVKNMSSL
+922 DVVSGTIKVKNMSSL
-937 PQHSLTATCE
+937 PQHNLKATCE
-947 PNEQYEVTF
+947 KNEQYDVTF
-956 SDNTELAG
+956 SGDTELAG

-990 NITTAE
+990 NIATAE

-1048 ITVSLPAALSDF
+1048 ISVSLPAALSDF
-1060 ISLATPATMPSLATG
+1060 ISLATPSTIPSLATG

-1085 AANYDV
+1085 AAKYDV
-1091 NVYQKG
+1091 NIYQKG

-1135 YANKDGEHPYVSNA
+1135 YGNKDGEHPYVSNA

-1173 TFNDLNEGYYHLH
+1173 TFSDLTEGYYHLH
-1186 VTADRHDTYDQYVL
+1186 VTADRHDSYDQNVL
-1200 VSPGETTE
+1200 VSPGETIE

-1221 WTVEETEIEDEYD
+1221 WTVEETEVEDEYD

-1303 YSGFT
+1303 YEGFT

-1329 DNFAQNVKRKM
+1329 DNFAQNVKRHM
-1340 VQYAEGRAKKK
+1340 VQRAEGRAKK
-1351 CFGDMG
+1351 CFGNMG
-1357 TRFEWPCGDNA
+1357 TKFEWPCGDDA

-1387 DPPPAGGG
+1387 DPPPAGG
-1395 HAVIYP
+1395 HAVFYP
-1401 QTQPGL
+1401 EIQPGL
-1407 GGGPYGDFGG
+1407 GGGPWGGAGG
-1417 YATASGGRTDAEA
+1417 YATASGGRTDGEA

-1467 GDCAMEFISGK
+1467 GDCAMEFINGK
-1478 IGEKIPLFDC
+1478 IGDKIPLFDC

-1501 ECLGNWGKKLAG
+1501 DCLGNWGKKLAG
-1513 MISKAPMRK
+1513 MLSKVPRRK
-1522 ADAAEDK
+1522 AGDKDDK

-1556 RQLTQAPEAISMK
+1556 RQLTKAPEALGMK
-1569 DFGVELMAA
+1569 DFGVELMSA
-1578 IHNADLE
+1578 IHKADLE

-1590 KDGTLW
+1590 VDGTLW

-1610 DKSQGMGTYL
+1610 DKSQGVGPYL
-1620 TSLMPNKSANIAD
+1620 TSLMPNKNAVIAD

-1650 DGRGYISNNHMDE
+1650 DGRGYISDNHMDE

-1675 CVAKLVNL
+1675 CVTKLVNL
-1683 GIPTW
+1683 GITTW

-1739 SNAINDILVDV
+1739 SNAIEDILVDV

-1759 MATSREMQIAIEKI
+1759 MATSREMQISIEKI
-1773 EGFEGEKDGAWRL
+1773 EGFDGEKDGAWRL

-1796 LFIPTKYAAPENL
+1796 LFIPTKYAAPENI

-1827 NRSLYPVSLPV
+1827 NRSLYPVSLQV
-1838 KPSPELDLTY
+1838 KPTPELDLTY

-1854 YGDNPLTPDV
+1854 YGDNPLTTDV

-1874 VLIHNKGKG
+1874 VLIHNKGYG

-1891 TKKPEI
+1891 TKKPTI

-1951 MGHFTEYDVNVTHVT
+1951 MGHFTEYDVSVTHVT

-2029 GETRMERI
+2029 EATRMERI

-2044 TVPTDVPR
+2044 TVPTNVPR
-2052 NWFYTAVANPA
+2052 NWFYTTVANPA

-2071 ITDETNNRK
+2071 ITDETNNRP

-2115 TNKYIVEFEPIPE
+2115 TNTYIVEFEPIPE

-2148 PIEELTVEFNKDIKP
+2148 PIEQLTVEFNKDIKP

-2177 KLYSGDIAIAPKD
+2177 KLFSGDIAITPKD
-2190 EATKRVF
+2190 DASKRIF
-2197 KLNTSGLSENGY
+2197 NLNTSTLSENGY

-2216 DNITDAENYQGAEGK
+2216 DNITDTENYLGAEGK

-2246 VHVLPLAEWG
+2246 VGILPFVACG
-2256 SVECV
+2256 RVDCV
-2261 KDAPIETPATAAKRG
+2261 KDADTETPAPAAKRS
-2276 MKKAEANSG
+2276 MKATANNSG

-2297 TPSNGYKFVCW
+2297 TPSKGYKFVCW
-2308 KDNATDEVLSNNA
+2308 KDNVSGEVLSKDA

-2350 DGGTMDVASGLYEY
+2350 DGGTMDVASGVYEY
-2364 GTKLTLDAKPNEGY
+2364 GTKLTLDAKANEGY

-2400 EGPTEVEVLFHDLS
+2400 EGQTEVEVLFHDLS

-2437 LENGTNVKLY
+2437 LENGTNVKFY

-2457 ICLPCAVENPEE
+2457 ICLPCAVENPQE
-2469 VFGAGTQVAK
+2469 VFGVGTQVAK
-2479 LAGMTS
+2479 LTGMTK

-2498 NMPYII
+2498 NTPYII

-2533 LPEGKDR
+2533 LPEGMER

-2593 VHNGAML
+2593 VHNSAKL
-2600 SLAFGGGTTNI
+2600 SLAFGDGTTNI
-2611 EDVYFLPAGAGDIY
+2611 ENVYFLPVGAGDIY

-2640 GLKPGVYITKNKK
+2640 GLKPGVYITNNKK
-2653 FVVK
+2653 FVVKRQ

>member
-1 MKIRRYITMMLFL
+1 MMLFL
-14 LMYITATAQN
+14 LMCITAMAQN

-125 TEYAVSLSDVII
+125 TEYVVSLSDVII

-150 VNGSYTVQREN
+150 VNGSYTVQRED
-161 APDLATTDV
+161 APDLATTNV
-170 NITESTLVPGN
+170 NITGSTLVPGKS
-181 YVTVTWKVSNIGNA
+181 VTVSWKVSNVGNA

-208 SNGTEEAVHI
+208 SNETEEVVHV

-232 IARSA
+232 ITRNAT
-237 IFNLSQTVGLEGE
+237 FNLSQTVGLEGE

-268 DRANNTASG
+268 DRANNTATG
-277 GTAELEKHLFLTAPD
+277 GTAELEKHLFLTVPD
-292 NSVKEG
+292 KSVKEG

-311 SMDETFSIASSLP
+311 SMDEAFSITSSLP
-324 EHAKVPATVIISKG
+324 EHTKVPATVTISKG
-338 QSAASFDVVCP
+338 QSAVSFDVACP
-349 DNNVVNTYSK
+349 DNNVVNTYSE
-359 VTITVN
+359 VTITVT
-365 KANGYPQDVATSFN
+365 KDHGYPQDVATSFN
-379 IKDDELLPLTVKLD
+379 IKDDELLPLTVKLN

-442 TEAVIDIPIIDDNI
+442 KEAVIDIPIIDDNI

-473 TGKALF
+473 TGTALF

-502 GYNAIHATIKRTE
+502 GYNAVHATIKRTE

-611 ILEGDATGATLT
+611 ILEGDKTGATLT
-623 ISRNDAT
+623 VSRNDAT

-662 PFVAKSNE
+662 PFVALSNE
-670 TSEGNRT
+670 TNEGNRT
-677 ISVIASS
+677 ISIIASS

-704 EMQTPACDAEIEAGS
+704 EMQTPVCDAEIEAGS
-719 KAKVTITV
+719 KAKVTVTV
-727 KNIGAIKMPK
+727 KNIGAIAMPK

-745 GSSSTMTQTD
+745 GISSTMTQTD

-765 SVVELDAPSVPGKYR
+765 SVVELDAPSVPGNYR

-805 TVTTAYTYDV
+805 TVTTAYTYGIGAD
-815 KSAKNTYNIGE
+815 KSTYNIGD
-826 KVVLGGTVK
+826 KVVLSGTVK
-835 TRSGATAAN
+835 TRGGTTAAS

-857 IALKAT
+857 TALKAT
-863 TDAEGKYSAEY
+863 TDAEGKYSVEY

-901 FAVYGISR
+901 FNVYGISR

-922 DVARGTIKVKNMSSL
+922 DVVTGTIKVKNMSSL
-937 PQHSLTATCE
+937 PQTKLKAACE
-947 PNEQYEVTF
+947 PNEQYDVTF
-956 SDNTELAG
+956 SGDTELAG
-964 GGTAEIS
+964 GGTAEIN

-996 GASLSVVTY
+996 GASLCVVTY

-1085 AANYDV
+1085 AAKYDV
-1091 NVYQKG
+1091 NIYQKG

-1135 YANKDGEHPYVSNA
+1135 YGNKDGEHPYVSNA

-1173 TFNDLNEGYYHLH
+1173 TFSDLNEGYYHLH
-1186 VTADRHDTYDQYVL
+1186 VTADRHDTYDQNVL

-1221 WTVEETEIEDEYD
+1221 WTVEETEVEDEYD

-1255 DAIILADINRGKS
+1255 EAIILADINRGKS

-1329 DNFAQNVKRKM
+1329 DSFARNVKRK
-1340 VQYAEGRAKKK
+1340 VIQYAEGRAKKK
-1351 CFGDMG
+1351 CFGNMD
-1357 TRFEWPCGDNA
+1357 TRFEWPCGDDA

-1395 HAVIYP
+1395 HSVFYP
-1401 QTQPGL
+1401 TQPGL
-1407 GGGPYGDFGG
+1407 GGGPHGDFGS
-1417 YATASGGRTDAEA
+1417 YETASDGRTDAEA
-1430 LMKLVCTAI
+1430 LMKLVCTVI
-1439 ECVPI
+1439 ECVPL
-1444 PDLPLCMSPAITNA
+1444 PDLPTCVAPAITNA

-1467 GDCAMEFISGK
+1467 GDCAMDYLSGK
-1478 IGEKIPLFDC
+1478 VADKIPLFSC

-1501 ECLGNWGKKLAG
+1501 ECLGNWGKELAG
-1513 MISKAPMRK
+1513 MLSKMPKRK
-1522 ADAAEDK
+1522 AGAAEDK
-1529 PMPALMES
+1529 PIPALMES
-1537 SGYKQFLFYSYF
+1537 SGYKQFLFFSYF

-1569 DFGVELMAA
+1569 DFGVELMSA
-1578 IHNADLE
+1578 IHDVDYV

-1590 KDGTLW
+1590 EDGSLW
-1596 TFDLNT
+1596 TLDLNT

-1610 DKSQGMGTYL
+1610 DKSQGVGPYL
-1620 TSLMPNKSANIAD
+1620 TSLMPNKNAVIAD

-1650 DGRGYISNNHMDE
+1650 DGRGYISDNHMDE
-1663 AVVADILQTRQN
+1663 AVVSDILQTRQN
-1675 CVAKLVNL
+1675 CVTKLVNL

-1688 TDLMG
+1688 VDLMG

-1739 SNAINDILVDV
+1739 SNAIEDILVDV

-1796 LFIPTKYAAPENL
+1796 LFIPTKYAAPETL

-1827 NRSLYPVSLPV
+1827 NRSLFPVSLQV

-1864 VEPVI
+1864 VEPII

-1998 AWITNDEPDAEDAP
+1998 AWITNDVPDAEDAP

-2018 NGTDEELATLS
+2018 NGTDEELVTLS
-2029 GETRMERI
+2029 EETRMERI

-2044 TVPTDVPR
+2044 TVPTNVPR

-2071 ITDETNNRK
+2071 ITDETNNRS

-2115 TNKYIVEFEPIPE
+2115 TNTYIVEFEPIPE

-2148 PIEELTVEFNKDIKP
+2148 PIEQLTVEFNKDIKP

-2170 IVVRHEG
+2170 IVVRYEG
-2177 KLYSGDIAIAPKD
+2177 ALFSGDIAITPKD
-2190 EATKRVF
+2190 DASKRIF
-2197 KLNTSGLSENGY
+2197 NLNTSALNENGY

-2216 DNITDAENYQGAEGK
+2216 DNIIDFENYQGAEGK

-2246 VHVLPLAEWG
+2246 VDILPLAACG
-2256 SVECV
+2256 RVECV
-2261 KDAPIETPATAAKRG
+2261 KDAPAETPAASAKRG

-2297 TPSNGYKFVCW
+2297 APNKGYKFVCW
-2308 KDNATDEVLSNNA
+2308 KDNNTGEVLSKDA
-2321 EYHVEARNTLDIS
+2321 EYHVEARNTVNIS

-2350 DGGTMDVASGLYEY
+2350 DGGTMDVASGVYEY
-2364 GTKLTLDAKPNEGY
+2364 GTKLTLDAKANEGY

-2400 EGPTEVEVLFHDLS
+2400 ERPTEVEVIFHDLS

-2437 LENGTNVKLY
+2437 LENGTNVKFY

-2457 ICLPCAVENPEE
+2457 ICLPCAVENPQE
-2469 VFGAGTQVAK
+2469 VFGAGTQVAQ
-2479 LAGMTS
+2479 LSGMTP
-2485 TSLTFEYVEKMEA
+2485 TSLTFEYVDRMDA
-2498 NMPYII
+2498 NTPYII
-2504 KPTAVNNAAYAN
+2504 KPTAVNNVAYAN

-2528 RTLED
+2528 STLED

-2540 PTYETESGVSF
+2540 PTYEPGSGVSF
-2551 IGAYR
+2551 IGAYSV
-2556 VENLP
+2556 VELP

-2600 SLAFGGGTTNI
+2600 SLAFGGGMSSI

>member
-1 MKIRRYITMMLFL
+1 MMLFL
-14 LMYITATAQN
+14 LMCITAMAQN

-69 PTLSQSRINEH
+69 PTLNQSRINEH

-125 TEYAVSLSDVII
+125 TEYVVSLSDVII

-145 QGNSN
+145 QGDSN
-150 VNGSYTVQREN
+150 VNGSYTVQRED

-170 NITESTLVPGN
+170 NISGSTLVPGKS
-181 YVTVTWKVSNIGNA
+181 VTVSWKVSNVGNA
-195 DTRSGWTERVYLV
+195 DTRSGWTERVYLM
-208 SNGTEEAVHI
+208 STGTEEVVHV
-218 GNTYFSNTLLKGGY
+218 GNAYFSNTLLKGGY
-232 IARSA
+232 ITRNAT
-237 IFNLSQTVGLEGE
+237 FNLSQTVGLEGE

-268 DRANNTASG
+268 DRANNTATG

-298 ESMRLTLKRSGDR
+298 QSMRLTLKRSGDR

-324 EHAKVPATVIISKG
+324 EHAKVPSTVTISKG

-365 KANGYPQDVATSFN
+365 KANGYPQDVATFFN
-379 IKDDELLPLTVKLD
+379 IKDDELLPLEVKLD
-393 KTEYNEGETMKA
+393 KTDYNEGETMKA

-442 TEAVIDIPIIDDNI
+442 KEAVIDIPIIDDNI

-473 TGKALF
+473 TGTALF
-479 VLKDNDVPAIS
+479 VLRDNDVPAIS

-502 GYNAIHATIKRTE
+502 GYNAVHATIKRTE

-602 LSVTSNKTT
+602 LSVSSNKTT

-662 PFVAKSNE
+662 PFVALSNE

-677 ISVIASS
+677 ISIIASS

-704 EMQTPACDAEIEAGS
+704 EMQTPVCDAEVEAGS
-719 KAKVTITV
+719 KAKVTVTV
-727 KNIGAIKMPK
+727 KNIGATKMPK

-765 SVVELDAPSVPGKYR
+765 SVVELDAPSVPGNYR
-780 VTAEINPNGT
+780 VTSEINPNGT

-805 TVTTAYTYDV
+805 TVTTAYTYGIGAD
-815 KSAKNTYNIGE
+815 KRTYNIGD

-835 TRSGATAAN
+835 TRGGATAAN

-863 TDAEGKYSAEY
+863 TDAEGKYSVEY
-874 TIQAGM
+874 NLQAGM

-901 FAVYGISR
+901 FNVYGISR

-922 DVARGTIKVKNMSSL
+922 DVVSGTIKVKNMSSL
-937 PQHSLTATCE
+937 PQHNLKATCE
-947 PNEQYEVTF
+947 KNEQYDVTF
-956 SDNTELAG
+956 SGDTELAG

-990 NITTAE
+990 NIATAE

-1085 AANYDV
+1085 AAKYDV
-1091 NVYQKG
+1091 NIYQKG
-1097 SIAINCSE
+1097 NIAINCSE

-1135 YANKDGEHPYVSNA
+1135 YGNKDGEHPYVSNA

-1173 TFNDLNEGYYHLH
+1173 TFSDLTEGYYHLH
-1186 VTADRHDTYDQYVL
+1186 VTADRHDTYNQNVL

-1208 HLATISYQAIRVD
+1208 HLATISYQAIKVD
-1221 WTVEETEIEDEYD
+1221 WTVEETEVEDEYE
-1234 ITTKLTYETQVPVPV
+1234 ITTKFTYETQVPVPV

-1255 DAIILADINRGKS
+1255 EAIILADINRGKS

-1303 YSGFT
+1303 YEGFT

-1329 DNFAQNVKRKM
+1329 DNFAQNVKRHM
-1340 VQYAEGRAKKK
+1340 VQRAEGRAKKK
-1351 CFGDMG
+1351 CFGNMG
-1357 TRFEWPCGDNA
+1357 TKFEWPCGDDA

-1395 HAVIYP
+1395 HSVSYP

-1467 GDCAMEFISGK
+1467 GDCAMEFINGK
-1478 IGEKIPLFDC
+1478 IGDKIPLFDC
-1488 LKGIASNYGPDMV
+1488 MKGIASNYGPDMV
-1501 ECLGNWGKKLAG
+1501 ECLGNWGKQLAG
-1513 MISKAPMRK
+1513 MVSKAPRRK
-1522 ADAAEDK
+1522 AGDKDDK

-1556 RQLTQAPEAISMK
+1556 RQLTKAPKAISMK

-1590 KDGTLW
+1590 EDGTLW

-1610 DKSQGMGTYL
+1610 DKSQGVGPYL
-1620 TSLMPNKSANIAD
+1620 TSLMPNKNAVIAD

-1650 DGRGYISNNHMDE
+1650 DGRGYISDNHMDE
-1663 AVVADILQTRQN
+1663 AVVADILKTRQK
-1675 CVAKLVNL
+1675 CVEKLVNL

-1739 SNAINDILVDV
+1739 SNAIEDILVDV

-1759 MATSREMQIAIEKI
+1759 MATSREMQISIEKI

-1796 LFIPTKYAAPENL
+1796 LFIPTKYAAPEKL

-1827 NRSLYPVSLPV
+1827 NRSLFPVSLQV
-1838 KPSPELDLTY
+1838 KPTPELDLTY

-1854 YGDNPLTPDV
+1854 YGDNPLTTDV

-1874 VLIHNKGKG
+1874 VLIHNKGYG

-1891 TKKPEI
+1891 TKKPTI

-1951 MGHFTEYDVNVTHVT
+1951 MGHFTEYDVSVTHVT

-2018 NGTDEELATLS
+2018 NGTDEELVTLS
-2029 GETRMERI
+2029 EQTRMERI

-2044 TVPTDVPR
+2044 TVPTNVPR

-2063 GKYAKILS
+2063 GKYSKILS
-2071 ITDETNNRK
+2071 ITDETNNRP

-2115 TNKYIVEFEPIPE
+2115 TNTYIVEFEPIPE

-2148 PIEELTVEFNKDIKP
+2148 PIEQLTVEFNKDIKP

-2170 IVVRHEG
+2170 IMVRYEG
-2177 KLYSGDIAIAPKD
+2177 KLFSGDIAITPKD
-2190 EATKRVF
+2190 DASKRVF
-2197 KLNTSGLSENGY
+2197 NLNTSALNENGY

-2216 DNITDAENYQGAEGK
+2216 DNITDTENYLGAEGK

-2246 VHVLPLAEWG
+2246 VNVLPLAACG
-2256 SVECV
+2256 HVDCV
-2261 KDAPIETPATAAKRG
+2261 KDAAPETQAASAKRV
-2276 MKKAEANSG
+2276 MKKAGANSG
-2285 QLAYGGG
+2285 QLTYGGG

-2297 TPSNGYKFVCW
+2297 TPSKGYKFVCW
-2308 KDNATDEVLSNNA
+2308 KDNVSGEVLSKDA

-2350 DGGTMDVASGLYEY
+2350 DGGTMDVASGVYEY
-2364 GTKLTLDAKPNEGY
+2364 GTKLMLDAKANEGY

-2427 RPVEYVSAAS
+2427 RPIEYVSAAS
-2437 LENGTNVKLY
+2437 LANGTNVKFY

-2457 ICLPCAVENPEE
+2457 ICLPCAVENPQK

-2479 LAGMTS
+2479 LTGMTK
-2485 TSLTFEYVEKMEA
+2485 TSLTFEYVEKMDA
-2498 NMPYII
+2498 NTPYII

-2516 VASPTV
+2516 VSSPTV

-2593 VHNGAML
+2593 LHNSAKL
-2600 SLAFGGGTTNI
+2600 SLAFGDGTTNI
-2611 EDVYFLPAGAGDIY
+2611 ENVYFLPVGAGDIY

-2640 GLKPGVYITKNKK
+2640 GLKPGVYITNNKK

>member
-1 MKIRRYITMMLFL
+1 MMLFL
-14 LMYITATAQN
+14 LMYITAMAQN

-56 DLQLPFDRSSRTA
+56 DLQLPFDRSSRTV

-145 QGNSN
+145 QGDSN

-208 SNGTEEAVHI
+208 SNETEEAVHI
-218 GNTYFSNTLLKGGY
+218 GNTYFSNTLTKGGY

-237 IFNLSQTVGLEGE
+237 TFNLSQTVGLEGE

-258 PNSGC
+258 PSSGC

-268 DRANNTASG
+268 DRANNTATG

-311 SMDETFSIASSLP
+311 SMNETFSIASSLP
-324 EHAKVPATVIISKG
+324 EHAKVPATVTISKG

-349 DNNVVNTYSK
+349 DNNMVNAYSK

-379 IKDDELLPLTVKLD
+379 IKDDELLPLSVKLD

-442 TEAVIDIPIIDDNI
+442 TEAVINIPIIDDNI

-473 TGKALF
+473 AGTALF

-490 MTLLPTTVSEAA
+490 MTLLPTTISEAA
-502 GYNAIHATIKRTE
+502 GYNAVHATIKRTE

-662 PFVAKSNE
+662 PFVALSNE
-670 TSEGNRT
+670 ASEGNRT

-719 KAKVTITV
+719 KAKVTVTV
-727 KNIGAIKMPK
+727 KNIGAIAMPK

-745 GSSSTMTQTD
+745 GSNSTMTQTD

-790 VTELQTIN
+790 ITELQTIN

-805 TVTTAYTYDV
+805 TVTTAYTYGIGAD
-815 KSAKNTYNIGE
+815 KNMYNIGD

-835 TRSGATAAN
+835 TRGGATAAN

-937 PQHSLTATCE
+937 PQHSLTAICE
-947 PNEQYEVTF
+947 PNDQYEVTF
-956 SDNTELAG
+956 GGDTELVG

-1135 YANKDGEHPYVSNA
+1135 YGNKDGEHPYVSNA

-1166 TGEDGSI
+1166 TGDDGSI
-1173 TFNDLNEGYYHLH
+1173 TFNNLNEGYYHLH

-1303 YSGFT
+1303 YEGFT

-1329 DNFAQNVKRKM
+1329 DDFARNVKRKM
-1340 VQYAEGRAKKK
+1340 IQYAEGRAKK

-1357 TRFEWPCGDNA
+1357 TKFEWPCGDNA
-1368 KFAWIGSVIRYVQD
+1368 KYAWIGSIIRFVQD

-1387 DPPPAGGG
+1387 DPPPTGGG

-1407 GGGPYGDFGG
+1407 GGGPYGDFGD
-1417 YATASGGRTDAEA
+1417 YATASGGRTDAKA
-1430 LMKLVCTAI
+1430 LLKLFCTAI
-1439 ECVPI
+1439 ECVPL
-1444 PDLPLCMSPAITNA
+1444 PDLPTCVAPAITNA

-1467 GDCAMEFISGK
+1467 GDCAMDYLSGK
-1478 IGEKIPLFDC
+1478 VADKIPLFSC

-1501 ECLGNWGKKLAG
+1501 ECLGNWGKEMADKF
-1513 MISKAPMRK
+1513 SKAPMRK
-1522 ADAAEDK
+1522 AAAAEDK
-1529 PMPALMES
+1529 PIPALMES
-1537 SGYKQFLFYSYF
+1537 SGYKQFLFFSYF

-1569 DFGVELMAA
+1569 DFGVELMSA
-1578 IHNADLE
+1578 IHKADLE
-1585 LQKMR
+1585 LKKMR
-1590 KDGTLW
+1590 VDGTLW

-1610 DKSQGMGTYL
+1610 DKSQGMGAYL

-1645 TWSKE
+1645 AWSKE
-1650 DGRGYISNNHMDE
+1650 DGRGYISANHMDE

-1675 CVAKLVNL
+1675 CVTKLVNL

-1739 SNAINDILVDV
+1739 SNAIEDILVDV

-1827 NRSLYPVSLPV
+1827 NRSLFPVSLQV

-2018 NGTDEELATLS
+2018 NGTDAELATLS
-2029 GETRMERI
+2029 EETRMERI

-2044 TVPTDVPR
+2044 TVPTNMPR

-2071 ITDETNNRK
+2071 ITDETNNRP
-2080 LDAANFWTTDYTMKD
+2080 LDPANFWTTDYTMKD

-2177 KLYSGDIAIAPKD
+2177 KLFSGDIAITPKDDAPK
-2190 EATKRVF
+2190 RIF
-2197 KLNTSGLSENGY
+2197 CLNTSALSENGY

-2216 DNITDAENYQGAEGK
+2216 DNITDAENYLGAEGK

-2246 VHVLPLAEWG
+2246 VDILPLAACG
-2256 SVECV
+2256 RVECV
-2261 KDAPIETPATAAKRG
+2261 KDAPVETPAASAKRG

-2297 TPSNGYKFVCW
+2297 TPSKGYKFVCW
-2308 KDNATDEVLSNNA
+2308 KDNATGEVLSKDA

-2350 DGGTMDVASGLYEY
+2350 DGGTMDVASGVYEY

-2385 NGVQTETAAPYELTV
+2385 NGVQTATADPYELTV
-2400 EGPTEVEVLFHDLS
+2400 EGPTEVEVVFHDLS

-2427 RPVEYVSAAS
+2427 RPVEYVSATS
-2437 LENGTNVKLY
+2437 LQNGTNVKLY

-2479 LAGMTS
+2479 LAGMTP

-2498 NMPYII
+2498 NTPYII

-2600 SLAFGGGTTNI
+2600 SLAFGGGTTII
-2611 EDVYFLPAGAGDIY
+2611 EDVYFLPSGAGDIY

>member
-1 MKIRRYITMMLFL
+1 MMLFL
-14 LMYITATAQN
+14 LMYITAMAQN

-145 QGNSN
+145 QGDSN

-181 YVTVTWKVSNIGNA
+181 YVTVTWKVSNVGNA

-208 SNGTEEAVHI
+208 SNETEEAVHV
-218 GNTYFSNTLLKGGY
+218 GNTYFSSTLLQGGY
-232 IARSA
+232 ITRNAT
-237 IFNLSQTVGLEGE
+237 FNLSQTVGLEGE
-250 VTAKVVVE
+250 VTARVVVE

-268 DRANNTASG
+268 DRANNTANG
-277 GTAELEKHLFLTAPD
+277 GTAQLEKHLFLTAPD
-292 NSVKEG
+292 KSVKEG

-311 SMDETFSIASSLP
+311 SMDETFSITSSLP
-324 EHAKVPATVIISKG
+324 EHAKVPAAVTIAKG

-365 KANGYPQDVATSFN
+365 KANEYPQDVATSLN
-379 IKDDELLPLTVKLD
+379 IKDDELLPLSVKLD
-393 KTEYNEGETMKA
+393 KTEYNEGEMMKA

-442 TEAVIDIPIIDDNI
+442 TKAVIDIPIIDDNI

-473 TGKALF
+473 TGTALF

-502 GYNAIHATIKRTE
+502 GYNAVHATIKRTE

-662 PFVAKSNE
+662 PFVALSNA

-677 ISVIASS
+677 ISIIASS

-719 KAKVTITV
+719 KAKVTVTV
-727 KNIGAIKMPK
+727 KNIGAKAMPK

-745 GSSSTMTQTD
+745 GSNSTMTQTD

-765 SVVELDAPSVPGKYR
+765 SIVELDAPSVPGNYR

-805 TVTTAYTYDV
+805 TVTTAYTYGIGAD
-815 KSAKNTYNIGE
+815 KNTYNIGD
-826 KVVLGGTVK
+826 KVVLSGEVK
-835 TRSGATAAN
+835 TRGGAAAAN

-863 TDAEGKYSAEY
+863 TDAEGKYSVEY

-887 VCTPGENIS
+887 VCTPGENIN

-937 PQHSLTATCE
+937 PQTKLKAACE

-956 SDNTELAG
+956 GGDTELAG

-1085 AANYDV
+1085 AAKYDV
-1091 NVYQKG
+1091 NIYQKG

-1135 YANKDGEHPYVSNA
+1135 YGNKDGEHPYVSNA

-1166 TGEDGSI
+1166 TGDDGSI
-1173 TFNDLNEGYYHLH
+1173 TFNNLNEGYYHLH
-1186 VTADRHDTYDQYVL
+1186 VTADRHDTYDQNVL

-1221 WTVEETEIEDEYD
+1221 WTVEETEVEDEYD
-1234 ITTKLTYETQVPVPV
+1234 ITTKFTYETQVPVPV

-1467 GDCAMEFISGK
+1467 GDCAMEFINGK

-1488 LKGIASNYGPDMV
+1488 LKGVASNYGPDMV
-1501 ECLGNWGKKLAG
+1501 ECLGKWGKELAG

-1578 IHNADLE
+1578 IHKADLE

-1590 KDGTLW
+1590 EDGTLW

-1602 IPDNTTVD
+1602 IPDNTIVD
-1610 DKSQGMGTYL
+1610 DKSQGMGAYL

-1650 DGRGYISNNHMDE
+1650 DGRGYISANHMDE

-1675 CVAKLVNL
+1675 CVTKLVNL

-1693 SARKDMLQYME
+1693 SARKDMLQFME

-1739 SNAINDILVDV
+1739 SNAIEDILVDV

-1827 NRSLYPVSLPV
+1827 NRSLYPVSLQV

-1951 MGHFTEYDVNVTHVT
+1951 MGHFTEYDVSVTHVT

-1980 IHELIHSMNATIG
+1980 IHELIHSLNATIG

-2018 NGTDEELATLS
+2018 NGTDEELVTLS
-2029 GETRMERI
+2029 EETRMERI

-2044 TVPTDVPR
+2044 TVPTNVPR

-2071 ITDETNNRK
+2071 ITDETNNRP
-2080 LDAANFWTTDYTMKD
+2080 LDPANFWTTDYTMKD

-2115 TNKYIVEFEPIPE
+2115 TNTYIVEFEPIPE

-2134 SITTVPADD
+2134 SITTVPADN

-2148 PIEELTVEFNKDIKP
+2148 PIDELTVEFNKDIKP

-2177 KLYSGDIAIAPKD
+2177 KLFSGDIAITPKDDAPK
-2190 EATKRVF
+2190 RIF
-2197 KLNTSGLSENGY
+2197 RLNTSALSENGY

-2216 DNITDAENYQGAEGK
+2216 DNITDAENYLGAEGK

-2256 SVECV
+2256 HVECV
-2261 KDAPIETPATAAKRG
+2261 KDAPVETPAAAAKRG

-2297 TPSNGYKFVCW
+2297 TPSKGYKFVCW
-2308 KDNATDEVLSNNA
+2308 KDNATGEVLSKDA

-2350 DGGTMDVASGLYEY
+2350 DGGTMDVASGVYEY

-2385 NGVQTETAAPYELTV
+2385 NGEQTATADPYELTV
-2400 EGPTEVEVLFHDLS
+2400 EGPTEVEVVFHDLS

-2427 RPVEYVSAAS
+2427 RPIEYVSAAS

-2469 VFGAGTQVAK
+2469 VFGAGTQVAQ

-2485 TSLTFEYVEKMEA
+2485 TSLTFEYVEKMDA
-2498 NMPYII
+2498 NTPYII

-2533 LPEGKDR
+2533 LPEGKER

-2551 IGAYR
+2551 IGAYK
-2556 VENLP
+2556 VEELS
-2561 ANEGYYYISG
+2561 ANAGYYYISG

-2579 PVPTTRYRGFFHSD
+2579 PVQTTRYRGFFHSD

-2611 EDVYFLPAGAGDIY
+2611 ENVYFLPAGAGDIY

>member
-1 MKIRRYITMMLFL
+1 MMLFL
-14 LMYITATAQN
+14 LICITSMGQN
-24 NLSVGKLTG
+24 NMSVGKLTG

-69 PTLSQSRINEH
+69 PTLNQSRINEH

-150 VNGSYTVQREN
+150 VNGSYTVQRED

-170 NITESTLVPGN
+170 NITGSTLVPGN
-181 YVTVTWKVSNIGNA
+181 SVTVSWKVSNVGNA

-208 SNGTEEAVHI
+208 STETEEVVHV

-232 IARSA
+232 ITRNATFS
-237 IFNLSQTVGLEGE
+237 LSQTVGLEGE

-268 DRANNTASG
+268 DRANNTATG

-292 NSVKEG
+292 KSVKEG
-298 ESMRLTLKRSGDR
+298 QSMRLTLKRSGDR
-311 SMDETFSIASSLP
+311 SMDETFSITSSLP
-324 EHAKVPATVIISKG
+324 DHAKVPATVTISKG

-349 DNNVVNTYSK
+349 DNNVVNTYSE
-359 VTITVN
+359 VTITVT
-365 KANGYPQDVATSFN
+365 KDHGYPQDVATSLN
-379 IKDDELLPLTVKLD
+379 IKDDELLPLEVKLD

-442 TEAVIDIPIIDDNI
+442 TKAVIDIPIIDDNI

-473 TGKALF
+473 TGTALF

-490 MTLLPTTVSEAA
+490 MTLLPTTISEAA
-502 GYNAIHATIKRTE
+502 GYNAVHATIKRTE

-611 ILEGDATGATLT
+611 ILEGDNTGATLT

-654 AGKESVTT
+654 AGKESVMT
-662 PFVAKSNE
+662 PFVALSNA

-677 ISVIASS
+677 ISIIASS

-704 EMQTPACDAEIEAGS
+704 EMQTPSCDAEIEAGS
-719 KAKVTITV
+719 KAKVTVTV

-745 GSSSTMTQTD
+745 GTSSTMTQTD

-780 VTAEINPNGT
+780 VTVEINPNGT

-805 TVTTAYTYDV
+805 TVTTAYTYDIGTD
-815 KSAKNTYNIGE
+815 KSTYNIGD
-826 KVVLGGTVK
+826 KVVLNGTVK
-835 TRSGATAAN
+835 TRGGATAAN

-863 TDAEGKYSAEY
+863 ADAEGKYSVEY

-901 FAVYGISR
+901 FNVYGISR

-922 DVARGTIKVKNMSSL
+922 DVVSGTIKVKNMSSL
-937 PQHSLTATCE
+937 PQTKLKAACE

-956 SDNTELAG
+956 GGDTELAG

-1085 AANYDV
+1085 AAKYDV
-1091 NVYQKG
+1091 NIYQKG

-1135 YANKDGEHPYVSNA
+1135 YGNKDGEHPYVSNA

-1173 TFNDLNEGYYHLH
+1173 TFSDLNEGYYHLH
-1186 VTADRHDTYDQYVL
+1186 VTADRHDTYDQNVL

-1221 WTVEETEIEDEYD
+1221 WTVEETEVEDEYD

-1255 DAIILADINRGKS
+1255 DAIILADIDRGKS

-1329 DNFAQNVKRKM
+1329 DNFARNVKRKV
-1340 VQYAEGRAKKK
+1340 VQRAEGRAKK
-1351 CFGDMG
+1351 CFANMG

-1395 HAVIYP
+1395 HSVFYP
-1401 QTQPGL
+1401 TQPGL
-1407 GGGPYGDFGG
+1407 GGGPHGDFGS
-1417 YATASGGRTDAEA
+1417 YETASGGRTDAEA
-1430 LMKLVCTAI
+1430 LMKLVCTVI
-1439 ECVPI
+1439 ECVPL
-1444 PDLPLCMSPAITNA
+1444 PDLPTCVAPAITNA

-1467 GDCAMEFISGK
+1467 GDCAMDYLSGK
-1478 IGEKIPLFDC
+1478 VADKIPLFSC

-1501 ECLGNWGKKLAG
+1501 ECLGNWGKELAG
-1513 MISKAPMRK
+1513 MVSKMPKRK
-1522 ADAAEDK
+1522 AGAAEDK

-1537 SGYKQFLFYSYF
+1537 SGYKQFLFFSYF

-1569 DFGVELMAA
+1569 DFGVELMSA
-1578 IHNADLE
+1578 IHDVDYV

-1590 KDGTLW
+1590 EDGSLW
-1596 TFDLNT
+1596 TLDLNT

-1610 DKSQGMGTYL
+1610 DKSQGVGPYL
-1620 TSLMPNKSANIAD
+1620 TSLMPNKNAVIAD

-1650 DGRGYISNNHMDE
+1650 DGRGYISDNHMDE

-1675 CVAKLVNL
+1675 CVTKLVNL

-1688 TDLMG
+1688 VDLMG

-1739 SNAINDILVDV
+1739 SNAIEDILVDV

-1796 LFIPTKYAAPENL
+1796 LFIPTKYAAPETL

-1827 NRSLYPVSLPV
+1827 NRSLFPVSLQV

-1998 AWITNDEPDAEDAP
+1998 AWITNDVPDAEDAP

-2018 NGTDEELATLS
+2018 NGTDEELVTLS
-2029 GETRMERI
+2029 EETRMERI

-2044 TVPTDVPR
+2044 TVPTNVPR

-2071 ITDETNNRK
+2071 ITDETNNRS

-2115 TNKYIVEFEPIPE
+2115 TNTYIVEFEPIPE

-2148 PIEELTVEFNKDIKP
+2148 PIEQLTVEFNKDIKP

-2170 IVVRHEG
+2170 IVVRYEG
-2177 KLYSGDIAIAPKD
+2177 ALFSGDIAITPKD
-2190 EATKRVF
+2190 DASKRIF
-2197 KLNTSGLSENGY
+2197 NLNTSALNENGY

-2216 DNITDAENYQGAEGK
+2216 DNIIDFENYQGAEGK

-2246 VHVLPLAEWG
+2246 VDILPLAACG
-2256 SVECV
+2256 RVECV
-2261 KDAPIETPATAAKRG
+2261 KDAPAETPAASAKRG

-2297 TPSNGYKFVCW
+2297 APNKGYKFVCW
-2308 KDNATDEVLSNNA
+2308 KDNNTGEVLSKDA
-2321 EYHVEARNTLDIS
+2321 EYHVEARNTVNIS

-2350 DGGTMDVASGLYEY
+2350 DGGTMDVASGVYEY
-2364 GTKLTLDAKPNEGY
+2364 GTKLTLDAKANEGY

-2400 EGPTEVEVLFHDLS
+2400 ERPTEVEVIFHDLS

-2437 LENGTNVKLY
+2437 LENGTNVKFY

-2457 ICLPCAVENPEE
+2457 ICLPCAVENPQE
-2469 VFGAGTQVAK
+2469 VFGAGTQVAQ
-2479 LAGMTS
+2479 LSGMTP
-2485 TSLTFEYVEKMEA
+2485 TSLTFEYVDRMDA
-2498 NMPYII
+2498 NTPYII
-2504 KPTAVNNAAYAN
+2504 KPTAVNNVAYAN

-2528 RTLED
+2528 STLED

-2540 PTYETESGVSF
+2540 PTYEPGSGVSF
-2551 IGAYR
+2551 IGAYSV
-2556 VENLP
+2556 VELP

-2571 NKFYYIDV
+2571 KKFYYIDV

-2600 SLAFGGGTTNI
+2600 SLAFGGGMSSI

-2625 DLTGKKVRSSGESLD
+2625 DLTGKKVRSGGEPLD
-2640 GLKPGVYITKNKK
+2640 GLKPGVYITNNKK